1 MALTSAEKK
10 KKQEELNRQGKL
22 YLQAKAKGDKRAM
35 AAARATADKI
45 RKEAGWSY
53 DAKTGTTYEKVS
65 PIQKKGTV
73 VNSKEN
79 LAMAKAGAN
88 PVKAVQQAAKKS
100 SILTNSP
107 ASKSSVQQAKK
118 AADTAAKKKAAPS
131 TNKVLELG
139 RGPIKTDGLTKSSV
153 QKAVD
158 AKRASTLNQLLQKRA
173 QAQGTLPKT
182 SMLAK
187 DQMGP
192 FSAIPV
198 ADALRNLT
206 QGPLQMGKLDDALD
220 DLRKSK
226 RINEE
231 NMGAPEQ
238 ALRAAALG
246 AAGGVG
252 SLYET
257 AKASVGNE
265 IALLLQ
271 NPTRDLSEIGKLY
284 QEQYGDATMDMDSWA
299 ARVMQESG
307 RMRELAT
314 DDMGT
319 VGKFLTDAGIGLAQ
333 NAPGIALSALNPV
346 AGAAYFGANTA
357 GSKAY
362 EVQVNGGS
370 ANEALTRGIVSGLI
384 EGATEKFSIDSF
396 LKAVQGS
403 SSARKVIKNMLRQM
417 GVEASEEGT
426 SYALNYLA
434 DKAAKDPDATFSLAE
449 LAQNMGMGA
458 VSGAVFGGLGS
469 AARSVDA
476 DMLMDTQKNRGQV
489 SIWDSVHE
497 ALGDERFAQ
506 AESEISTKNNK
517 STDPLLL
524 NRLQLPDSM
533 ADDAFVDS
541 SITQGEAESKPVS
554 EALLWAMG
562 KTLPNPVVQRNAYRA
577 QIDAVFSGNMPTSK
591 KIFLGD
597 TPDVVAKY
605 GMQAPL
611 TMTQTTAR
619 KIAYPPGYLGGKHNL
634 GIPALK
640 HLPEQ
645 LADPIAILKSKT
657 EGDSVVVLTAWN
669 DTQGNPVIIPVHFG
683 KDGTLTVENAIP
695 SAYGKRNLEALLGKN
710 GENILY
716 TKNNKSIDQLLSSRL
731 QLPNAMADDTL
742 VAYSI
747 AQGAENANK
756 KTDTVTQAP
765 SARFTEGSTPEATL
779 ASPVSAVS
787 SIAQE
792 SAENNQTGDIL
803 RRVTGQAKQDVPVK
817 TGQATVI
824 YHPYD
829 GKVPQ
834 NRANTPREQPM
845 EISQDAVDKAKQAKA
860 QTSAVEKGKSKL
872 KNMML
877 SVFRSMGGQRKVT
890 MDSVIFEGEPY
901 TVDLNTRLVSKVVSG
916 QDTSPERLAVMYV
929 LDDAVKSA
937 QYVGSGR
944 YGKDKAKAG
953 SVIRYDYFENDLI
966 IDGNPYI
973 MTFDVEVQKGQN
985 NFRTYR
991 VINEINL
998 TPTAAYV
1005 GPLPTASH
1013 VRKSGLS
1020 RENSI
1025 AQNGTADNPIPD
1037 VLRRVT
1043 GIENPP
1049 ETAAEIRAAEQ
1060 SAQAGMQQSMEY
1072 MDAWNAEADRN
1083 TAQSTIPQAEMQADT
1098 QDTTGQES
1106 PGRVK
1111 AAAKDLYR
1119 NFISGQAELEAVA
1132 KAQKKINPNRANAED
1147 LVQMSRTA
1155 DATVDMIAAGHM
1167 VDRAGSRMGDSWNDL
1182 VGALTSEQSR
1192 LLNLYRQH
1200 KHNIDRMS
1208 LKEKAAPALQSV
1220 RDELAALRAQYPGI
1234 AAMTESQLQETA
1246 RTERGHLQATAREFL
1261 DAMEREKQLAAIT
1274 DKPVLGKREEGKSQT
1289 IPYTAEESRK
1299 IVQELEQ
1306 AHPELKKQAE
1316 AIQRFHDDFMQEWA
1330 VGSGLMSQAQW
1341 QALKDKYPDY
1351 VQTFRARDPWGNA
1364 DTVRH
1369 GRVDSMS
1376 PIRQAVGDIS
1386 EIIPF
1391 EDAEMMQVNA
1401 IVKAARRNELFSN
1414 LYEFAKTH
1422 PKQAAPFI
1430 RVRSQ
1435 DDGGIET
1442 GDYDSAIEQIT
1453 QEGMRQENGS
1463 YLITAMIDGK
1473 PVQME
1478 VNAEIYAGLQNLF
1491 GQDKGASDAF
1501 GAKVSKWVTNPFKQL
1516 TTGRNPLFFLSNFPK
1531 DFQTAYINTTSGRKT
1546 MAGYLVDVTGTIRSM
1561 AQNSAE
1567 WQTFQALGGKNSG
1580 FYHNEKGFRE
1590 SAKTAEHRG
1599 VRRALDVAG
1608 TPFEMVSE
1616 NTEALWRFHEYRTA
1630 VRKYGDTPEGR
1641 AKAMQAAADVT
1652 TNFSRSAPM
1661 AKAAENY
1668 CAYLNA
1674 SLQGL
1679 DKMARQIKGHP
1690 FLTTRRAAEII
1701 ALPTILLY
1709 MLNKDDEDYQH
1720 LNDRTKDNYF
1730 CIPIGEGKFF
1740 KVPKSREYG
1749 VAMGAL
1755 LERFMR
1761 LRDGEDPETALDG
1774 IGGQFLTNIAPS
1786 NPFTD
1791 NIAKTIFID
1800 LPTNRDFAGRSIVP
1814 ERLKDLSPENQYD
1827 YTTSKAGMGIS
1838 KAWNATLGRI
1848 LPELS
1853 PIQADYLIDSN
1864 LGFVGDIILGSTQ
1877 QENKSVKD
1885 VLRAV
1890 IAEPVQRKLFAD
1902 PLYQNGVTDAFYKEL
1917 SKAETAAGDRN
1928 ITEDLEERVITPE
1941 EKYLS
1946 ALKKSNSEISE
1957 LRGQERQILS
1967 DRSISKEEQEE
1978 QVREIRREI
1987 NRIALAAKGKAEQE
2001 RDAWTKT
2008 YIPEISHMTDEKQA
2022 QARAAYEQNGTPYTD
2037 FVRYDDRY
2045 RLLQKDKETS
2055 SATDRAKLAGY
2066 LEGDDTLTDEQ
2077 KEGLYEHLLIPYLS
2091 DGRKEDWDNTY
2102 KSKVAPSLFFEI
2114 ANEYSQIGDEL
2125 DDLEKGK
2132 AQAKATAF
2140 SMYLDGMGL
2149 SDDVR
2154 GQVENDFKY
2163 FNMNP
2168 AKSENYTFEMMRKN
2182 GGKNE
2187 QAYAD
2192 ALKQSGLSIE
2202 TYYEIK
2208 DMKNAK
2214 DTDGSYTYKKDDI
2227 VKEMRDKGFTTAQI
2241 GAVCGAFGWKAPS
2254 SGSGKS
2260 SSSKSKSSS
2269 SSSTGNT
2276 LRRLTGLPKLPKIG

>member
-1 MALTSAEKK
+1 MAKK
-10 KKQEELNRQGKL
+10 TKEQLKAELNGWGRAYNAAKRRGDKEAMAEAH
-22 YLQAKAKGDKRAM
+22 AKANA
-35 AAARATADKI
+35 I
-45 RKEAGWSY
+45 RKEAGWDY
-53 DAKTGTTYEKVS
+53 DEKTGVTTQKSSSGKSTTITSATNIENAKVKDPKKLKTFAEEK
-65 PIQKKGTV
+65 
-73 VNSKEN
+73 
-79 LAMAKAGAN
+79 
-88 PVKAVQQAAKKS
+88 KAVAQKQAAKS
-100 SILTNSP
+100 
-107 ASKSSVQQAKK
+107 
-118 AADTAAKKKAAPS
+118 
-131 TNKVLELG
+131 
-139 RGPIKTDGLTKSSV
+139 
-153 QKAVD
+153 
-158 AKRASTLNQLLQKRA
+158 
-173 QAQGTLPKT
+173 LP
-182 SMLAK
+182 
-187 DQMGP
+187 
-192 FSAIPV
+192 
-198 ADALRNLT
+198 
-206 QGPLQMGKLDDALD
+206 
-220 DLRKSK
+220 
-226 RINEE
+226 
-231 NMGAPEQ
+231 
-238 ALRAAALG
+238 ALG
-246 AAGGVG
+246 GLMDKSTQAAVNN
-252 SLYET
+252 L
-257 AKASVGNE
+257 
-265 IALLLQ
+265 
-271 NPTRDLSEIGKLY
+271 
-284 QEQYGDATMDMDSWA
+284 
-299 ARVMQESG
+299 
-307 RMRELAT
+307 
-314 DDMGT
+314 
-319 VGKFLTDAGIGLAQ
+319 
-333 NAPGIALSALNPV
+333 
-346 AGAAYFGANTA
+346 TA
-357 GSKAY
+357 GSKKNISGTLALGNGPVKNALPVAQSAQKSSGSKWTADNIAKGFGY
-362 EVQVNGGS
+362 GAERTLSGAVGAVEDTLRFVSGYGNKLLSGITSLGGLADNSVSDFLAKTAENTLANSFTDQWKQDIQDRYQPDKTAQFIGSLGEAAGAMLPTVAAGLATGGMSAGTAIGKGAAMTAQAAQAAGKVASGAGLATMLPSVMGSSTRQAINEGADIDKALTYGALSGALEVGTESLFAGIPGMKSGTVSDIIKRITQNPVAERALDIAGEGAEEVISGVVSPILQRLTYNENAENAS
-370 ANEALTRGIVSGLI
+370 ANELIAQFLSGALLSGAMQGASGVAARVADVGLMQHGRKNSAPDGTPFAVSDVLPKQTGQKEKTPYMRPVIGLQ
-384 EGATEKFSIDSF
+384 
-396 LKAVQGS
+396 LPKAV
-403 SSARKVIKNMLRQM
+403 AD
-417 GVEASEEGT
+417 GV
-426 SYALNYLA
+426 
-434 DKAAKDPDATFSLAE
+434 F
-449 LAQNMGMGA
+449 
-458 VSGAVFGGLGS
+458 
-469 AARSVDA
+469 
-476 DMLMDTQKNRGQV
+476 
-489 SIWDSVHE
+489 
-497 ALGDERFAQ
+497 DERIPQ
-506 AESEISTKNNK
+506 VESEINTKNNK

-533 ADDAFVDS
+533 ADGTLVTHSIAQEDAKS
-541 SITQGEAESKPVS
+541 NSVS
-554 EALLWAMG
+554 EALRWAMG
-562 KTLPNPVVQRNAYRA
+562 ETLKNPKIQQRNAYRA

-597 TPDVVAKY
+597 TPDVVAEY

-695 SAYGKRNLEALLGKN
+695 SAYGKRNLEALFGEN

-747 AQGAENANK
+747 AQAGAK
-756 KTDTVTQAP
+756 
-765 SARFTEGSTPEATL
+765 
-779 ASPVSAVS
+779 
-787 SIAQE
+787 
-792 SAENNQTGDIL
+792 NNQTGDVL
-803 RRVTGQAKQDVPVK
+803 RRMTGQAEQDVPVK
-817 TGQATVI
+817 AGQATVI

-829 GKVPQ
+829 GKIPQ
-834 NRANTPREQPM
+834 NRANTPREQPL
-845 EISQDAVDKAKQAKA
+845 EISQDAVAKAKQVKA

-890 MDSVIFEGEPY
+890 LDSVIFEGEPY

-916 QDTSPERLAVMYV
+916 QDTSPERLAVIYV

-973 MTFDVEVQKGQN
+973 MAFDVEVQKGQN

-1025 AQNGTADNPIPD
+1025 AQNGVADNPIQD
-1037 VLRRVT
+1037 ILRRVT

-1049 ETAAEIRAAEQ
+1049 ETATEIRAAEQ

-1167 VDRAGSRMGDSWNDL
+1167 VDRAGNRMGDSWNDL
-1182 VGALTSEQSR
+1182 VGALTPEQSE

-1261 DAMEREKQLAAIT
+1261 DVIERERQLAAVT
-1274 DKPVLGKREEGKSQT
+1274 DKPVLGRHEEGKSQT

-1341 QALKDKYPDY
+1341 QVLKDKYPDY
-1351 VQTFRARDPWGNA
+1351 VQTFRARDEWGNA
-1364 DTVRH
+1364 DITRR
-1369 GRVDSMS
+1369 GRIDSMS

-1401 IVKAARRNELFSN
+1401 IVKAVRRNELFRN
-1414 LYEFAKTH
+1414 LYDFAKEH

-1430 RVRSQ
+1430 RIKAQNSATL
-1435 DDGGIET
+1435 ET
-1442 GDYDSAIEQIT
+1442 MAGEYDSIIENVT
-1453 QEGMRQENGS
+1453 QNAMRTENGS
-1463 YLITAMIDGK
+1463 YQITAMIDGK

-1478 VNAEIYAGLQNLF
+1478 VNAEIYAGLQNLY
-1491 GQDKGASDAF
+1491 GQDRGASDAF
-1501 GAKVSKWVTNPFKQL
+1501 GAKVAKGWTNLFKQL

-1709 MLNKDDEDYQH
+1709 MLNRDDEDYQH

-1755 LERFMR
+1755 LERFLR

-1800 LPTNRDFAGRSIVP
+1800 LPTNQDFAGRSIIP
-1814 ERLKDLSPENQYD
+1814 ERLANLSPENQYD
-1827 YTTSKAGMGIS
+1827 YTTSKAGIAAS
-1838 KAWNATLGRI
+1838 KAWNATLGR
-1848 LPELS
+1848 LFPKMA

-1917 SKAETAAGDRN
+1917 SKAETAANDKN
-1928 ITEDLEERVITPE
+1928 LTEGLESRVITPE

-1946 ALKKSNSEISE
+1946 ALQASSSEISE
-1957 LRGQERQILS
+1957 LRKQEREILS
-1967 DRSISKEEQEE
+1967 DTTISKQEQET

-1987 NRIALAAKGKAEQE
+1987 NRIALGAKGQAEQE
-2001 RDAWTKT
+2001 RDAWAKN
-2008 YIPEISHMTDEKQA
+2008 YVPEISHLTDEKQRE
-2022 QARAAYEQNGTPYTD
+2022 ARTAYEQNGTPYAD

-2045 RLLQKDKETS
+2045 NQLKKDKSEA
-2055 SATDRAKLAGY
+2055 SAADRAKLAGY

-2091 DGRKEDWDNTY
+2091 DSRKEDWDKTY
-2102 KSKVAPSLFFEI
+2102 KGKVAPSLFFEI

-2125 DDLEKGK
+2125 DGLEKGK

-2154 GQVENDFKY
+2154 SQVENDFKY

-2192 ALKQSGLSIE
+2192 ALEQSGLSIE

-2214 DTDGSYTYKKDDI
+2214 DADGSYTYKKDDI
-2227 VKEMRDKGFTTAQI
+2227 VQEMRDKGFTTAQI

-2254 SGSGKS
+2254 SSSSGKS
-2260 SSSKSKSSS
+2260 SSSKKTSSSGSKSKSSS
-2269 SSSTGNT
+2269 SSSTENT
-2276 LRRLTGLPKLPKIG
+2276 LRRLTGLPKLPKLGK

>member
-1 MALTSAEKK
+1 MAKK
-10 KKQEELNRQGKL
+10 TKEQLKAELNGWGRAYNAAKRRGDKVAMAEAH
-22 YLQAKAKGDKRAM
+22 AKADA
-35 AAARATADKI
+35 I
-45 RKEAGWSY
+45 RKEAGWNY
-53 DAKTGTTYEKVS
+53 NEKTGVTTQKSSSGKSTTITSATNIENAKVKDPRKLKTFAEEK
-65 PIQKKGTV
+65 
-73 VNSKEN
+73 
-79 LAMAKAGAN
+79 
-88 PVKAVQQAAKKS
+88 KAVAQKQAAKS
-100 SILTNSP
+100 
-107 ASKSSVQQAKK
+107 
-118 AADTAAKKKAAPS
+118 
-131 TNKVLELG
+131 
-139 RGPIKTDGLTKSSV
+139 
-153 QKAVD
+153 
-158 AKRASTLNQLLQKRA
+158 
-173 QAQGTLPKT
+173 LP
-182 SMLAK
+182 
-187 DQMGP
+187 
-192 FSAIPV
+192 
-198 ADALRNLT
+198 
-206 QGPLQMGKLDDALD
+206 
-220 DLRKSK
+220 
-226 RINEE
+226 
-231 NMGAPEQ
+231 
-238 ALRAAALG
+238 ALG
-246 AAGGVG
+246 GLMDK
-252 SLYET
+252 STQT
-257 AKASVGNE
+257 AVNN
-265 IALLLQ
+265 L
-271 NPTRDLSEIGKLY
+271 
-284 QEQYGDATMDMDSWA
+284 
-299 ARVMQESG
+299 
-307 RMRELAT
+307 
-314 DDMGT
+314 
-319 VGKFLTDAGIGLAQ
+319 
-333 NAPGIALSALNPV
+333 
-346 AGAAYFGANTA
+346 TA
-357 GSKAY
+357 GSKKNVSGTLALG
-362 EVQVNGGS
+362 NGPVKNALPVAQSAQKSSGS
-370 ANEALTRGIVSGLI
+370 KWTADNIAKGFGYGAERTLSGAVGAVEDTLRFVSGYGNKLLSGITSLGGLADNPVSDFLAKTAEDTLANSLTDQWKQDIQDRYQPDKTAQFIGSLGEAAGAMLPTIAAGLATGGMSAGTAIGKGAAMTAQAAQAAERTANGIALASMLPSVMESSTRRAMQEGADINEALIYGALSGALETGTESLFAGLPGMKRGTVSDIIQRITQNPAANRALDILG
-384 EGATEKFSIDSF
+384 EGAEEVISGAADPYLQRMTYNENAKNASAGELAGQFATGALLSGVMQGAS
-396 LKAVQGS
+396 AVA
-403 SSARKVIKNMLRQM
+403 ARVADAGLAQRGQKNS
-417 GVEASEEGT
+417 VPEGT
-426 SYALNYLA
+426 PFTVSDILNRLRGQKEKTPYMR
-434 DKAAKDPDATFSLAE
+434 PDAGLQLPSTVAD
-449 LAQNMGMGA
+449 G
-458 VSGAVFGGLGS
+458 VFLDS
-469 AARSVDA
+469 NI
-476 DMLMDTQKNRGQV
+476 TQDHAPVK
-489 SIWDSVHE
+489 
-497 ALGDERFAQ
+497 A
-506 AESEISTKNNK
+506 KNNK

-577 QIDAVFSGNMPTSK
+577 QIDAAFSGQMTK
-591 KIFLGD
+591 GEKITLGD
-597 TPDVVAKY
+597 TPDIVAKY

-695 SAYGKRNLEALLGKN
+695 SAYGKRNLEALFGEN

-742 VAYSI
+742 VAY
-747 AQGAENANK
+747 
-756 KTDTVTQAP
+756 
-765 SARFTEGSTPEATL
+765 
-779 ASPVSAVS
+779 

-1060 SAQAGMQQSMEY
+1060 SAQAGMQQSMKY

-1132 KAQKKINPNRANAED
+1132 KAQKKIDSNRVNAED
-1147 LVQMSRTA
+1147 LAQMARA
-1155 DATVDMIAAGHM
+1155 AGATVDTIASDRL
-1167 VDRAGSRMGDSWNDL
+1167 VSRAGDRMGDGWRAL
-1182 VGALTSEQSR
+1182 VGDLTPEQSR

-1200 KHNIDRMS
+1200 KHNINRMS

-1220 RDELAALRAQYPGI
+1220 RDELAALRAQYPGM
-1234 AAMTESQLQETA
+1234 AAMTESQLQETVH
-1246 RTERGHLQATAREFL
+1246 TERGHLQATAREFL

-1316 AIQRFHDDFMQEWA
+1316 AIQRFHDDFMREWA
-1330 VGSGLMSQAQW
+1330 VGSGLMSEAQW

-1391 EDAEMMQVNA
+1391 EDAEMTQVNA

-1720 LNDRTKDNYF
+1720 LNDRTKDNYY
-1730 CIPIGEGKFF
+1730 CIPTGKGTFI
-1740 KVPKSREYG
+1740 KIPKSREYG

-1890 IAEPVQRKLFAD
+1890 IAEPVQRKLIAD

-2001 RDAWTKT
+2001 RDAWAKT

-2269 SSSTGNT
+2269 SSSTENT
-2276 LRRLTGLPKLPKIG
+2276 LRRLTGLPKLPKLGK

>member
-118 AADTAAKKKAAPS
+118 AADTAAKKKA
-131 TNKVLELG
+131 
-139 RGPIKTDGLTKSSV
+139 DV
-153 QKAVD
+153 QK
-158 AKRASTLNQLLQKRA
+158 
-173 QAQGTLPKT
+173 QAEKSLP
-182 SMLAK
+182 
-187 DQMGP
+187 
-192 FSAIPV
+192 
-198 ADALRNLT
+198 
-206 QGPLQMGKLDDALD
+206 
-220 DLRKSK
+220 
-226 RINEE
+226 
-231 NMGAPEQ
+231 
-238 ALRAAALG
+238 ALG
-246 AAGGVG
+246 GLMDKSTQAAVNN
-252 SLYET
+252 L
-257 AKASVGNE
+257 
-265 IALLLQ
+265 
-271 NPTRDLSEIGKLY
+271 
-284 QEQYGDATMDMDSWA
+284 
-299 ARVMQESG
+299 
-307 RMRELAT
+307 
-314 DDMGT
+314 
-319 VGKFLTDAGIGLAQ
+319 
-333 NAPGIALSALNPV
+333 
-346 AGAAYFGANTA
+346 TA
-357 GSKAY
+357 GSKKNVSGTLALG
-362 EVQVNGGS
+362 NGPVKNALPVAQSAQKSSGS
-370 ANEALTRGIVSGLI
+370 KWTADNIAKGFGYGAERTLSGAVGAVEDTLRFVSGYGNKLLSGITSLGGLADNPVSDFLAKTAEDTLANSLTDQWKQDIQDRYQPDKTAQLIGSLGEAAGAMLPTIAAGLATGGMSAGTAIGKGAAMTAQAAQAAERTANGIALASMLPSVMESSTRRAMQEGADINEALIYGALSGALETGTESLFAGLPGMKRGTVSDIIKRITQNPVAERALDIAG
-384 EGATEKFSIDSF
+384 EGAEEVISGAADPYLQRMTYNENAKNASAGELAGQFATGALLSG
-396 LKAVQGS
+396 VMQGAS
-403 SSARKVIKNMLRQM
+403 GVAARVADAGLAQRGQKNS
-417 GVEASEEGT
+417 VPEGT
-426 SYALNYLA
+426 PFAVSDVLNRLRGQKEKTPYMR
-434 DKAAKDPDATFSLAE
+434 PDAGLQLPSTVAD
-449 LAQNMGMGA
+449 G
-458 VSGAVFGGLGS
+458 VFLGS
-469 AARSVDA
+469 NI
-476 DMLMDTQKNRGQV
+476 TQDHAPVKAKN
-489 SIWDSVHE
+489 D
-497 ALGDERFAQ
+497 
-506 AESEISTKNNK
+506 K

-577 QIDAVFSGNMPTSK
+577 QIDAAFSGQMTK
-591 KIFLGD
+591 GEKITLGD
-597 TPDVVAKY
+597 TPDIVAKY

-695 SAYGKRNLEALLGKN
+695 SAYGKRNLEALFGEN

-742 VAYSI
+742 VAY
-747 AQGAENANK
+747 
-756 KTDTVTQAP
+756 
-765 SARFTEGSTPEATL
+765 
-779 ASPVSAVS
+779 

-1037 VLRRVT
+1037 VLRRVA

-1098 QDTTGQES
+1098 QDTTGQET

-1132 KAQKKINPNRANAED
+1132 KAQKKIDSNRVNAED

-1200 KHNIDRMS
+1200 KHNINRMS

-1220 RDELAALRAQYPGI
+1220 RDELAALRAQYPGM
-1234 AAMTESQLQETA
+1234 AAMTESQLQETVH
-1246 RTERGHLQATAREFL
+1246 TERGHLQATAREFL

-1316 AIQRFHDDFMQEWA
+1316 AIQRFHDDFMREWA
-1330 VGSGLMSQAQW
+1330 VGSGLMSEAQW

-1376 PIRQAVGDIS
+1376 PIRQAVGDVS
-1386 EIIPF
+1386 EIVPF
-1391 EDAEMMQVNA
+1391 EDAEMTQVNS

-1720 LNDRTKDNYF
+1720 LNDRTKDNYY
-1730 CIPIGEGKFF
+1730 CIPTGKGTFI
-1740 KVPKSREYG
+1740 KIPKSREYG

-1890 IAEPVQRKLFAD
+1890 IAEPVQRKLIAD

-2001 RDAWTKT
+2001 RDAWAKT

-2192 ALKQSGLSIE
+2192 ALKQSGVSIE

-2269 SSSTGNT
+2269 SSSTENT
-2276 LRRLTGLPKLPKIG
+2276 LRRLTGLPKLPKLGK

>member
-1 MALTSAEKK
+1 MAKK
-10 KKQEELNRQGKL
+10 TKEQLKAELNGWGRAYNAAKRRGDKVAMAEAH
-22 YLQAKAKGDKRAM
+22 AKADAV
-35 AAARATADKI
+35 
-45 RKEAGWSY
+45 RKEAGWNY
-53 DAKTGTTYEKVS
+53 NEKTGVTTQKSSSGKSTTITSATNIENAKVKDPKKLKTFAEEK
-65 PIQKKGTV
+65 
-73 VNSKEN
+73 
-79 LAMAKAGAN
+79 
-88 PVKAVQQAAKKS
+88 KAVAQKQAAKS
-100 SILTNSP
+100 
-107 ASKSSVQQAKK
+107 
-118 AADTAAKKKAAPS
+118 
-131 TNKVLELG
+131 
-139 RGPIKTDGLTKSSV
+139 
-153 QKAVD
+153 
-158 AKRASTLNQLLQKRA
+158 
-173 QAQGTLPKT
+173 LP
-182 SMLAK
+182 
-187 DQMGP
+187 
-192 FSAIPV
+192 
-198 ADALRNLT
+198 
-206 QGPLQMGKLDDALD
+206 
-220 DLRKSK
+220 
-226 RINEE
+226 
-231 NMGAPEQ
+231 
-238 ALRAAALG
+238 ALG
-246 AAGGVG
+246 GLMDK
-252 SLYET
+252 STQT
-257 AKASVGNE
+257 AVNN
-265 IALLLQ
+265 L
-271 NPTRDLSEIGKLY
+271 
-284 QEQYGDATMDMDSWA
+284 
-299 ARVMQESG
+299 
-307 RMRELAT
+307 
-314 DDMGT
+314 
-319 VGKFLTDAGIGLAQ
+319 
-333 NAPGIALSALNPV
+333 
-346 AGAAYFGANTA
+346 TA
-357 GSKAY
+357 GSKKNVSGTLALG
-362 EVQVNGGS
+362 NGPVKNALPVAQSAQKSSGS
-370 ANEALTRGIVSGLI
+370 KWTADNIAKGFGYGAERTLSGAVGAVEDTLRFVSGYGNKLLSGITSLGGLADNPVSDFLAKTAEDTLANSLTDQWKQDIQDRYQPDKTAQFIGSLGEAAGAMLPTVAAGLATGGMSAGTAIGKGAAMTAQAAQAAERTANGIALASMLPSVMESSTRRAMQEGADINEALIYGALSGALETGTESLFAGIPGMKSGTVSDIIKRITQNPAANRALDILG
-384 EGATEKFSIDSF
+384 EGAEEVISGAADPYLQRMTYNENAKNASAGELAGQFATGALLSG
-396 LKAVQGS
+396 VMQGAS
-403 SSARKVIKNMLRQM
+403 GVAARVADAGLAQRGQKNS
-417 GVEASEEGT
+417 VPEGT
-426 SYALNYLA
+426 PFTVSDVLNRLRGQKEKTPYMR
-434 DKAAKDPDATFSLAE
+434 PDAGLQLPSTVAD
-449 LAQNMGMGA
+449 G
-458 VSGAVFGGLGS
+458 VF
-469 AARSVDA
+469 
-476 DMLMDTQKNRGQV
+476 
-489 SIWDSVHE
+489 
-497 ALGDERFAQ
+497 DERIPQ
-506 AESEISTKNNK
+506 VESEINTKNNK

-577 QIDAVFSGNMPTSK
+577 QIDAAFSGQMTK
-591 KIFLGD
+591 GEKITLGD
-597 TPDVVAKY
+597 TPDIVAKY

-695 SAYGKRNLEALLGKN
+695 SAYGKRNLEALFGEN

-742 VAYSI
+742 VAY
-747 AQGAENANK
+747 
-756 KTDTVTQAP
+756 
-765 SARFTEGSTPEATL
+765 
-779 ASPVSAVS
+779 

-1037 VLRRVT
+1037 VLRRVA

-1098 QDTTGQES
+1098 QDTTGQET

-1132 KAQKKINPNRANAED
+1132 KAQKKIDSNRVNAED
-1147 LVQMSRTA
+1147 LAQMARA
-1155 DATVDMIAAGHM
+1155 AGATVDTIASDRL
-1167 VDRAGSRMGDSWNDL
+1167 VSRAGDRMGDGWRAL
-1182 VGALTSEQSR
+1182 VGDLTPEQSR

-1208 LKEKAAPALQSV
+1208 LKEKAAPGLETV
-1220 RDELAALRAQYPGI
+1220 RNELAALRAQYPGM
-1234 AAMTESQLQETA
+1234 ATLTESQLQEIA

-1351 VQTFRARDPWGNA
+1351 VQTFRARDEWGNA
-1364 DTVRH
+1364 DITRR
-1369 GRVDSMS
+1369 GRIDSMS

-1401 IVKAARRNELFSN
+1401 IVKAARRNELFRN
-1414 LYEFAKTH
+1414 LYDFAKEH

-1430 RVRSQ
+1430 RIKAQ
-1435 DDGGIET
+1435 NNATPET
-1442 GDYDSAIEQIT
+1442 MAGEYDSIIENVT
-1453 QEGMRQENGS
+1453 QNAMRTENGS
-1463 YLITAMIDGK
+1463 YQIIAMIDGK

-1720 LNDRTKDNYF
+1720 LNDRTKDNYY
-1730 CIPIGEGKFF
+1730 CIPTGKGTFI
-1740 KVPKSREYG
+1740 KIPKSREYG

-1928 ITEDLEERVITPE
+1928 ITEDLEERAITPE

-1946 ALKKSNSEISE
+1946 ALKKSKSEISE

-2001 RDAWTKT
+2001 RDAWAKT
-2008 YIPEISHMTDEKQA
+2008 YVPEISHMTDEKQA
-2022 QARAAYEQNGTPYTD
+2022 QARAAYEQNGTPYAD

-2045 RLLQKDKETS
+2045 NQLKKDKSEA
-2055 SATDRAKLAGY
+2055 SAADRAKLAGY
-2066 LEGDDTLTDEQ
+2066 LESDDTLTDAQ

-2091 DGRKEDWDNTY
+2091 DSRKEDWDKTY

-2125 DDLEKGK
+2125 DDLEEDK

-2260 SSSKSKSSS
+2260 SSGSKKASSG
-2269 SSSTGNT
+2269 SSTENT
-2276 LRRLTGLPKLPKIG
+2276 LRRLTGLPKLPKLGK

>member
-22 YLQAKAKGDKRAM
+22 YLEAKAKGDKRAM
-35 AAARATADKI
+35 AAAHATADKI

-139 RGPIKTDGLTKSSV
+139 RGPIKTDGLTKSSI

-158 AKRASTLNQLLQKRA
+158 AKRASTLNQMILGRA
-173 QAQGTLPKT
+173 QTQGTLPKT

-187 DQMGP
+187 DQTGP

-206 QGPLQMGKLDDALD
+206 QGPLQMQKLNDALD

-246 AAGGVG
+246 AAGGIG

-284 QEQYGDATMDMDSWA
+284 QEQYGDAVMDMDSWA
-299 ARVMQESG
+299 ARAMRESA

-346 AGAAYFGANTA
+346 VGAAYFGANTA

-370 ANEALTRGIVSGLI
+370 ADEALTRGIISGLI
-384 EGATEKFSIDSF
+384 EGTTERISLHHLFNLAGNGTGVKQA
-396 LKAVQGS
+396 LK
-403 SSARKVIKNMLRQM
+403 NFLRQM
-417 GVEASEEGT
+417 GVEASEEGA
-426 SYALNYLA
+426 SYTLNYLA
-434 DKAAKDPDATFSLAE
+434 DKAAKDPNATFSVQE
-449 LAQNMGMGA
+449 LLWNMAVGGFTGGVMGA
-458 VSGAVFGGLGS
+458 ASGRLGS
-469 AARSVDA
+469 MARSVNA
-476 DMLMDTQKNRGQV
+476 GVQNNIPQNWRQISTT
-489 SIWDSVHE
+489 DSVHE
-497 ALGDERFAQ
+497 VLSKLTGQKEKTPYMRPVIGLQLPSAVADGVFDEGIPQ
-506 AESEISTKNNK
+506 VESEINTKNNK

-533 ADDAFVDS
+533 AD
-541 SITQGEAESKPVS
+541 
-554 EALLWAMG
+554 
-562 KTLPNPVVQRNAYRA
+562 
-577 QIDAVFSGNMPTSK
+577 
-591 KIFLGD
+591 
-597 TPDVVAKY
+597 
-605 GMQAPL
+605 
-611 TMTQTTAR
+611 
-619 KIAYPPGYLGGKHNL
+619 
-634 GIPALK
+634 
-640 HLPEQ
+640 
-645 LADPIAILKSKT
+645 
-657 EGDSVVVLTAWN
+657 
-669 DTQGNPVIIPVHFG
+669 
-683 KDGTLTVENAIP
+683 GTL
-695 SAYGKRNLEALLGKN
+695 
-710 GENILY
+710 
-716 TKNNKSIDQLLSSRL
+716 
-731 QLPNAMADDTL
+731 
-742 VAYSI
+742 
-747 AQGAENANK
+747 
-756 KTDTVTQAP
+756 VTH
-765 SARFTEGSTPEATL
+765 
-779 ASPVSAVS
+779 

-792 SAENNQTGDIL
+792 DAKNNQTGDVL

-1167 VDRAGSRMGDSWNDL
+1167 VDRAGNRMGDSWNDL
-1182 VGALTSEQSR
+1182 VGALTPEQSE

-1208 LKEKAAPALQSV
+1208 LKEKAAPALETV
-1220 RDELAALRAQYPGI
+1220 RNELAALRAQYPGM
-1234 AAMTESQLQETA
+1234 ATLTESQLQEIA

-1261 DAMEREKQLAAIT
+1261 DVMERERQLAAVT
-1274 DKPVLGKREEGKSQT
+1274 DKPVLGRHEAGKSQT

-1341 QALKDKYPDY
+1341 QVLKDKYPDY
-1351 VQTFRARDPWGNA
+1351 VQTFRVRDEWGNA
-1364 DTVRH
+1364 DITRR
-1369 GRVDSMS
+1369 GRIDSMS

-1401 IVKAARRNELFSN
+1401 IVKAARRNELFRN
-1414 LYEFAKTH
+1414 LYDFAKEH

-1430 RVRSQ
+1430 RIKAQNSAAL
-1435 DDGGIET
+1435 ET
-1442 GDYDSAIEQIT
+1442 MAGEYDSIIENVT
-1453 QEGMRQENGS
+1453 QNAMRTENGS
-1463 YLITAMIDGK
+1463 YQITAMIDGK

-1478 VNAEIYAGLQNLF
+1478 VNAEIYAGLQNLY
-1491 GQDKGASDAF
+1491 GQDRGASDAF
-1501 GAKVSKWVTNPFKQL
+1501 GAKVAKGWTNLFKQL

-1546 MAGYLVDVTGTIRSM
+1546 LAGYLLDVGGTIRSM
-1561 AQNSAE
+1561 AQNSSE

-1599 VRRALDVAG
+1599 VRRAIDMIG
-1608 TPFEMVSE
+1608 RPFEMVSE
-1616 NTEALWRFHEYRTA
+1616 NTEALWRFNEYRA
-1630 VRKYGDTPEGR
+1630 AIRKYGDTQEGR
-1641 AKAMQAAADVT
+1641 VKAMQAAADVT

-1679 DKMARQIKGHP
+1679 DKMARQLKNHP

-1709 MLNKDDEDYQH
+1709 MLNRDDEDYQH
-1720 LNDRTKDNYF
+1720 LNDRTKDNYY
-1730 CIPIGEGKFF
+1730 CIPTGEGTFIKI
-1740 KVPKSREYG
+1740 PKSREYG

-1800 LPTNRDFAGRSIVP
+1800 LPTNQDFAGRSIIP
-1814 ERLKDLSPENQYD
+1814 ERLANLSPENQYD
-1827 YTTSKAGMGIS
+1827 YTTSKAGIAAS
-1838 KAWNATLGRI
+1838 KAWNATLGR
-1848 LPELS
+1848 LFPKMA

-1864 LGFVGDIILGSTQ
+1864 LGFVGDMILGSTQ
-1877 QENKSVKD
+1877 QGSKSVKD
-1885 VLRAV
+1885 VLKAV
-1890 IAEPVQRKLFAD
+1890 IAEPVVQKMTAD

-1917 SKAETAAGDRN
+1917 SKAETAANDKN
-1928 ITEDLEERVITPE
+1928 LTEGLESRVITPE

-1946 ALKKSNSEISE
+1946 ALQASSSEISE
-1957 LRGQERQILS
+1957 LRKQEREILS
-1967 DRSISKEEQEE
+1967 DTTISKQEQEA

-1987 NRIALAAKGKAEQE
+1987 NRIALGAKGKAEQE
-2001 RDAWTKT
+2001 RDAWAQN
-2008 YIPEISHMTDEKQA
+2008 YVPEISHMTEEKQ
-2022 QARAAYEQNGTPYTD
+2022 QEARTAYEQNGTLYTD

-2055 SATDRAKLAGY
+2055 SAADRAKLSGY

-2102 KSKVAPSLFFEI
+2102 KGKVAPSLFFEI

-2187 QAYAD
+2187 QAYAG
-2192 ALKQSGLSIE
+2192 ALEQSGLSIE

-2214 DTDGSYTYKKDDI
+2214 DADGSYTYKKDDI
-2227 VKEMRDKGFTTAQI
+2227 VQEMRDRGFTTAQI

-2254 SGSGKS
+2254 SSGSSKSS

-2276 LRRLTGLPKLPKIG
+2276 LRRLTGLPQLPKLG

>member
-118 AADTAAKKKAAPS
+118 AADTAAKKKA
-131 TNKVLELG
+131 
-139 RGPIKTDGLTKSSV
+139 DV
-153 QKAVD
+153 QK
-158 AKRASTLNQLLQKRA
+158 
-173 QAQGTLPKT
+173 QAEKSLP
-182 SMLAK
+182 
-187 DQMGP
+187 
-192 FSAIPV
+192 
-198 ADALRNLT
+198 
-206 QGPLQMGKLDDALD
+206 
-220 DLRKSK
+220 
-226 RINEE
+226 
-231 NMGAPEQ
+231 
-238 ALRAAALG
+238 ALG
-246 AAGGVG
+246 GLMDK
-252 SLYET
+252 STQT
-257 AKASVGNE
+257 AVNN
-265 IALLLQ
+265 L
-271 NPTRDLSEIGKLY
+271 
-284 QEQYGDATMDMDSWA
+284 
-299 ARVMQESG
+299 
-307 RMRELAT
+307 
-314 DDMGT
+314 
-319 VGKFLTDAGIGLAQ
+319 
-333 NAPGIALSALNPV
+333 
-346 AGAAYFGANTA
+346 TA
-357 GSKAY
+357 GSKKNVSGTLALG
-362 EVQVNGGS
+362 NGPVKNALPVAQSAQKSSGS
-370 ANEALTRGIVSGLI
+370 KWTADNIAKGFGYGAERTLSGAVGAVEDTLRFASGYGNKLLSGITSLGGLADNPVSDFLAKTAEDTLANSLTDQWKQDIQDRYQPDKTAQFIGSLGEAAGAMLPTIAAGLATGGMSAGTAIGKGAAMTAQAAQAAERTANGIALASMLPSVMESSTRRAMQEGADINEALIYGALSGALETGTESLFAGLPGMKRGTVSDIIKRITQNPVAERALDIAG
-384 EGATEKFSIDSF
+384 EGAEEVISGAADPYLQRMTYNENAKNASAGELAGQFATGALLSG
-396 LKAVQGS
+396 VMQGAS
-403 SSARKVIKNMLRQM
+403 GVAARVADAGLAQRGQKNS
-417 GVEASEEGT
+417 VPEGT
-426 SYALNYLA
+426 PFAVSDVLNRLRGQKEKTPYMR
-434 DKAAKDPDATFSLAE
+434 PDAGLQLPSTVAD
-449 LAQNMGMGA
+449 G
-458 VSGAVFGGLGS
+458 VFLGS
-469 AARSVDA
+469 NI
-476 DMLMDTQKNRGQV
+476 TQDHAPVKAKN
-489 SIWDSVHE
+489 D
-497 ALGDERFAQ
+497 
-506 AESEISTKNNK
+506 K

-577 QIDAVFSGNMPTSK
+577 QIDAAFSGQMTK
-591 KIFLGD
+591 GEKITLGD
-597 TPDVVAKY
+597 TPDIVAKY

-695 SAYGKRNLEALLGKN
+695 SAYGKRNLEALFGEN

-742 VAYSI
+742 VAY
-747 AQGAENANK
+747 
-756 KTDTVTQAP
+756 
-765 SARFTEGSTPEATL
+765 
-779 ASPVSAVS
+779 

-1037 VLRRVT
+1037 VLRRVA

-1098 QDTTGQES
+1098 QDTTGQET

-1132 KAQKKINPNRANAED
+1132 KAQKKIDSNRVNAED

-1200 KHNIDRMS
+1200 KHNINRMS

-1220 RDELAALRAQYPGI
+1220 RDELAALRAQYPGM
-1234 AAMTESQLQETA
+1234 AAMTESQLQETVH
-1246 RTERGHLQATAREFL
+1246 TERGHLQATAREFL

-1316 AIQRFHDDFMQEWA
+1316 AIQRFHDDFMREWA
-1330 VGSGLMSQAQW
+1330 VGSGLMSEAQW

-1376 PIRQAVGDIS
+1376 PIRQAVGDVS
-1386 EIIPF
+1386 EIVPF
-1391 EDAEMMQVNA
+1391 EDAEMTQVNS

-1720 LNDRTKDNYF
+1720 LNDRTKDNYY
-1730 CIPIGEGKFF
+1730 CIPTGKGTFI
-1740 KVPKSREYG
+1740 KIPKSREYG

-1890 IAEPVQRKLFAD
+1890 IAEPVQRKLIAD

-2001 RDAWTKT
+2001 RDAWAKT

-2154 GQVENDFKY
+2154 GRVENDFKY

-2269 SSSTGNT
+2269 SSSTENT
-2276 LRRLTGLPKLPKIG
+2276 LRRLTGLPKLPKLGK

>member
-158 AKRASTLNQLLQKRA
+158 AKRASTLNQMILGRA
-173 QAQGTLPKT
+173 QTQGTLPKT

-187 DQMGP
+187 DQAGP

-206 QGPLQMGKLDDALD
+206 QGPLQMQKLNDALD

-246 AAGGVG
+246 AAGGIG

-346 AGAAYFGANTA
+346 AGAVYFGANTA

-370 ANEALTRGIVSGLI
+370 ADEALTRGIISGLI
-384 EGATEKFSIDSF
+384 EGTTERISLHHLFNLAGNGTGAKQA
-396 LKAVQGS
+396 LK
-403 SSARKVIKNMLRQM
+403 NFLRQM

-434 DKAAKDPDATFSLAE
+434 DKAAKDPNATFSVQE
-449 LAQNMGMGA
+449 LLWNMAVGGFTGGVMGA
-458 VSGAVFGGLGS
+458 ASGRVGS
-469 AARSVDA
+469 MARSVNTG
-476 DMLMDTQKNRGQV
+476 MKNNIPQNWRQV
-489 SIWDSVHE
+489 STTDSVHE

-533 ADDAFVDS
+533 ADD
-541 SITQGEAESKPVS
+541 
-554 EALLWAMG
+554 
-562 KTLPNPVVQRNAYRA
+562 TL
-577 QIDAVFSGNMPTSK
+577 I
-591 KIFLGD
+591 
-597 TPDVVAKY
+597 
-605 GMQAPL
+605 
-611 TMTQTTAR
+611 
-619 KIAYPPGYLGGKHNL
+619 
-634 GIPALK
+634 
-640 HLPEQ
+640 
-645 LADPIAILKSKT
+645 
-657 EGDSVVVLTAWN
+657 
-669 DTQGNPVIIPVHFG
+669 
-683 KDGTLTVENAIP
+683 
-695 SAYGKRNLEALLGKN
+695 
-710 GENILY
+710 
-716 TKNNKSIDQLLSSRL
+716 
-731 QLPNAMADDTL
+731 
-742 VAYSI
+742 AYSI
-747 AQGAENANK
+747 AQAG
-756 KTDTVTQAP
+756 V
-765 SARFTEGSTPEATL
+765 R
-779 ASPVSAVS
+779 
-787 SIAQE
+787 
-792 SAENNQTGDIL
+792 NNQTG
-803 RRVTGQAKQDVPVK
+803 
-817 TGQATVI
+817 
-824 YHPYD
+824 
-829 GKVPQ
+829 
-834 NRANTPREQPM
+834 
-845 EISQDAVDKAKQAKA
+845 
-860 QTSAVEKGKSKL
+860 
-872 KNMML
+872 
-877 SVFRSMGGQRKVT
+877 
-890 MDSVIFEGEPY
+890 
-901 TVDLNTRLVSKVVSG
+901 
-916 QDTSPERLAVMYV
+916 
-929 LDDAVKSA
+929 
-937 QYVGSGR
+937 
-944 YGKDKAKAG
+944 
-953 SVIRYDYFENDLI
+953 
-966 IDGNPYI
+966 
-973 MTFDVEVQKGQN
+973 
-985 NFRTYR
+985 
-991 VINEINL
+991 
-998 TPTAAYV
+998 
-1005 GPLPTASH
+1005 
-1013 VRKSGLS
+1013 
-1020 RENSI
+1020 
-1025 AQNGTADNPIPD
+1025 D

-1167 VDRAGSRMGDSWNDL
+1167 VDRAGNRMGDSWNDL
-1182 VGALTSEQSR
+1182 VGALTPEQSE

-1208 LKEKAAPALQSV
+1208 LKEKAAPGLETV
-1220 RDELAALRAQYPGI
+1220 RNELAALRAQYPGM
-1234 AAMTESQLQETA
+1234 ATLTESQLQEIA

-1261 DAMEREKQLAAIT
+1261 DVIERERQLAAVT
-1274 DKPVLGKREEGKSQT
+1274 DKPVLGRHEEGKSQT

-1341 QALKDKYPDY
+1341 QVLKDKYPDY
-1351 VQTFRARDPWGNA
+1351 VQTFRARDEWGNA
-1364 DTVRH
+1364 DITRR

-1401 IVKAARRNELFSN
+1401 IVKAARRNELFRN
-1414 LYEFAKTH
+1414 LYDFATEH

-1430 RVRSQ
+1430 RIKAQNSATL
-1435 DDGGIET
+1435 ET
-1442 GDYDSAIEQIT
+1442 MAGEYDSIIENVT
-1453 QEGMRQENGS
+1453 QNAMRTENGS
-1463 YLITAMIDGK
+1463 YQIIAMIDGK

-1478 VNAEIYAGLQNLF
+1478 VNAEIYAGLQNLY
-1491 GQDKGASDAF
+1491 GQDRGASDAF
-1501 GAKVSKWVTNPFKQL
+1501 GARIAKWVTNPFKQL

-1546 MAGYLVDVTGTIRSM
+1546 LAGYLWDVGGTVRSM
-1561 AQNSAE
+1561 AQNSSE

-1599 VRRALDVAG
+1599 VRRAVDMIG

-1616 NTEALWRFHEYRTA
+1616 NTEALWRFNEYRA
-1630 VRKYGDTPEGR
+1630 AIRKYGDTQEGR

-1679 DKMARQIKGHP
+1679 DKMARQLKNHP

-1720 LNDRTKDNYF
+1720 LNDRTKDNYY
-1730 CIPIGEGKFF
+1730 CIPTGKGTFI
-1740 KVPKSREYG
+1740 KIPKSREYG

-1800 LPTNRDFAGRSIVP
+1800 LPTNQDFAGRSIIP
-1814 ERLKDLSPENQYD
+1814 ERLANLSPENQYD
-1827 YTTSKAGMGIS
+1827 YTTSKAGIAAS
-1838 KAWNATLGRI
+1838 KAWNATLGR
-1848 LPELS
+1848 LFPKMA

-1864 LGFVGDIILGSTQ
+1864 LGFVGDMILGSTQ
-1877 QENKSVKD
+1877 QGSKSVKD
-1885 VLRAV
+1885 VLKAV
-1890 IAEPVQRKLFAD
+1890 IAEPVVRKLTAD

-1917 SKAETAAGDRN
+1917 SKAETAANDKN
-1928 ITEDLEERVITPE
+1928 LTEGLESRVVTPE

-1946 ALKKSNSEISE
+1946 ALKKSSSEISE
-1957 LRGQERQILS
+1957 LRKQEREILS
-1967 DRSISKEEQEE
+1967 DTTISKQEQEA
-1978 QVREIRREI
+1978 QTREIRREI
-1987 NRIALAAKGKAEQE
+1987 NRIALGAKAQAEQE
-2001 RDAWTKT
+2001 RDAWAKT
-2008 YIPEISHMTDEKQA
+2008 YVPEISHLTDEKQKE
-2022 QARAAYEQNGTPYTD
+2022 ARAAYEQNGTPYTD

-2055 SATDRAKLAGY
+2055 SAADRAKLAGY
-2066 LEGDDTLTDEQ
+2066 LESDDTLTDEQ

-2091 DGRKEDWDNTY
+2091 DSRKEDWDKTY

-2187 QAYAD
+2187 QAYAG
-2192 ALKQSGLSIE
+2192 ALEQSGLSIE
-2202 TYYEIK
+2202 RYYEIK

-2214 DTDGSYTYKKDDI
+2214 DADGSYTYKKDDI
-2227 VKEMRDKGFTTAQI
+2227 VQEMRDKGFTTAQI

-2254 SGSGKS
+2254 SSGS
-2260 SSSKSKSSS
+2260 SKSSS
-2269 SSSTGNT
+2269 SSKSTSSSGSTGNT

>member
-35 AAARATADKI
+35 AAAHATADKI

-79 LAMAKAGAN
+79 LSMAKAGAN

-118 AADTAAKKKAAPS
+118 AADTAAKKKADAQKQAAKSLPALGGLMDKS
-131 TNKVLELG
+131 TQAAVNHLTAGGTKNISGTLALG
-139 RGPIKTDGLTKSSV
+139 NGPVKNAFPVAQSAQKSSGS
-153 QKAVD
+153 KWTADNIAKGFGYGAERTLSGAVGAVED
-158 AKRASTLNQLLQKRA
+158 TLRFVSGYGNKLLSGITSLGGLADNPVSDFLAKTAENTLANSFTDQWKQNIQDRYQPDKTAQFIGSLGEAAGAMLPTIAAGLATGGMSAGTAIGKGAAMTA
-173 QAQGTLPKT
+173 QAAQAAGKVASGAGLATMLPSVMGSSTRQAINEGADIDKALTYGALSGALEVGTESLFAGIPGMKSGTVSDIIKRITQNPVAERALDIAGEGAEEVISGVVSPILQRLTYNENAKNASANELLAQFLSGALLSGAMQGA
-182 SMLAK
+182 SGVA
-187 DQMGP
+187 
-192 FSAIPV
+192 ARV
-198 ADALRNLT
+198 ADAGLAQRGQKNSVPEGTPFAVSDVLSKLT
-206 QGPLQMGKLDDALD
+206 GQKERAPYMRPVIGLQLPKAVADDALLNQTIAQD
-220 DLRKSK
+220 NAKVNLGR
-226 RINEE
+226 EE
-231 NMGAPEQ
+231 Y
-238 ALRAAALG
+238 L
-246 AAGGVG
+246 
-252 SLYET
+252 
-257 AKASVGNE
+257 
-265 IALLLQ
+265 
-271 NPTRDLSEIGKLY
+271 
-284 QEQYGDATMDMDSWA
+284 YGDAM
-299 ARVMQESG
+299 E
-307 RMRELAT
+307 
-314 DDMGT
+314 
-319 VGKFLTDAGIGLAQ
+319 
-333 NAPGIALSALNPV
+333 
-346 AGAAYFGANTA
+346 
-357 GSKAY
+357 
-362 EVQVNGGS
+362 
-370 ANEALTRGIVSGLI
+370 
-384 EGATEKFSIDSF
+384 
-396 LKAVQGS
+396 
-403 SSARKVIKNMLRQM
+403 SAR
-417 GVEASEEGT
+417 E
-426 SYALNYLA
+426 
-434 DKAAKDPDATFSLAE
+434 
-449 LAQNMGMGA
+449 
-458 VSGAVFGGLGS
+458 
-469 AARSVDA
+469 
-476 DMLMDTQKNRGQV
+476 
-489 SIWDSVHE
+489 
-497 ALGDERFAQ
+497 
-506 AESEISTKNNK
+506 
-517 STDPLLL
+517 
-524 NRLQLPDSM
+524 
-533 ADDAFVDS
+533 
-541 SITQGEAESKPVS
+541 
-554 EALLWAMG
+554 
-562 KTLPNPVVQRNAYRA
+562 A
-577 QIDAVFSGNMPTSK
+577 QIDQMLTGEAIEHYQNQVDNLFLGRLNSDTYLQ
-591 KIFLGD
+591 LGD
-597 TPDVVAKY
+597 TPQLLQEL
-605 GMQAPL
+605 GAPAHQV
-611 TMTQTTAR
+611 TMPQETAR
-619 KIAYPPGYLGGKHNL
+619 KIAYPSGYLGLKQGHNL

-640 HLPEQ
+640 ALPLQ
-645 LADPIAILKSKT
+645 IANPEAVLRSKT
-657 EGDSVVVLTAWN
+657 QADSMILLTKWQDA
-669 DTQGNPVIIPVHFG
+669 DGNPVIVPIHLG
-683 KDGTLTVENAIP
+683 KNGILTVENQVA
-695 SAYGKRNLEALLGKN
+695 SAYGKRNLEAFFGEN

-716 TKNNKSIDQLLSSRL
+716 TKNNKSINQLLSSRL

-747 AQGAENANK
+747 AQAGAK
-756 KTDTVTQAP
+756 
-765 SARFTEGSTPEATL
+765 
-779 ASPVSAVS
+779 
-787 SIAQE
+787 
-792 SAENNQTGDIL
+792 NNQTGD
-803 RRVTGQAKQDVPVK
+803 
-817 TGQATVI
+817 
-824 YHPYD
+824 
-829 GKVPQ
+829 
-834 NRANTPREQPM
+834 
-845 EISQDAVDKAKQAKA
+845 
-860 QTSAVEKGKSKL
+860 
-872 KNMML
+872 
-877 SVFRSMGGQRKVT
+877 
-890 MDSVIFEGEPY
+890 
-901 TVDLNTRLVSKVVSG
+901 
-916 QDTSPERLAVMYV
+916 
-929 LDDAVKSA
+929 
-937 QYVGSGR
+937 
-944 YGKDKAKAG
+944 
-953 SVIRYDYFENDLI
+953 
-966 IDGNPYI
+966 
-973 MTFDVEVQKGQN
+973 
-985 NFRTYR
+985 
-991 VINEINL
+991 
-998 TPTAAYV
+998 
-1005 GPLPTASH
+1005 
-1013 VRKSGLS
+1013 
-1020 RENSI
+1020 
-1025 AQNGTADNPIPD
+1025 
-1037 VLRRVT
+1037 VLRRVA

-1167 VDRAGSRMGDSWNDL
+1167 VDRAGNRMGDSWNDL
-1182 VGALTSEQSR
+1182 VGALTPEQSE

-1208 LKEKAAPALQSV
+1208 LKEKAAPGLETV
-1220 RDELAALRAQYPGI
+1220 RNELAALRAQHPSM
-1234 AAMTESQLQETA
+1234 ATLTESQLQEIS
-1246 RTERGHLQATAREFL
+1246 RTEHGYLQVTALEFL
-1261 DAMEREKQLAAIT
+1261 DVIERERQLAAVT
-1274 DKPVLGKREEGKSQT
+1274 DKPVLGRREEGKSQT

-1341 QALKDKYPDY
+1341 QVLKDKYPDY
-1351 VQTFRARDPWGNA
+1351 VQTFRARDEWGNA
-1364 DTVRH
+1364 DITRH

-1401 IVKAARRNELFSN
+1401 IVKAARRNELFRN
-1414 LYEFAKTH
+1414 LYDFAKEH

-1430 RVRSQ
+1430 RIKAQNSATL
-1435 DDGGIET
+1435 ET
-1442 GDYDSAIEQIT
+1442 MAGEYDSIIENVT
-1453 QEGMRQENGS
+1453 QNAMRTENGS
-1463 YLITAMIDGK
+1463 YQIIAMIDGK

-1478 VNAEIYAGLQNLF
+1478 VNAEIYAGLQNLY
-1491 GQDKGASDAF
+1491 GQDRGASDAF
-1501 GAKVSKWVTNPFKQL
+1501 GARVAKWVTNPFKQL

-1546 MAGYLVDVTGTIRSM
+1546 LAGYLLDVGGTVRSM
-1561 AQNSAE
+1561 AQNSSE

-1599 VRRALDVAG
+1599 VRRAVDMIG

-1616 NTEALWRFHEYRTA
+1616 NTEALWRFNEYRA
-1630 VRKYGDTPEGR
+1630 AIRKYGDTQEGR

-1679 DKMARQIKGHP
+1679 DKMARQLKNHP

-1709 MLNKDDEDYQH
+1709 MLNRDDEDYQH
-1720 LNDRTKDNYF
+1720 LNDRTKDNYY
-1730 CIPIGEGKFF
+1730 CIPTGKGTFI
-1740 KVPKSREYG
+1740 KIPKSREYG

-1800 LPTNRDFAGRSIVP
+1800 LPTNQDFAGRSIIP
-1814 ERLKDLSPENQYD
+1814 ERLANLSPENQYD
-1827 YTTSKAGMGIS
+1827 YTTSKTGIAAS
-1838 KAWNATLGRI
+1838 KAWNATLGR
-1848 LPELS
+1848 LFPKMA

-1864 LGFVGDIILGSTQ
+1864 LGFVGDMILGSTQ
-1877 QENKSVKD
+1877 QGSKSVKD
-1885 VLRAV
+1885 VLKAV
-1890 IAEPVQRKLFAD
+1890 IAEPVVRKLTAD

-1917 SKAETAAGDRN
+1917 SEAEIAANDKN
-1928 ITEDLEERVITPE
+1928 LTEGLESRVITPE

-1946 ALKKSNSEISE
+1946 ALKKSSSEISE
-1957 LRGQERQILS
+1957 LRKREREILS
-1967 DRSISKEEQEE
+1967 DTTISKQEQEA

-1987 NRIALAAKGKAEQE
+1987 NRIALGAKAQAEQE
-2001 RDAWTKT
+2001 RDAWAKT
-2008 YIPEISHMTDEKQA
+2008 YVPEISHLTDEKQ
-2022 QARAAYEQNGTPYTD
+2022 QEARMAYEQNGTPYTD

-2091 DGRKEDWDNTY
+2091 DSRKEDWDKTY
-2102 KSKVAPSLFFEI
+2102 KGKVAPSLFFEI

-2154 GQVENDFKY
+2154 SQVENDFKY

-2202 TYYEIK
+2202 RYYEIK

-2214 DTDGSYTYKKDDI
+2214 DADGSYTYKKDDI
-2227 VKEMRDKGFTTAQI
+2227 VQEMRDKGFTTAQI

-2254 SGSGKS
+2254 SSGKS
-2260 SSSKSKSSS
+2260 SSSKKTSSSGSKSKSSS
-2269 SSSTGNT
+2269 SSSTENT
-2276 LRRLTGLPKLPKIG
+2276 LRRLTGLPKLPKLGK

>member
-35 AAARATADKI
+35 AAAHATADKI

-79 LAMAKAGAN
+79 LSMAKAGAN

-187 DQMGP
+187 DQAGP

-206 QGPLQMGKLDDALD
+206 QGPLQMQKLNDKLAEQ
-220 DLRKSK
+220 RTYK
-226 RINEE
+226 RQMEE
-231 NMGAPEQ
+231 NLPSVEQ
-238 ALRAAALG
+238 ALRAAI
-246 AAGGVG
+246 AGTKG
-252 SLYET
+252 SLGSAYET

-265 IALLLQ
+265 LAFLLDQGKNSL
-271 NPTRDLSEIGKLY
+271 TRDLSDLGSDYKRK
-284 QEQYGDATMDMDSWA
+284 YGDAAINFDGA
-299 ARVMQESG
+299 ASRAMRESA

-319 VGKFLTDAGIGLAQ
+319 VGKFLTDAGISIAQ
-333 NAPGIALSALNPV
+333 NAPGMALAAFGPLGAA
-346 AGAAYFGANTA
+346 AGAAYMGTSAA

-362 EVQVNGGS
+362 EVQANGGS

-384 EGATEKFSIDSF
+384 EGVTEKFSIDSF
-396 LKAVQGS
+396 LKSVQGTGTG
-403 SSARKVIKNMLRQM
+403 RQMVKNMLRQM
-417 GVEASEEGT
+417 GVEASEEGA

-434 DKAAKDPDATFSLAE
+434 DKAAKDPNATFSLAE

-517 STDPLLL
+517 SIDQLLL

-533 ADDAFVDS
+533 ADGTLVTHSIAQDDAKS
-541 SITQGEAESKPVS
+541 NSVS
-554 EALLWAMG
+554 EALRRAMG
-562 KTLPNPVVQRNAYRA
+562 ETLKNPKIQQRNAYRA
-577 QIDAVFSGNMPTSK
+577 QIDAAFSGQMTK
-591 KIFLGD
+591 GEKITLGD
-597 TPDVVAKY
+597 TPDIVAKY

-695 SAYGKRNLEALLGKN
+695 SAYGKRNLEALFGEN

-747 AQGAENANK
+747 AQVGAK
-756 KTDTVTQAP
+756 
-765 SARFTEGSTPEATL
+765 
-779 ASPVSAVS
+779 
-787 SIAQE
+787 
-792 SAENNQTGDIL
+792 NNQTG
-803 RRVTGQAKQDVPVK
+803 
-817 TGQATVI
+817 
-824 YHPYD
+824 
-829 GKVPQ
+829 
-834 NRANTPREQPM
+834 
-845 EISQDAVDKAKQAKA
+845 
-860 QTSAVEKGKSKL
+860 
-872 KNMML
+872 
-877 SVFRSMGGQRKVT
+877 
-890 MDSVIFEGEPY
+890 
-901 TVDLNTRLVSKVVSG
+901 
-916 QDTSPERLAVMYV
+916 
-929 LDDAVKSA
+929 
-937 QYVGSGR
+937 
-944 YGKDKAKAG
+944 
-953 SVIRYDYFENDLI
+953 
-966 IDGNPYI
+966 
-973 MTFDVEVQKGQN
+973 
-985 NFRTYR
+985 
-991 VINEINL
+991 
-998 TPTAAYV
+998 
-1005 GPLPTASH
+1005 
-1013 VRKSGLS
+1013 
-1020 RENSI
+1020 
-1025 AQNGTADNPIPD
+1025 D

-1167 VDRAGSRMGDSWNDL
+1167 VDRAGKRMGDSWNDL
-1182 VGALTSEQSR
+1182 VGALTPEQSE

-1208 LKEKAAPALQSV
+1208 LKEKAAPGLETV
-1220 RDELAALRAQYPGI
+1220 RNELAALRAQHPSM
-1234 AAMTESQLQETA
+1234 ATLTESQLQEIA
-1246 RTERGHLQATAREFL
+1246 RTEHGYLQVTALEFL
-1261 DAMEREKQLAAIT
+1261 DVIERERQLAAVT
-1274 DKPVLGKREEGKSQT
+1274 DKPVLGRREEGKSQT

-1341 QALKDKYPDY
+1341 QVLKDKYPDY
-1351 VQTFRARDPWGNA
+1351 VQTFRARDEWGNA
-1364 DTVRH
+1364 DITRR

-1401 IVKAARRNELFSN
+1401 IVKAARRNELFRN
-1414 LYEFAKTH
+1414 LYDFATEH

-1430 RVRSQ
+1430 RIKAQNSATL
-1435 DDGGIET
+1435 ET
-1442 GDYDSAIEQIT
+1442 MAGEYDSIIENVT
-1453 QEGMRQENGS
+1453 QNAMRTENGS
-1463 YLITAMIDGK
+1463 YQIIAMIDGK

-1478 VNAEIYAGLQNLF
+1478 VNAEIYAGLQNLY
-1491 GQDKGASDAF
+1491 GQDRGASDAF
-1501 GAKVSKWVTNPFKQL
+1501 GARIAKWVTNPFKQL

-1546 MAGYLVDVTGTIRSM
+1546 LAGYLLDVGGTIRSM
-1561 AQNSAE
+1561 QQNSAE

-1599 VRRALDVAG
+1599 VRRAVDMIG

-1616 NTEALWRFHEYRTA
+1616 NTEALWRFNEYRA
-1630 VRKYGDTPEGR
+1630 AIRKYGDTQEGR

-1679 DKMARQIKGHP
+1679 DKMARQLKNHP

-1709 MLNKDDEDYQH
+1709 MLNRDDEDYQH
-1720 LNDRTKDNYF
+1720 LNDRTKDNYY
-1730 CIPIGEGKFF
+1730 CIPTGKGTFI
-1740 KVPKSREYG
+1740 KIPKSREYG

-1755 LERFMR
+1755 LERFLR

-1800 LPTNRDFAGRSIVP
+1800 LPTNQDFAGRSIIP
-1814 ERLKDLSPENQYD
+1814 ERLANLSPENQYD
-1827 YTTSKAGMGIS
+1827 YTTSKAGIAAS
-1838 KAWNATLGRI
+1838 KAWNATLGR
-1848 LPELS
+1848 LFPKMA

-1864 LGFVGDIILGSTQ
+1864 LGFVGDMILGSTQ
-1877 QENKSVKD
+1877 QGSKSVKD
-1885 VLRAV
+1885 VLKAV
-1890 IAEPVQRKLFAD
+1890 IAEPVVRKLTAD

-1917 SKAETAAGDRN
+1917 SEAETAANDKN
-1928 ITEDLEERVITPE
+1928 LTEGLESRVVTPE

-1946 ALKKSNSEISE
+1946 ALKKSSSEISE
-1957 LRGQERQILS
+1957 LRKQEREILS
-1967 DRSISKEEQEE
+1967 DTTISKQEQEA
-1978 QVREIRREI
+1978 QTREIRREI
-1987 NRIALAAKGKAEQE
+1987 NRIALGAKAQAEQE
-2001 RDAWTKT
+2001 RDAWAKT
-2008 YIPEISHMTDEKQA
+2008 YVPEISHLTDEKQRE
-2022 QARAAYEQNGTPYTD
+2022 ARMAYEQNGTPYTD

-2055 SATDRAKLAGY
+2055 SAADRAKLAGY
-2066 LEGDDTLTDEQ
+2066 LESDDTLTDEQ

-2091 DGRKEDWDNTY
+2091 DSRKEDWDKTY

-2187 QAYAD
+2187 QAYAG
-2192 ALKQSGLSIE
+2192 ALEQSGLSIE
-2202 TYYEIK
+2202 RYYEIK

-2214 DTDGSYTYKKDDI
+2214 DADGSYTYKKDDI
-2227 VKEMRDKGFTTAQI
+2227 VQEMRDKGFTTAQI

-2254 SGSGKS
+2254 SSGKS
-2260 SSSKSKSSS
+2260 SSSKKTSSSGSKSKPSS

-2276 LRRLTGLPKLPKIG
+2276 LRRLTGLPKLPKLGK

>member
-1 MALTSAEKK
+1 
-10 KKQEELNRQGKL
+10 
-22 YLQAKAKGDKRAM
+22 
-35 AAARATADKI
+35 
-45 RKEAGWSY
+45 
-53 DAKTGTTYEKVS
+53 
-65 PIQKKGTV
+65 
-73 VNSKEN
+73 
-79 LAMAKAGAN
+79 
-88 PVKAVQQAAKKS
+88 
-100 SILTNSP
+100 
-107 ASKSSVQQAKK
+107 
-118 AADTAAKKKAAPS
+118 
-131 TNKVLELG
+131 
-139 RGPIKTDGLTKSSV
+139 
-153 QKAVD
+153 
-158 AKRASTLNQLLQKRA
+158 
-173 QAQGTLPKT
+173 
-182 SMLAK
+182 ML
-187 DQMGP
+187 
-192 FSAIPV
+192 I
-198 ADALRNLT
+198 
-206 QGPLQMGKLDDALD
+206 
-220 DLRKSK
+220 
-226 RINEE
+226 
-231 NMGAPEQ
+231 
-238 ALRAAALG
+238 
-246 AAGGVG
+246 
-252 SLYET
+252 
-257 AKASVGNE
+257 
-265 IALLLQ
+265 
-271 NPTRDLSEIGKLY
+271 
-284 QEQYGDATMDMDSWA
+284 
-299 ARVMQESG
+299 
-307 RMRELAT
+307 
-314 DDMGT
+314 
-319 VGKFLTDAGIGLAQ
+319 
-333 NAPGIALSALNPV
+333 
-346 AGAAYFGANTA
+346 
-357 GSKAY
+357 
-362 EVQVNGGS
+362 
-370 ANEALTRGIVSGLI
+370 
-384 EGATEKFSIDSF
+384 
-396 LKAVQGS
+396 
-403 SSARKVIKNMLRQM
+403 
-417 GVEASEEGT
+417 
-426 SYALNYLA
+426 
-434 DKAAKDPDATFSLAE
+434 
-449 LAQNMGMGA
+449 
-458 VSGAVFGGLGS
+458 
-469 AARSVDA
+469 
-476 DMLMDTQKNRGQV
+476 DTQKNRGQV

-517 STDPLLL
+517 SIDQLLL

-533 ADDAFVDS
+533 ADGTLVTHSIAQEDAKNNS
-541 SITQGEAESKPVS
+541 VS
-554 EALLWAMG
+554 EALRWAMG
-562 KTLPNPVVQRNAYRA
+562 ETLKNPKIQQRNAYRA
-577 QIDAVFSGNMPTSK
+577 QIDAVFSGQMTK
-591 KIFLGD
+591 GEKIALGD
-597 TPDVVAKY
+597 TPDIVAKY

-695 SAYGKRNLEALLGKN
+695 SAYGKRNLEALFGEN

-716 TKNNKSIDQLLSSRL
+716 TKNNKSTDQLLSSRL

-747 AQGAENANK
+747 AQEGAK
-756 KTDTVTQAP
+756 
-765 SARFTEGSTPEATL
+765 
-779 ASPVSAVS
+779 
-787 SIAQE
+787 
-792 SAENNQTGDIL
+792 NNQTG
-803 RRVTGQAKQDVPVK
+803 
-817 TGQATVI
+817 
-824 YHPYD
+824 
-829 GKVPQ
+829 
-834 NRANTPREQPM
+834 N
-845 EISQDAVDKAKQAKA
+845 
-860 QTSAVEKGKSKL
+860 
-872 KNMML
+872 
-877 SVFRSMGGQRKVT
+877 
-890 MDSVIFEGEPY
+890 
-901 TVDLNTRLVSKVVSG
+901 
-916 QDTSPERLAVMYV
+916 
-929 LDDAVKSA
+929 
-937 QYVGSGR
+937 
-944 YGKDKAKAG
+944 
-953 SVIRYDYFENDLI
+953 
-966 IDGNPYI
+966 
-973 MTFDVEVQKGQN
+973 
-985 NFRTYR
+985 
-991 VINEINL
+991 
-998 TPTAAYV
+998 
-1005 GPLPTASH
+1005 
-1013 VRKSGLS
+1013 
-1020 RENSI
+1020 
-1025 AQNGTADNPIPD
+1025 

-1060 SAQAGMQQSMEY
+1060 SARAGMQQSMEY

-1083 TAQSTIPQAEMQADT
+1083 TTQSTIPQAEMQIDV
-1098 QDTTGQES
+1098 QDTTGQTS

-1167 VDRAGSRMGDSWNDL
+1167 VDRAGNRTGDSWNDL
-1182 VGALTSEQSR
+1182 VGALTPEQSE

-1208 LKEKAAPALQSV
+1208 LKEKAAPELETV
-1220 RDELAALRAQYPGI
+1220 RNELAALRAQYPGM
-1234 AAMTESQLQETA
+1234 AALTESQLQEIA
-1246 RTERGHLQATAREFL
+1246 RTEHGHLQATAREFL
-1261 DAMEREKQLAAIT
+1261 DAMERERQLAAVT
-1274 DKPVLGKREEGKSQT
+1274 DKPVLGRHEEGKSQT

-1351 VQTFRARDPWGNA
+1351 VQTFRARDEWGNA
-1364 DTVRH
+1364 DITRR

-1401 IVKAARRNELFSN
+1401 IVKAARRNELFHN
-1414 LYEFAKTH
+1414 LYDFAKEH

-1430 RVRSQ
+1430 RIKAQNSATL
-1435 DDGGIET
+1435 ET
-1442 GDYDSAIEQIT
+1442 MAGEYDSIIENVT
-1453 QEGMRQENGS
+1453 QNAMRTENGS
-1463 YLITAMIDGK
+1463 YQITAMIDGK

-1478 VNAEIYAGLQNLF
+1478 VNAEIYAGLQNLY
-1491 GQDKGASDAF
+1491 GQDRGASDAF
-1501 GAKVSKWVTNPFKQL
+1501 GARVAKWVTNPFKQL

-1546 MAGYLVDVTGTIRSM
+1546 LAGYLLDVGGTVRSM
-1561 AQNSAE
+1561 TQNSAE

-1599 VRRALDVAG
+1599 VRRAVDMIG
-1608 TPFEMVSE
+1608 RPFEMISE
-1616 NTEALWRFHEYRTA
+1616 NTEALWRFNEYRA
-1630 VRKYGDTPEGR
+1630 AIRKYGDTQEGR

-1679 DKMARQIKGHP
+1679 DKMARQLKNHP

-1709 MLNKDDEDYQH
+1709 MLNRDDEDYQH
-1720 LNDRTKDNYF
+1720 LNDRTKDNYY
-1730 CIPIGEGKFF
+1730 CIPTGKGTFI
-1740 KVPKSREYG
+1740 KIPKSREYG

-1800 LPTNRDFAGRSIVP
+1800 LPTNQDFAGRSIIP
-1814 ERLKDLSPENQYD
+1814 ERLANLSPENQYD
-1827 YTTSKAGMGIS
+1827 YTTSKAGIAAS
-1838 KAWNATLGRI
+1838 KAWNATLGRL
-1848 LPELS
+1848 LPKMA

-1864 LGFVGDIILGSTQ
+1864 LGFVGDMILGSTQ
-1877 QENKSVKD
+1877 QGSKSVKD
-1885 VLRAV
+1885 VLKAV
-1890 IAEPVQRKLFAD
+1890 IAEPVVRKMTAD

-1917 SKAETAAGDRN
+1917 SKAETAANDKN
-1928 ITEDLEERVITPE
+1928 LTEGLESRVITPE

-1946 ALKKSNSEISE
+1946 ALQASSSEISE
-1957 LRGQERQILS
+1957 LRKQEREILS
-1967 DRSISKEEQEE
+1967 DTTISKQEQET

-1987 NRIALAAKGKAEQE
+1987 NRIALAAKGQAEQE
-2001 RDAWTKT
+2001 RDAWAKN
-2008 YIPEISHMTDEKQA
+2008 YVPEISHLTDEKQ
-2022 QARAAYEQNGTPYTD
+2022 QEARTAYEQNGTPYTD

-2055 SATDRAKLAGY
+2055 SAADRAKLAGY
-2066 LEGDDTLTDEQ
+2066 LESDDTLTDAQ

-2091 DGRKEDWDNTY
+2091 DSRKEDWDKTY

-2114 ANEYSQIGDEL
+2114 ANEYSRIGDEL

-2214 DTDGSYTYKKDDI
+2214 DADGSYTYKKDDI
-2227 VKEMRDKGFTTAQI
+2227 VQEMRDKGFTTAQI

-2254 SGSGKS
+2254 SSGSGKS
-2260 SSSKSKSSS
+2260 SSSKKTSSSGSKSKSSS
-2269 SSSTGNT
+2269 SSSTENT

>member
-1 MALTSAEKK
+1 MAKK
-10 KKQEELNRQGKL
+10 TKEQLKAELNGWGRAYNAAKRRGDKVAMAEAH
-22 YLQAKAKGDKRAM
+22 AKADA
-35 AAARATADKI
+35 I
-45 RKEAGWSY
+45 RKEAGWNY
-53 DAKTGTTYEKVS
+53 NEKTGVTTQKSSSGKSTTITSATNIENAKVKDPKKLKTFAEEK
-65 PIQKKGTV
+65 
-73 VNSKEN
+73 
-79 LAMAKAGAN
+79 
-88 PVKAVQQAAKKS
+88 KAVAQKQAAKS
-100 SILTNSP
+100 
-107 ASKSSVQQAKK
+107 
-118 AADTAAKKKAAPS
+118 
-131 TNKVLELG
+131 
-139 RGPIKTDGLTKSSV
+139 
-153 QKAVD
+153 
-158 AKRASTLNQLLQKRA
+158 
-173 QAQGTLPKT
+173 LP
-182 SMLAK
+182 
-187 DQMGP
+187 
-192 FSAIPV
+192 
-198 ADALRNLT
+198 
-206 QGPLQMGKLDDALD
+206 
-220 DLRKSK
+220 
-226 RINEE
+226 
-231 NMGAPEQ
+231 
-238 ALRAAALG
+238 ALG
-246 AAGGVG
+246 WLMDKSTQAAVNN
-252 SLYET
+252 L
-257 AKASVGNE
+257 
-265 IALLLQ
+265 
-271 NPTRDLSEIGKLY
+271 
-284 QEQYGDATMDMDSWA
+284 
-299 ARVMQESG
+299 
-307 RMRELAT
+307 
-314 DDMGT
+314 
-319 VGKFLTDAGIGLAQ
+319 
-333 NAPGIALSALNPV
+333 
-346 AGAAYFGANTA
+346 TA
-357 GSKAY
+357 GSKKNVSGTLALG
-362 EVQVNGGS
+362 NGPVKNALPVAQSAQKSSGS
-370 ANEALTRGIVSGLI
+370 KWTADNIAKGFGYGAERTLSGAVGAVEDTLRFVSGYGNKLLSGITSLGGLADNPVSDFLAKTAEDTLANSLTDQWKQDIQDRYQPDKTAQFIGSLGEAAGAMLPTIAAGLATGGMSAGTAIGKGAAMTAQAAQAAERTANGIALASMLPSVMESSTRRAMQEGADINEALIYGALSGALETGTESLFAGIPGMKSGTVSDIIKRITQNPVAERALDIAG
-384 EGATEKFSIDSF
+384 EGAEEVISGAADPYLQRMTYNENAKNASAGELAGQFATGALLSG
-396 LKAVQGS
+396 VMQGAS
-403 SSARKVIKNMLRQM
+403 GVAARVADAGLAQRGQKNS
-417 GVEASEEGT
+417 VPEGT
-426 SYALNYLA
+426 PFTVSDVLNRLRGQKEKTPYMR
-434 DKAAKDPDATFSLAE
+434 PDAGLQLPSTVAD
-449 LAQNMGMGA
+449 G
-458 VSGAVFGGLGS
+458 VFLDS
-469 AARSVDA
+469 NI
-476 DMLMDTQKNRGQV
+476 TQDHAPVKAKN
-489 SIWDSVHE
+489 D
-497 ALGDERFAQ
+497 
-506 AESEISTKNNK
+506 K

-577 QIDAVFSGNMPTSK
+577 QIDAAFSGQMTK
-591 KIFLGD
+591 GEKITLGD
-597 TPDVVAKY
+597 TPDIVAKY

-695 SAYGKRNLEALLGKN
+695 SAYGKRNLEALFGEN

-742 VAYSI
+742 VAY
-747 AQGAENANK
+747 
-756 KTDTVTQAP
+756 
-765 SARFTEGSTPEATL
+765 
-779 ASPVSAVS
+779 

-1132 KAQKKINPNRANAED
+1132 KAQKKIDSNRVNAED
-1147 LVQMSRTA
+1147 LAQMARA
-1155 DATVDMIAAGHM
+1155 AGATVDTIASDRL
-1167 VDRAGSRMGDSWNDL
+1167 VSRAGDRMGDGWRAL
-1182 VGALTSEQSR
+1182 VGDLTPEQSR

-1200 KHNIDRMS
+1200 KHNINRMS

-1234 AAMTESQLQETA
+1234 TAMTESQLQETA

-1316 AIQRFHDDFMQEWA
+1316 AIQRFHDDFMREWA
-1330 VGSGLMSQAQW
+1330 VGSGLMSEAQW

-1561 AQNSAE
+1561 AQNSSE

-1679 DKMARQIKGHP
+1679 DKMARQLKNHP

-2001 RDAWTKT
+2001 RDAWAKT
-2008 YIPEISHMTDEKQA
+2008 YVPEISHLTDEKQKE
-2022 QARAAYEQNGTPYTD
+2022 ARAAYEQNGTPYTD

-2055 SATDRAKLAGY
+2055 SAADRAKLAGY
-2066 LEGDDTLTDEQ
+2066 LESDDTLTDAQ

-2091 DGRKEDWDNTY
+2091 DSRKEDWDKTY

-2125 DDLEKGK
+2125 DDLEEDK

-2260 SSSKSKSSS
+2260 SSGSKKASSG
-2269 SSSTGNT
+2269 SSTENT
-2276 LRRLTGLPKLPKIG
+2276 LRRLTGLPKLPKLGK

>member
-35 AAARATADKI
+35 AAAHTTADKI

-79 LAMAKAGAN
+79 LSMAKAGAN

-118 AADTAAKKKAAPS
+118 AADTAAKKKADVQKQAEKSLPALSGLMDKS
-131 TNKVLELG
+131 TQTVLNKLTSGRTKDINRTLALG
-139 RGPIKTDGLTKSSV
+139 NGPVKSALPVAQSAQKSSGS
-153 QKAVD
+153 KWTADNIAKGFGYGAERTLSGAVGAVED
-158 AKRASTLNQLLQKRA
+158 TLRFVSGYGNKLLSGITSLGGLADNPVSDFLAKTAEDTLANSLTDQWKQDIESRYQPDKTAQFIGSLGEAAGAMLPTIAAGLASGGASAGTAIGKGAAMTA
-173 QAQGTLPKT
+173 QAAQAAGKVSSGAGLVTMLPSVMGSSTRQAINEGADIDKALTYGALSGALEVGTESLFAGIPGMKSGT
-182 SMLAK
+182 VSDIIK
-187 DQMGP
+187 RITQN
-192 FSAIPV
+192 PV
-198 ADALRNLT
+198 AER
-206 QGPLQMGKLDDALD
+206 ALD
-220 DLRKSK
+220 IAGEGAEEVISGVVSPILQRLTY
-226 RINEE
+226 NENAE
-231 NMGAPEQ
+231 N
-238 ALRAAALG
+238 
-246 AAGGVG
+246 
-252 SLYET
+252 
-257 AKASVGNE
+257 ASANE
-265 IALLLQ
+265 LLAQFLSGALLSGAMQ
-271 NPTRDLSEIGKLY
+271 GASGV
-284 QEQYGDATMDMDSWA
+284 A
-299 ARVMQESG
+299 ARVADVGLMQHG
-307 RMRELAT
+307 RKNSAPDGTPFAASDVLPKQTGQKEKTPYMRPNP
-314 DDMGT
+314 
-319 VGKFLTDAGIGLAQ
+319 GLQ
-333 NAPGIALSALNPV
+333 LPSAV
-346 AGAAYFGANTA
+346 A
-357 GSKAY
+357 
-362 EVQVNGGS
+362 
-370 ANEALTRGIVSGLI
+370 
-384 EGATEKFSIDSF
+384 D
-396 LKAVQGS
+396 
-403 SSARKVIKNMLRQM
+403 
-417 GVEASEEGT
+417 GV
-426 SYALNYLA
+426 
-434 DKAAKDPDATFSLAE
+434 F
-449 LAQNMGMGA
+449 
-458 VSGAVFGGLGS
+458 
-469 AARSVDA
+469 
-476 DMLMDTQKNRGQV
+476 
-489 SIWDSVHE
+489 
-497 ALGDERFAQ
+497 DERIPQ
-506 AESEISTKNNK
+506 VESEINTKNNK

-533 ADDAFVDS
+533 ADGTLVAHSIAQEDAKS
-541 SITQGEAESKPVS
+541 NSVS
-554 EALLWAMG
+554 EALRWAMG
-562 KTLPNPVVQRNAYRA
+562 ETLKNPKIQQRNAYRA

-695 SAYGKRNLEALLGKN
+695 SAYGKRNLGALLGKN

-731 QLPNAMADDTL
+731 QLPNVIADDTL
-742 VAYSI
+742 IAYSI
-747 AQGAENANK
+747 AQAG
-756 KTDTVTQAP
+756 V
-765 SARFTEGSTPEATL
+765 R
-779 ASPVSAVS
+779 
-787 SIAQE
+787 
-792 SAENNQTGDIL
+792 NNQTG
-803 RRVTGQAKQDVPVK
+803 
-817 TGQATVI
+817 
-824 YHPYD
+824 
-829 GKVPQ
+829 
-834 NRANTPREQPM
+834 
-845 EISQDAVDKAKQAKA
+845 
-860 QTSAVEKGKSKL
+860 
-872 KNMML
+872 
-877 SVFRSMGGQRKVT
+877 
-890 MDSVIFEGEPY
+890 
-901 TVDLNTRLVSKVVSG
+901 
-916 QDTSPERLAVMYV
+916 
-929 LDDAVKSA
+929 
-937 QYVGSGR
+937 
-944 YGKDKAKAG
+944 
-953 SVIRYDYFENDLI
+953 
-966 IDGNPYI
+966 
-973 MTFDVEVQKGQN
+973 
-985 NFRTYR
+985 
-991 VINEINL
+991 
-998 TPTAAYV
+998 
-1005 GPLPTASH
+1005 
-1013 VRKSGLS
+1013 
-1020 RENSI
+1020 
-1025 AQNGTADNPIPD
+1025 D

-1167 VDRAGSRMGDSWNDL
+1167 VDRTGNRMGDSWNDL
-1182 VGALTSEQSR
+1182 VGALTPEQSE

-1208 LKEKAAPALQSV
+1208 LKEKAAPGLETV
-1220 RDELAALRAQYPGI
+1220 RNELAALRAQHPSM
-1234 AAMTESQLQETA
+1234 ATLTESQLQEIA
-1246 RTERGHLQATAREFL
+1246 RTEHGYLQVTALEFL
-1261 DAMEREKQLAAIT
+1261 DVIERERQLAAVT
-1274 DKPVLGKREEGKSQT
+1274 DKPVLGRHEEGKSQT

-1341 QALKDKYPDY
+1341 QVLKDKYPDY
-1351 VQTFRARDPWGNA
+1351 VQTFRARDEWGNA
-1364 DTVRH
+1364 DITRR

-1401 IVKAARRNELFSN
+1401 IVKAARRNELFRN
-1414 LYEFAKTH
+1414 LYDFAKEH

-1430 RVRSQ
+1430 RIKAQNSATL
-1435 DDGGIET
+1435 ET
-1442 GDYDSAIEQIT
+1442 MAGEYDSIIENIT
-1453 QEGMRQENGS
+1453 QNTMRTENGS
-1463 YLITAMIDGK
+1463 YQITAMIDGK

-1478 VNAEIYAGLQNLF
+1478 VNAEIYAGLQNLY
-1491 GQDKGASDAF
+1491 GQDRGASDAF
-1501 GAKVSKWVTNPFKQL
+1501 GAKVAKGWTNLFKQL

-1546 MAGYLVDVTGTIRSM
+1546 LAGYLLDVGGTVRSM
-1561 AQNSAE
+1561 AQNSSE

-1599 VRRALDVAG
+1599 VRRAVDMIG

-1616 NTEALWRFHEYRTA
+1616 NTEALWRFNEYRA
-1630 VRKYGDTPEGR
+1630 AIRKYGDTQEGR

-1679 DKMARQIKGHP
+1679 DKMARQLKNHP

-1720 LNDRTKDNYF
+1720 LNDRTKDNYY
-1730 CIPIGEGKFF
+1730 CIPTGKGTFI
-1740 KVPKSREYG
+1740 KIPKSREYG

-1800 LPTNRDFAGRSIVP
+1800 LPTNQDFAGRSIIP
-1814 ERLKDLSPENQYD
+1814 ERLANLSPENQYD
-1827 YTTSKAGMGIS
+1827 YTTSKAGIAAS
-1838 KAWNATLGRI
+1838 KAWNATLGR
-1848 LPELS
+1848 LFPKMA

-1864 LGFVGDIILGSTQ
+1864 LGFVGDMILGSTQ
-1877 QENKSVKD
+1877 QGSKSVGD
-1885 VLRAV
+1885 VLKAV
-1890 IAEPVQRKLFAD
+1890 IAEPVVRKLTAD

-1917 SKAETAAGDRN
+1917 SEAETAANDKN
-1928 ITEDLEERVITPE
+1928 LTEGLESRVITPE

-1946 ALKKSNSEISE
+1946 ALKKSSSEISE
-1957 LRGQERQILS
+1957 LHKQEREILS
-1967 DRSISKEEQEE
+1967 DTTISKQEQEA

-1987 NRIALAAKGKAEQE
+1987 NRIALGAKGQAEQE
-2001 RDAWTKT
+2001 RDAWAKN
-2008 YIPEISHMTDEKQA
+2008 YVPEISHLTDEKQRE
-2022 QARAAYEQNGTPYTD
+2022 ARTAYEQNGTPYTD

-2045 RLLQKDKETS
+2045 RLLQKDKKTS
-2055 SATDRAKLAGY
+2055 SAADQAKLAGY
-2066 LEGDDTLTDEQ
+2066 LESDDTLTDAQ

-2091 DGRKEDWDNTY
+2091 DSRKEDWDNTY
-2102 KSKVAPSLFFEI
+2102 KGKVAPSLFFEI

-2125 DDLEKGK
+2125 DDLEEDK

-2154 GQVENDFKY
+2154 SQVENDFKY
-2163 FNMNP
+2163 FNQYPANP
-2168 AKSENYTFEMMRKN
+2168 ENYTFEMMRKN

-2192 ALKQSGLSIE
+2192 ALEQSGLSIE

-2241 GAVCGAFGWKAPS
+2241 NAVCGAFGWKAPS

-2269 SSSTGNT
+2269 SSSTENT
-2276 LRRLTGLPKLPKIG
+2276 LRRLTGLPKLPKLGK

>member
-35 AAARATADKI
+35 AAAHTTADKI

-79 LAMAKAGAN
+79 LSMAKAGAN

-118 AADTAAKKKAAPS
+118 AADTAAKKKADVQKQAEKSLPALSGLMDKS
-131 TNKVLELG
+131 TQTVLNKLTSGSTKDINRTLALG
-139 RGPIKTDGLTKSSV
+139 NGPVKNDLPVAQSAQKSSGS
-153 QKAVD
+153 KWTADNIAKGFGYGAERTLSGAVGAVED
-158 AKRASTLNQLLQKRA
+158 TLRFVSGYGNKLLSGITSLGGLADNPVSDFLAKTAEDTLANSLTDQWKQDIESRYQPDKTAQFIGSLGEAAGAMLPTIAAGLASGGASAGTAIGKGAAMTA
-173 QAQGTLPKT
+173 QAAQAAGKVSSGAGLVTMLPSVMGSSTRQAINEGADIDKALTYGALSGALEVGTESLFAGIPGVKSGT
-182 SMLAK
+182 VSDIIK
-187 DQMGP
+187 RITQN
-192 FSAIPV
+192 PV
-198 ADALRNLT
+198 AER
-206 QGPLQMGKLDDALD
+206 ALD
-220 DLRKSK
+220 IAGEGAEEVISGAVSPILQRLTY
-226 RINEE
+226 NE
-231 NMGAPEQ
+231 N
-238 ALRAAALG
+238 
-246 AAGGVG
+246 
-252 SLYET
+252 
-257 AKASVGNE
+257 AKNASANE
-265 IALLLQ
+265 LLAQFLSGALLSGAMQ
-271 NPTRDLSEIGKLY
+271 GASGV
-284 QEQYGDATMDMDSWA
+284 A
-299 ARVMQESG
+299 ARVADVGLMQHG
-307 RMRELAT
+307 RKNSAPDGTPFAASDVLPKQTGQKEKTPYMRPNP
-314 DDMGT
+314 
-319 VGKFLTDAGIGLAQ
+319 GLQ
-333 NAPGIALSALNPV
+333 LPSAV
-346 AGAAYFGANTA
+346 A
-357 GSKAY
+357 
-362 EVQVNGGS
+362 
-370 ANEALTRGIVSGLI
+370 
-384 EGATEKFSIDSF
+384 D
-396 LKAVQGS
+396 
-403 SSARKVIKNMLRQM
+403 
-417 GVEASEEGT
+417 GV
-426 SYALNYLA
+426 
-434 DKAAKDPDATFSLAE
+434 F
-449 LAQNMGMGA
+449 
-458 VSGAVFGGLGS
+458 
-469 AARSVDA
+469 
-476 DMLMDTQKNRGQV
+476 
-489 SIWDSVHE
+489 
-497 ALGDERFAQ
+497 DERIPQ
-506 AESEISTKNNK
+506 VESEINTKNNK

-533 ADDAFVDS
+533 ADGTLVAHSIAQEDAKS
-541 SITQGEAESKPVS
+541 NSVS
-554 EALLWAMG
+554 EALRWAMG
-562 KTLPNPVVQRNAYRA
+562 ETLKNPKIQQRNAYRA

-731 QLPNAMADDTL
+731 QLPNVIADDTL
-742 VAYSI
+742 IAYSI
-747 AQGAENANK
+747 AQAG
-756 KTDTVTQAP
+756 V
-765 SARFTEGSTPEATL
+765 R
-779 ASPVSAVS
+779 
-787 SIAQE
+787 
-792 SAENNQTGDIL
+792 NNQTG
-803 RRVTGQAKQDVPVK
+803 
-817 TGQATVI
+817 
-824 YHPYD
+824 
-829 GKVPQ
+829 
-834 NRANTPREQPM
+834 
-845 EISQDAVDKAKQAKA
+845 
-860 QTSAVEKGKSKL
+860 
-872 KNMML
+872 
-877 SVFRSMGGQRKVT
+877 
-890 MDSVIFEGEPY
+890 
-901 TVDLNTRLVSKVVSG
+901 
-916 QDTSPERLAVMYV
+916 
-929 LDDAVKSA
+929 
-937 QYVGSGR
+937 
-944 YGKDKAKAG
+944 
-953 SVIRYDYFENDLI
+953 
-966 IDGNPYI
+966 
-973 MTFDVEVQKGQN
+973 
-985 NFRTYR
+985 
-991 VINEINL
+991 
-998 TPTAAYV
+998 
-1005 GPLPTASH
+1005 
-1013 VRKSGLS
+1013 
-1020 RENSI
+1020 
-1025 AQNGTADNPIPD
+1025 D

-1167 VDRAGSRMGDSWNDL
+1167 VDRTGNRMGDSWNDL
-1182 VGALTSEQSR
+1182 VGALTPEQSE

-1208 LKEKAAPALQSV
+1208 LKEKAAPGLETV
-1220 RDELAALRAQYPGI
+1220 RNELAALRAQHPSM
-1234 AAMTESQLQETA
+1234 ATLTESQLQEIA
-1246 RTERGHLQATAREFL
+1246 RTEHGYLQVTALEFL
-1261 DAMEREKQLAAIT
+1261 DVIERERQLAAVT
-1274 DKPVLGKREEGKSQT
+1274 DKPVLGRHEEGKSQT

-1316 AIQRFHDDFMQEWA
+1316 AIQRFHDEFMQEWA

-1341 QALKDKYPDY
+1341 QVLKDKYPDY
-1351 VQTFRARDPWGNA
+1351 VQTFRARDEWGNA
-1364 DTVRH
+1364 DITRR

-1401 IVKAARRNELFSN
+1401 IVKAARRNELFRN
-1414 LYEFAKTH
+1414 LYDFAKEH

-1430 RVRSQ
+1430 RIKAQNSATL
-1435 DDGGIET
+1435 ET
-1442 GDYDSAIEQIT
+1442 MAGEYDSIIENVT
-1453 QEGMRQENGS
+1453 QNAMRTENGS
-1463 YLITAMIDGK
+1463 YQIIAMIDGK

-1478 VNAEIYAGLQNLF
+1478 VNAEIYAGLQNLY
-1491 GQDKGASDAF
+1491 GQDRGASDAF
-1501 GAKVSKWVTNPFKQL
+1501 GARVAKWVTNPFKQL

-1546 MAGYLVDVTGTIRSM
+1546 LAGYLWDVGGTVRSM

-1599 VRRALDVAG
+1599 VRRAIDMIG

-1616 NTEALWRFHEYRTA
+1616 NTEALWRFNEYRA
-1630 VRKYGDTPEGR
+1630 AIRKYGDTQEGR

-1661 AKAAENY
+1661 AKATENY

-1679 DKMARQIKGHP
+1679 DKMARQLKNHP
-1690 FLTTRRAAEII
+1690 FLTTWRAAEII

-1720 LNDRTKDNYF
+1720 LNDRTKDNYY
-1730 CIPIGEGKFF
+1730 CIPTGKGTFI
-1740 KVPKSREYG
+1740 KIPKSREYG

-1800 LPTNRDFAGRSIVP
+1800 LPTNQDFAGRSIIP
-1814 ERLKDLSPENQYD
+1814 ERLANLSPENQYD
-1827 YTTSKAGMGIS
+1827 YTTSKAGIAAS
-1838 KAWNATLGRI
+1838 KAWNATLGR
-1848 LPELS
+1848 LFPKMA

-1864 LGFVGDIILGSTQ
+1864 LGFVGDMILGSTQ
-1877 QENKSVKD
+1877 QGSKSVGD
-1885 VLRAV
+1885 VLKAV
-1890 IAEPVQRKLFAD
+1890 IAEPVVRKMTAD

-1917 SKAETAAGDRN
+1917 SEAETAANDKN
-1928 ITEDLEERVITPE
+1928 LTEGLESRVITPE

-1946 ALKKSNSEISE
+1946 ALQASSSEISE
-1957 LRGQERQILS
+1957 LRKREREILS
-1967 DRSISKEEQEE
+1967 DTTISKQEQEA
-1978 QVREIRREI
+1978 QAREIRREI
-1987 NRIALAAKGKAEQE
+1987 NRIALGAKGQAEQE
-2001 RDAWTKT
+2001 RDAWAKN
-2008 YIPEISHMTDEKQA
+2008 YVPEISHLTDEKQRE
-2022 QARAAYEQNGTPYTD
+2022 ARTAYEQNGTPYTD

-2055 SATDRAKLAGY
+2055 SAADRAKLAGY
-2066 LEGDDTLTDEQ
+2066 LESDDTLTDAQ
-2077 KEGLYEHLLIPYLS
+2077 KEGLYEHLLIPYLGDS
-2091 DGRKEDWDNTY
+2091 RKEDWDNTY
-2102 KSKVAPSLFFEI
+2102 KGKVAPSLFFEI

-2182 GGKNE
+2182 GGKSE

-2227 VKEMRDKGFTTAQI
+2227 VQEMRDKGFTTAQI
-2241 GAVCGAFGWKAPS
+2241 NAVCGAFGWKAPS

-2269 SSSTGNT
+2269 GSSTGNT
-2276 LRRLTGLPKLPKIG
+2276 LRRLTGLPKLPKLGK

>member
-118 AADTAAKKKAAPS
+118 AADTAAKKKADAQ
-131 TNKVLELG
+131 KQAA
-139 RGPIKTDGLTKSSV
+139 KS
-153 QKAVD
+153 
-158 AKRASTLNQLLQKRA
+158 
-173 QAQGTLPKT
+173 LP
-182 SMLAK
+182 
-187 DQMGP
+187 
-192 FSAIPV
+192 
-198 ADALRNLT
+198 
-206 QGPLQMGKLDDALD
+206 
-220 DLRKSK
+220 
-226 RINEE
+226 
-231 NMGAPEQ
+231 
-238 ALRAAALG
+238 ALG
-246 AAGGVG
+246 GLMDKSTQAAVNN
-252 SLYET
+252 L
-257 AKASVGNE
+257 
-265 IALLLQ
+265 
-271 NPTRDLSEIGKLY
+271 
-284 QEQYGDATMDMDSWA
+284 
-299 ARVMQESG
+299 
-307 RMRELAT
+307 
-314 DDMGT
+314 
-319 VGKFLTDAGIGLAQ
+319 
-333 NAPGIALSALNPV
+333 
-346 AGAAYFGANTA
+346 TA
-357 GSKAY
+357 GSKKNISGTLALGNGPVKNVLPVAQSAQKSRGSKWTADNIAKGFGY
-362 EVQVNGGS
+362 GAERTLSGAVGAVEDTLRFVSGYGNKLLSGITSLGGLADNPVSDFLAKTAENTLANSFTDQWKQNIQDRYQPDKTAQFIGSLGEAAGAILPTIAAGLATGGMSAGTAIGKGAAMTAQAAQAAGKVSSGAGLVTMLPSVMGSSTRQAINEGADIDKALTYGALSGALEVGTESLFAGIPGMKSGTVSDIIKRITQNPVTERALDIAGEGAEEVISGVVSPILQRLTYNENAENAS
-370 ANEALTRGIVSGLI
+370 ANEL
-384 EGATEKFSIDSF
+384 
-396 LKAVQGS
+396 
-403 SSARKVIKNMLRQM
+403 
-417 GVEASEEGT
+417 
-426 SYALNYLA
+426 
-434 DKAAKDPDATFSLAE
+434 
-449 LAQNMGMGA
+449 LAQFLSGALLSGAMQGASGVAARVADVGLMQHGRKNSAPDGAPFA
-458 VSGAVFGGLGS
+458 VSDVLPKLTG
-469 AARSVDA
+469 
-476 DMLMDTQKNRGQV
+476 QK
-489 SIWDSVHE
+489 
-497 ALGDERFAQ
+497 ERAPYMHPV
-506 AESEISTKNNK
+506 IG
-517 STDPLLL
+517 
-524 NRLQLPDSM
+524 LQLPKAV
-533 ADDAFVDS
+533 ADDALLNQTIAQDNAKVNLGREEYLYGD
-541 SITQGEAESKPVS
+541 AMESAR
-554 EALLWAMG
+554 E
-562 KTLPNPVVQRNAYRA
+562 A
-577 QIDAVFSGNMPTSK
+577 QIDQMLTGEAIEHYQNQVDNLFLGRLNSDTYLQ
-591 KIFLGD
+591 LGD
-597 TPDVVAKY
+597 TPQLLQEL
-605 GMQAPL
+605 GAPAHQV
-611 TMTQTTAR
+611 TMPQETAR
-619 KIAYPPGYLGGKHNL
+619 KIAYPSGYLGLKQGHNL

-640 HLPEQ
+640 ALPLQ
-645 LADPIAILKSKT
+645 IANPEAVLRSKT
-657 EGDSVVVLTAWN
+657 QADSMILLTKWQDA
-669 DTQGNPVIIPVHFG
+669 DGNPVIVPIHLG
-683 KDGTLTVENAIP
+683 KNGILTVENQVA
-695 SAYGKRNLEALLGKN
+695 SAYGKRNLEALLGEN

-747 AQGAENANK
+747 AQAGAK
-756 KTDTVTQAP
+756 
-765 SARFTEGSTPEATL
+765 
-779 ASPVSAVS
+779 
-787 SIAQE
+787 
-792 SAENNQTGDIL
+792 NNQTGDVL
-803 RRVTGQAKQDVPVK
+803 RRMTGQAEQDVPVK
-817 TGQATVI
+817 AGQATVI

-829 GKVPQ
+829 GKIPQ
-834 NRANTPREQPM
+834 NRANTPREQPL
-845 EISQDAVDKAKQAKA
+845 EISQDAVAKAKQVKA

-890 MDSVIFEGEPY
+890 LDSVIFEGEPY

-916 QDTSPERLAVMYV
+916 QDTSPERLAVIYV
-929 LDDAVKSA
+929 LDDTVKSA

-973 MTFDVEVQKGQN
+973 MAFDVEVQKGQN

-1025 AQNGTADNPIPD
+1025 AQNGVADNPIQD

-1049 ETAAEIRAAEQ
+1049 ETATEIRAAEQ
-1060 SAQAGMQQSMEY
+1060 SAQAGMQQSMKY

-1167 VDRAGSRMGDSWNDL
+1167 VDRAGNRMGDSWNDL
-1182 VGALTSEQSR
+1182 VGALTPEQSE

-1341 QALKDKYPDY
+1341 QVLKDKYPDY
-1351 VQTFRARDPWGNA
+1351 VQTFRARDEWGNA
-1364 DTVRH
+1364 DITRR
-1369 GRVDSMS
+1369 GRIDSMS

-1391 EDAEMMQVNA
+1391 EDAEMTQVNS

-1414 LYEFAKTH
+1414 LYEFAKEH

-1430 RVRSQ
+1430 RIKAQNSATL
-1435 DDGGIET
+1435 ET
-1442 GDYDSAIEQIT
+1442 MAGEYDSIIENVT
-1453 QEGMRQENGS
+1453 QNTMRTENGS
-1463 YLITAMIDGK
+1463 YQITAMIDGK

-1478 VNAEIYAGLQNLF
+1478 VNAEIYAGLQNLY
-1491 GQDKGASDAF
+1491 GQDRGASDAF
-1501 GAKVSKWVTNPFKQL
+1501 GAKVAKGWTNLFKQL

-1616 NTEALWRFHEYRTA
+1616 NTEALWRFHEYRA
-1630 VRKYGDTPEGR
+1630 AIRKYGDTQEGR

-1709 MLNKDDEDYQH
+1709 MLNRDDEDYQH

-1755 LERFMR
+1755 LERFLR

-1800 LPTNRDFAGRSIVP
+1800 LPTNQDFAGRSIIP
-1814 ERLKDLSPENQYD
+1814 ERLANLSPENQYD
-1827 YTTSKAGMGIS
+1827 YTTSKAGIAAS
-1838 KAWNATLGRI
+1838 KAWNATLGR
-1848 LPELS
+1848 LFPKMA

-1864 LGFVGDIILGSTQ
+1864 LGFVGDMILGSTQ
-1877 QENKSVKD
+1877 QGSKSVKD
-1885 VLRAV
+1885 VLKAV
-1890 IAEPVQRKLFAD
+1890 IAEPVVRKLTAD

-1917 SKAETAAGDRN
+1917 SKAETAANDKN
-1928 ITEDLEERVITPE
+1928 LTEGLESRVITPE

-1946 ALKKSNSEISE
+1946 ALQASSSEISE
-1957 LRGQERQILS
+1957 LRKREREILS
-1967 DRSISKEEQEE
+1967 DTTISKQEQEA
-1978 QVREIRREI
+1978 QTREIRREI
-1987 NRIALAAKGKAEQE
+1987 NRIALGAKGQAEQE
-2001 RDAWTKT
+2001 RDAWAKN
-2008 YIPEISHMTDEKQA
+2008 YVPEISHLTDEKQRE
-2022 QARAAYEQNGTPYTD
+2022 ARTAYEQNGTPYAD

-2045 RLLQKDKETS
+2045 NQLKKDKSEA
-2055 SATDRAKLAGY
+2055 SAADRAKLAGY
-2066 LEGDDTLTDEQ
+2066 LESDDTLTDAQ

-2091 DGRKEDWDNTY
+2091 DSRKEDWDNTY
-2102 KSKVAPSLFFEI
+2102 KGKVAPSLFFEI

-2125 DDLEKGK
+2125 DDLKEDK

-2154 GQVENDFKY
+2154 SQVENDFKY
-2163 FNMNP
+2163 FNQYPANP
-2168 AKSENYTFEMMRKN
+2168 ENYTFEMMRKN

-2202 TYYEIK
+2202 AYYEIK
-2208 DMKNAK
+2208 DMKDAENA
-2214 DTDGSYTYKKDDI
+2214 DGSHTYKKDDI
-2227 VKEMRDKGFTTAQI
+2227 VQAMRDKGFTTAQI
-2241 GAVCGAFGWKAPS
+2241 NAVCGAFDWKAPSS

-2260 SSSKSKSSS
+2260 SSSKKTSSSGSKSKSSS
-2269 SSSTGNT
+2269 SSSTENT

>member
-1 MALTSAEKK
+1 
-10 KKQEELNRQGKL
+10 
-22 YLQAKAKGDKRAM
+22 
-35 AAARATADKI
+35 
-45 RKEAGWSY
+45 
-53 DAKTGTTYEKVS
+53 
-65 PIQKKGTV
+65 
-73 VNSKEN
+73 
-79 LAMAKAGAN
+79 
-88 PVKAVQQAAKKS
+88 
-100 SILTNSP
+100 
-107 ASKSSVQQAKK
+107 
-118 AADTAAKKKAAPS
+118 
-131 TNKVLELG
+131 
-139 RGPIKTDGLTKSSV
+139 
-153 QKAVD
+153 
-158 AKRASTLNQLLQKRA
+158 
-173 QAQGTLPKT
+173 
-182 SMLAK
+182 
-187 DQMGP
+187 
-192 FSAIPV
+192 
-198 ADALRNLT
+198 
-206 QGPLQMGKLDDALD
+206 
-220 DLRKSK
+220 
-226 RINEE
+226 
-231 NMGAPEQ
+231 
-238 ALRAAALG
+238 
-246 AAGGVG
+246 
-252 SLYET
+252 
-257 AKASVGNE
+257 
-265 IALLLQ
+265 
-271 NPTRDLSEIGKLY
+271 
-284 QEQYGDATMDMDSWA
+284 
-299 ARVMQESG
+299 
-307 RMRELAT
+307 
-314 DDMGT
+314 
-319 VGKFLTDAGIGLAQ
+319 
-333 NAPGIALSALNPV
+333 
-346 AGAAYFGANTA
+346 
-357 GSKAY
+357 
-362 EVQVNGGS
+362 
-370 ANEALTRGIVSGLI
+370 
-384 EGATEKFSIDSF
+384 
-396 LKAVQGS
+396 
-403 SSARKVIKNMLRQM
+403 
-417 GVEASEEGT
+417 
-426 SYALNYLA
+426 
-434 DKAAKDPDATFSLAE
+434 
-449 LAQNMGMGA
+449 
-458 VSGAVFGGLGS
+458 
-469 AARSVDA
+469 
-476 DMLMDTQKNRGQV
+476 
-489 SIWDSVHE
+489 
-497 ALGDERFAQ
+497 
-506 AESEISTKNNK
+506 
-517 STDPLLL
+517 
-524 NRLQLPDSM
+524 
-533 ADDAFVDS
+533 
-541 SITQGEAESKPVS
+541 
-554 EALLWAMG
+554 
-562 KTLPNPVVQRNAYRA
+562 
-577 QIDAVFSGNMPTSK
+577 
-591 KIFLGD
+591 
-597 TPDVVAKY
+597 
-605 GMQAPL
+605 
-611 TMTQTTAR
+611 
-619 KIAYPPGYLGGKHNL
+619 
-634 GIPALK
+634 
-640 HLPEQ
+640 
-645 LADPIAILKSKT
+645 
-657 EGDSVVVLTAWN
+657 
-669 DTQGNPVIIPVHFG
+669 
-683 KDGTLTVENAIP
+683 
-695 SAYGKRNLEALLGKN
+695 
-710 GENILY
+710 
-716 TKNNKSIDQLLSSRL
+716 
-731 QLPNAMADDTL
+731 
-742 VAYSI
+742 
-747 AQGAENANK
+747 
-756 KTDTVTQAP
+756 
-765 SARFTEGSTPEATL
+765 
-779 ASPVSAVS
+779 
-787 SIAQE
+787 
-792 SAENNQTGDIL
+792 
-803 RRVTGQAKQDVPVK
+803 
-817 TGQATVI
+817 
-824 YHPYD
+824 
-829 GKVPQ
+829 
-834 NRANTPREQPM
+834 
-845 EISQDAVDKAKQAKA
+845 
-860 QTSAVEKGKSKL
+860 
-872 KNMML
+872 MML

-890 MDSVIFEGEPY
+890 LDSVIFEGEPY

-916 QDTSPERLAVMYV
+916 QDTSPERLAVIYV

-973 MTFDVEVQKGQN
+973 MAFDVEVQKGQN

-1025 AQNGTADNPIPD
+1025 AQNGVADNPIQD
-1037 VLRRVT
+1037 ILRRVT

-1049 ETAAEIRAAEQ
+1049 ETATEIRAAEQ
-1060 SAQAGMQQSMEY
+1060 SAQAGMQQSMKY

-1167 VDRAGSRMGDSWNDL
+1167 VDRAGNRMGDGWRAL
-1182 VGALTSEQSR
+1182 VGDLTPEQSR

-1200 KHNIDRMS
+1200 KHNINRMS

-1341 QALKDKYPDY
+1341 QALKNKYPDY
-1351 VQTFRARDPWGNA
+1351 VQTFRARDEWGNA
-1364 DTVRH
+1364 DITRR
-1369 GRVDSMS
+1369 GRIDSMS

-1391 EDAEMMQVNA
+1391 EDAEMTQVNS

-1478 VNAEIYAGLQNLF
+1478 VNAEIYAGLQNLY
-1491 GQDKGASDAF
+1491 GQDRGASDAF
-1501 GAKVSKWVTNPFKQL
+1501 GAKVAKGWTNLFKQL

-1546 MAGYLVDVTGTIRSM
+1546 LAGYLWDVGGTVRSM

-1709 MLNKDDEDYQH
+1709 MLNRDDEDYQH

-1755 LERFMR
+1755 LERFLR

-1800 LPTNRDFAGRSIVP
+1800 LPTNQDFAGRSIIP
-1814 ERLKDLSPENQYD
+1814 ERLANLSPENQYD
-1827 YTTSKAGMGIS
+1827 YTTSKAGIAAS
-1838 KAWNATLGRI
+1838 KAWNATLGR
-1848 LPELS
+1848 LFPKMA

-1864 LGFVGDIILGSTQ
+1864 LGFVGDMILGSTQ
-1877 QENKSVKD
+1877 QGSKSVKD
-1885 VLRAV
+1885 VLKAV
-1890 IAEPVQRKLFAD
+1890 IIEPVARKMTAD

-1917 SKAETAAGDRN
+1917 SKAETAANDKN
-1928 ITEDLEERVITPE
+1928 LTEGLESRVITPE

-1946 ALKKSNSEISE
+1946 ALQASSSEISE
-1957 LRGQERQILS
+1957 LRKREREILS
-1967 DRSISKEEQEE
+1967 DTTISKQEQEA
-1978 QVREIRREI
+1978 QTREIRREI
-1987 NRIALAAKGKAEQE
+1987 NRIALGAKGQAEQE
-2001 RDAWTKT
+2001 RDAWAKT

-2022 QARAAYEQNGTPYTD
+2022 QARAAYEQNGTPYAD

-2045 RLLQKDKETS
+2045 NQLKKDKSEA
-2055 SATDRAKLAGY
+2055 SAADRAKLAGY
-2066 LEGDDTLTDEQ
+2066 LESDDTLTDAQ

-2091 DGRKEDWDNTY
+2091 DSRKEDWDNTY
-2102 KSKVAPSLFFEI
+2102 KGKVAPSLFFEI

-2125 DDLEKGK
+2125 DDLEEDK

-2154 GQVENDFKY
+2154 SQVENDFKY

-2192 ALKQSGLSIE
+2192 ALEQSGLSIE

-2214 DTDGSYTYKKDDI
+2214 DADGSYTYKKDDI
-2227 VKEMRDKGFTTAQI
+2227 VQEMRDKGFTTAQI

-2254 SGSGKS
+2254 SSSSGKS
-2260 SSSKSKSSS
+2260 SSSKKTSSSGSKSKSSS
-2269 SSSTGNT
+2269 SSSTENT
-2276 LRRLTGLPKLPKIG
+2276 LRRLTGLPKLPKLGK

>member
-35 AAARATADKI
+35 AAAHATADKI

-53 DAKTGTTYEKVS
+53 DAKTGMTYEKVS

-79 LAMAKAGAN
+79 LSMAKAGAN

-187 DQMGP
+187 DQAGP

-206 QGPLQMGKLDDALD
+206 QGPLQMQKLNDALD

-226 RINEE
+226 RLNEE
-231 NMGAPEQ
+231 NTWTSEQ
-238 ALRAAALG
+238 AFRAAALG
-246 AAGGVG
+246 AVGGVG

-265 IALLLQ
+265 ISLLLQ

-284 QEQYGDATMDMDSWA
+284 QEQYGNATMDMDSWA
-299 ARVMQESG
+299 ARAMRESA

-319 VGKFLTDAGIGLAQ
+319 VGKFLTDAGISIAQ
-333 NAPGIALSALNPV
+333 NAPGMALAALGPLGAA
-346 AGAAYFGANTA
+346 AGAAYMGTSAA

-362 EVQVNGGS
+362 EVQADGGS

-396 LKAVQGS
+396 LKSVQDTGT
-403 SSARKVIKNMLRQM
+403 ARQMIKNMLRQM
-417 GVEASEEGT
+417 GVEASEEGA
-426 SYALNYLA
+426 SYALNYLS
-434 DKAAKDPDATFSLAE
+434 DKVAKDPNATFSLAE

-533 ADDAFVDS
+533 ADGTLVTHSIAQDDAKS
-541 SITQGEAESKPVS
+541 NSVS
-554 EALLWAMG
+554 EALRRAMG
-562 KTLPNPVVQRNAYRA
+562 ETLKNPKIQQRNAYRA
-577 QIDAVFSGNMPTSK
+577 QIDAAFSGKMTK
-591 KIFLGD
+591 GEKITLGD
-597 TPDVVAKY
+597 TPDIVAKY

-640 HLPEQ
+640 YLPEQ

-695 SAYGKRNLEALLGKN
+695 SAYGKRNLEALFGEN

-716 TKNNKSIDQLLSSRL
+716 TKNNKSINQLLSSRL

-747 AQGAENANK
+747 AQEDAK
-756 KTDTVTQAP
+756 
-765 SARFTEGSTPEATL
+765 
-779 ASPVSAVS
+779 
-787 SIAQE
+787 
-792 SAENNQTGDIL
+792 NNQTG
-803 RRVTGQAKQDVPVK
+803 
-817 TGQATVI
+817 
-824 YHPYD
+824 
-829 GKVPQ
+829 
-834 NRANTPREQPM
+834 
-845 EISQDAVDKAKQAKA
+845 
-860 QTSAVEKGKSKL
+860 
-872 KNMML
+872 
-877 SVFRSMGGQRKVT
+877 
-890 MDSVIFEGEPY
+890 
-901 TVDLNTRLVSKVVSG
+901 
-916 QDTSPERLAVMYV
+916 
-929 LDDAVKSA
+929 
-937 QYVGSGR
+937 
-944 YGKDKAKAG
+944 
-953 SVIRYDYFENDLI
+953 
-966 IDGNPYI
+966 
-973 MTFDVEVQKGQN
+973 
-985 NFRTYR
+985 
-991 VINEINL
+991 
-998 TPTAAYV
+998 
-1005 GPLPTASH
+1005 
-1013 VRKSGLS
+1013 
-1020 RENSI
+1020 
-1025 AQNGTADNPIPD
+1025 D

-1167 VDRAGSRMGDSWNDL
+1167 VDRAGNRMGDSWNDL
-1182 VGALTSEQSR
+1182 VGALTPEQSE

-1208 LKEKAAPALQSV
+1208 LKEKAAPGLETV
-1220 RDELAALRAQYPGI
+1220 RNELAALRAQHPSM
-1234 AAMTESQLQETA
+1234 ATLTESQLQEIA
-1246 RTERGHLQATAREFL
+1246 RTEHGYLQVTALEFL
-1261 DAMEREKQLAAIT
+1261 DVIERERQLAAVT
-1274 DKPVLGKREEGKSQT
+1274 DKPVLGRHEEGKSQT

-1341 QALKDKYPDY
+1341 QALKNKYPDY
-1351 VQTFRARDPWGNA
+1351 VQTFRARDEWGNA
-1364 DTVRH
+1364 DITRR
-1369 GRVDSMS
+1369 GRIDSMS

-1401 IVKAARRNELFSN
+1401 IVKAARRNELFRN
-1414 LYEFAKTH
+1414 LYDFAKEH

-1430 RVRSQ
+1430 RIKAQNSATL
-1435 DDGGIET
+1435 ET
-1442 GDYDSAIEQIT
+1442 MAGEYDSIIENVT
-1453 QEGMRQENGS
+1453 QNAMRTENGS
-1463 YLITAMIDGK
+1463 YQIIAMIDGK

-1478 VNAEIYAGLQNLF
+1478 VNAEIYAGLQNLY
-1491 GQDKGASDAF
+1491 GQDRGASDAF
-1501 GAKVSKWVTNPFKQL
+1501 GARVAKWVTNPFKQL

-1546 MAGYLVDVTGTIRSM
+1546 LAGYLLDVGGTIRSM
-1561 AQNSAE
+1561 QQNSAE

-1599 VRRALDVAG
+1599 VRRAVDMIG

-1616 NTEALWRFHEYRTA
+1616 NTEALWRFNEYRA
-1630 VRKYGDTPEGR
+1630 AIRKYGDTQEGR

-1679 DKMARQIKGHP
+1679 DKMARQLKNHP

-1709 MLNKDDEDYQH
+1709 MLNRDDEDYQH
-1720 LNDRTKDNYF
+1720 LNDRTKDNYY
-1730 CIPIGEGKFF
+1730 CIPTGKGTFI
-1740 KVPKSREYG
+1740 KIPKSREYG

-1800 LPTNRDFAGRSIVP
+1800 LPTNQDFAGRSIIP
-1814 ERLKDLSPENQYD
+1814 ERLANLSPENQYD
-1827 YTTSKAGMGIS
+1827 YTTSKAGIAAS
-1838 KAWNATLGRI
+1838 KAWNATLGR
-1848 LPELS
+1848 LFPKMA

-1864 LGFVGDIILGSTQ
+1864 LGFVGDMILGSTQ
-1877 QENKSVKD
+1877 QGSKSVGD
-1885 VLRAV
+1885 VLKAV
-1890 IAEPVQRKLFAD
+1890 IIEPVARKMTAD

-1917 SKAETAAGDRN
+1917 SKAETAANDKN
-1928 ITEDLEERVITPE
+1928 LTEGLESRVITPE

-1946 ALKKSNSEISE
+1946 ALQASSSEISE
-1957 LRGQERQILS
+1957 LRKQEREILS
-1967 DRSISKEEQEE
+1967 DTTISKQEQEA

-1987 NRIALAAKGKAEQE
+1987 NRIALGAKGQAEQE
-2001 RDAWTKT
+2001 RDAWAKN
-2008 YIPEISHMTDEKQA
+2008 YVPEISHLTDEKQRE
-2022 QARAAYEQNGTPYTD
+2022 ARTAYEQDGTPYTD

-2055 SATDRAKLAGY
+2055 SAADRAKLAGY
-2066 LEGDDTLTDEQ
+2066 LEDDDTLTDEQ
-2077 KEGLYEHLLIPYLS
+2077 KEGLYAHLLIPYLS

-2102 KSKVAPSLFFEI
+2102 KGKIAPSLFFEI

-2154 GQVENDFKY
+2154 SQVENDFKY

-2192 ALKQSGLSIE
+2192 ALEQSGLSIE

-2214 DTDGSYTYKKDDI
+2214 DADGSYTYKKDDI
-2227 VKEMRDKGFTTAQI
+2227 VQEMRDKGFTTAQI

-2254 SGSGKS
+2254 SSSSGKS
-2260 SSSKSKSSS
+2260 SSSKKTSSSGSKSKSSS
-2269 SSSTGNT
+2269 SSSTENT

>member
-35 AAARATADKI
+35 AAAHATADKI

-79 LAMAKAGAN
+79 LSMAKAGAN

-187 DQMGP
+187 DQAGP

-206 QGPLQMGKLDDALD
+206 QGPLQMQKLNDKLAEQ
-220 DLRKSK
+220 RTYK
-226 RINEE
+226 RQMEE
-231 NMGAPEQ
+231 NLPSVEQ
-238 ALRAAALG
+238 ALRAAI
-246 AAGGVG
+246 AGTKG
-252 SLYET
+252 SLGSAYET

-265 IALLLQ
+265 LAFLLDQGKNSL
-271 NPTRDLSEIGKLY
+271 TRDLSDLGSDYKRK
-284 QEQYGDATMDMDSWA
+284 YGDATINFDGA
-299 ARVMQESG
+299 ASRAMRESA

-319 VGKFLTDAGIGLAQ
+319 VGKFLTDAGISIAQ
-333 NAPGIALSALNPV
+333 NAPSMALAALGPLGAA
-346 AGAAYFGANTA
+346 AGAAYMGTSAA

-362 EVQVNGGS
+362 EVQANGGS

-384 EGATEKFSIDSF
+384 EGVTEKFSIDSF
-396 LKAVQGS
+396 LKSVQGTGT
-403 SSARKVIKNMLRQM
+403 ARQMIKNMLRQM
-417 GVEASEEGT
+417 GVEASEEGA
-426 SYALNYLA
+426 SYALNYLS
-434 DKAAKDPDATFSLAE
+434 DKVAKDPNATFSLAE

-533 ADDAFVDS
+533 ADGTLVTHSIAQEDAKS
-541 SITQGEAESKPVS
+541 NSVS
-554 EALLWAMG
+554 EALRWAMG
-562 KTLPNPVVQRNAYRA
+562 ETLKNPKIQQRNAYRA

-695 SAYGKRNLEALLGKN
+695 SAYGKRNLEALFGEN

-716 TKNNKSIDQLLSSRL
+716 TKNNKSINQLLSSRL

-747 AQGAENANK
+747 AQAG
-756 KTDTVTQAP
+756 V
-765 SARFTEGSTPEATL
+765 R
-779 ASPVSAVS
+779 
-787 SIAQE
+787 
-792 SAENNQTGDIL
+792 NNQTG
-803 RRVTGQAKQDVPVK
+803 
-817 TGQATVI
+817 
-824 YHPYD
+824 
-829 GKVPQ
+829 
-834 NRANTPREQPM
+834 
-845 EISQDAVDKAKQAKA
+845 
-860 QTSAVEKGKSKL
+860 
-872 KNMML
+872 
-877 SVFRSMGGQRKVT
+877 
-890 MDSVIFEGEPY
+890 
-901 TVDLNTRLVSKVVSG
+901 
-916 QDTSPERLAVMYV
+916 
-929 LDDAVKSA
+929 
-937 QYVGSGR
+937 
-944 YGKDKAKAG
+944 
-953 SVIRYDYFENDLI
+953 
-966 IDGNPYI
+966 
-973 MTFDVEVQKGQN
+973 
-985 NFRTYR
+985 
-991 VINEINL
+991 
-998 TPTAAYV
+998 
-1005 GPLPTASH
+1005 
-1013 VRKSGLS
+1013 
-1020 RENSI
+1020 
-1025 AQNGTADNPIPD
+1025 D

-1060 SAQAGMQQSMEY
+1060 SAQAGMQKSMDY
-1072 MDAWNAEADRN
+1072 MEAWNAEAEQN
-1083 TAQSTIPQAEMQADT
+1083 AAQNGIPQAEIQADA
-1098 QDTTGQES
+1098 QDTTGQTS

-1167 VDRAGSRMGDSWNDL
+1167 VDRAGNRMGDSWNDL
-1182 VGALTSEQSR
+1182 VGALTPEHSE

-1208 LKEKAAPALQSV
+1208 LKEKAAPGLETV
-1220 RDELAALRAQYPGI
+1220 RNELAALRAQHPSM
-1234 AAMTESQLQETA
+1234 ATLTESQLQEIA
-1246 RTERGHLQATAREFL
+1246 RTEHGYLQVTALEFL
-1261 DAMEREKQLAAIT
+1261 DVIERERQLAAVT
-1274 DKPVLGKREEGKSQT
+1274 DKPVLGRREEGKSQT

-1341 QALKDKYPDY
+1341 QVLKDKYPDY
-1351 VQTFRARDPWGNA
+1351 VQTFRARDEWGNA
-1364 DTVRH
+1364 DITRR

-1401 IVKAARRNELFSN
+1401 IVKAARRNELFRN
-1414 LYEFAKTH
+1414 LYDFATEH

-1430 RVRSQ
+1430 RIKAQNSATL
-1435 DDGGIET
+1435 ET
-1442 GDYDSAIEQIT
+1442 MAGEYDSIIENVT
-1453 QEGMRQENGS
+1453 QNAMRTENGS
-1463 YLITAMIDGK
+1463 YQIIAMIDGK

-1478 VNAEIYAGLQNLF
+1478 VNAEIYAGLQNLY
-1491 GQDKGASDAF
+1491 GQDRGASDAF
-1501 GAKVSKWVTNPFKQL
+1501 GARIAKWVTNPFKQL

-1546 MAGYLVDVTGTIRSM
+1546 LAGYLLDVGGTIRSM
-1561 AQNSAE
+1561 QQNSAE

-1599 VRRALDVAG
+1599 VRRAVDMIG

-1616 NTEALWRFHEYRTA
+1616 NTEALWRFNEYRA
-1630 VRKYGDTPEGR
+1630 AIRKYGDTQEGR

-1679 DKMARQIKGHP
+1679 DKMARQLKNHP

-1709 MLNKDDEDYQH
+1709 MLNRDDEDYQH
-1720 LNDRTKDNYF
+1720 LNDRTKDNYY
-1730 CIPIGEGKFF
+1730 CIPTGKGTFI
-1740 KVPKSREYG
+1740 KIPKSREYG

-1755 LERFMR
+1755 LERFLR

-1800 LPTNRDFAGRSIVP
+1800 LPTNQDFAGRSIIP
-1814 ERLKDLSPENQYD
+1814 ERLANLSPENQYD
-1827 YTTSKAGMGIS
+1827 YTTSKAGIAAS
-1838 KAWNATLGRI
+1838 KAWNATLGR
-1848 LPELS
+1848 LFPKMA

-1864 LGFVGDIILGSTQ
+1864 LGFVGDMILGSTQ
-1877 QENKSVKD
+1877 QGSKSVKD
-1885 VLRAV
+1885 VLKAV
-1890 IAEPVQRKLFAD
+1890 IAEPVARKMTAD
-1902 PLYQNGVTDAFYKEL
+1902 PLYQSGVTDAFYKEL
-1917 SKAETAAGDRN
+1917 SEAETAANDKN
-1928 ITEDLEERVITPE
+1928 LTEGLESRVITPE

-1946 ALKKSNSEISE
+1946 ALQASSSEISE
-1957 LRGQERQILS
+1957 LRKREREILS
-1967 DRSISKEEQEE
+1967 DTTISKQEQEA
-1978 QVREIRREI
+1978 QTREIRREI
-1987 NRIALAAKGKAEQE
+1987 NRIALGAKGKAEQE
-2001 RDAWTKT
+2001 RDAWAKT
-2008 YIPEISHMTDEKQA
+2008 YVPEISHLTDEKQRE
-2022 QARAAYEQNGTPYTD
+2022 ARTAYEQNGTPYTD

-2055 SATDRAKLAGY
+2055 SAADRAKLAGY

-2091 DGRKEDWDNTY
+2091 DSRKEDWDKTY
-2102 KSKVAPSLFFEI
+2102 KGKVAPSLFFEI

-2154 GQVENDFKY
+2154 SQVENDFKY

-2192 ALKQSGLSIE
+2192 ALEQSGLSIE

-2214 DTDGSYTYKKDDI
+2214 DADGSYTYKKDDI
-2227 VKEMRDKGFTTAQI
+2227 VQEMRDKGFTTAQI

-2254 SGSGKS
+2254 SSGSGKS
-2260 SSSKSKSSS
+2260 SSSKKTSSSGSKSKSSS
-2269 SSSTGNT
+2269 SSSTENT
-2276 LRRLTGLPKLPKIG
+2276 LRRLTGLPKLPKLGK

>member
-1 MALTSAEKK
+1 MAKK
-10 KKQEELNRQGKL
+10 TKEQLKAELNGWGRAYNAAKRRGDKEAMAEAH
-22 YLQAKAKGDKRAM
+22 AKANA
-35 AAARATADKI
+35 I
-45 RKEAGWSY
+45 RKEAGWDY
-53 DAKTGTTYEKVS
+53 DEKTGVTTQKSSSGKSTTITSATNIENAKVKDPKKLKTFAEEKKAVAQKQAAKSLPALGGLMDKSTQAAVNNLTAGSTKDINRTLALGNGPVKNALPVAQSTQKSSGSKWTADNIAKGFGYGAERTLSGTAGAVEDTLRFVSGYGNKLLSGITSLGGLADNPVSDFLAKTAEDTLANSLTDRWKQDIQDRYQPDKTAQFIGSLGEAAGAMLPTIAAGLATGGMSAGTAIGKGAAMTAQAAQAAGKVASGAGLAAMLPSVMDSSTRQAINEGADIDKALTYGALSGALEVGTESLFAGIPGMKSGTVSDIIKRITQNPVAERALDIAGEGAEEVISGVVS
-65 PIQKKGTV
+65 PILQRLTY
-73 VNSKEN
+73 NEN
-79 LAMAKAGAN
+79 AENASANELLAQFLSG
-88 PVKAVQQAAKKS
+88 
-100 SILTNSP
+100 
-107 ASKSSVQQAKK
+107 
-118 AADTAAKKKAAPS
+118 
-131 TNKVLELG
+131 
-139 RGPIKTDGLTKSSV
+139 
-153 QKAVD
+153 
-158 AKRASTLNQLLQKRA
+158 
-173 QAQGTLPKT
+173 
-182 SMLAK
+182 
-187 DQMGP
+187 
-192 FSAIPV
+192 
-198 ADALRNLT
+198 
-206 QGPLQMGKLDDALD
+206 
-220 DLRKSK
+220 
-226 RINEE
+226 
-231 NMGAPEQ
+231 
-238 ALRAAALG
+238 
-246 AAGGVG
+246 
-252 SLYET
+252 
-257 AKASVGNE
+257 
-265 IALLLQ
+265 ALLSGAMQ
-271 NPTRDLSEIGKLY
+271 GASGV
-284 QEQYGDATMDMDSWA
+284 A
-299 ARVMQESG
+299 ARVADEGLMQHG
-307 RMRELAT
+307 RKNSAPDGTPFAASDVLPKQTGQKEKTPYMRPNP
-314 DDMGT
+314 
-319 VGKFLTDAGIGLAQ
+319 GLQ
-333 NAPGIALSALNPV
+333 LPSAV
-346 AGAAYFGANTA
+346 A
-357 GSKAY
+357 
-362 EVQVNGGS
+362 
-370 ANEALTRGIVSGLI
+370 
-384 EGATEKFSIDSF
+384 D
-396 LKAVQGS
+396 
-403 SSARKVIKNMLRQM
+403 
-417 GVEASEEGT
+417 GV
-426 SYALNYLA
+426 
-434 DKAAKDPDATFSLAE
+434 F
-449 LAQNMGMGA
+449 
-458 VSGAVFGGLGS
+458 
-469 AARSVDA
+469 
-476 DMLMDTQKNRGQV
+476 
-489 SIWDSVHE
+489 
-497 ALGDERFAQ
+497 DERIPQ
-506 AESEISTKNNK
+506 VESEINTKNNK
-517 STDPLLL
+517 SIDQLLL

-533 ADDAFVDS
+533 ADGTLVTHSIAQEDAKS
-541 SITQGEAESKPVS
+541 NSVS
-554 EALLWAMG
+554 EALRWAMG
-562 KTLPNPVVQRNAYRA
+562 ETLKNPKIQQRNAYRA
-577 QIDAVFSGNMPTSK
+577 QIDAAFSGQMTK
-591 KIFLGD
+591 GEKITLGD
-597 TPDVVAKY
+597 TPDIVAKY

-695 SAYGKRNLEALLGKN
+695 SAYGKRNLEALFGEN

-747 AQGAENANK
+747 AQAGAK
-756 KTDTVTQAP
+756 
-765 SARFTEGSTPEATL
+765 
-779 ASPVSAVS
+779 
-787 SIAQE
+787 
-792 SAENNQTGDIL
+792 NNQTGD
-803 RRVTGQAKQDVPVK
+803 
-817 TGQATVI
+817 
-824 YHPYD
+824 
-829 GKVPQ
+829 
-834 NRANTPREQPM
+834 
-845 EISQDAVDKAKQAKA
+845 
-860 QTSAVEKGKSKL
+860 
-872 KNMML
+872 
-877 SVFRSMGGQRKVT
+877 
-890 MDSVIFEGEPY
+890 
-901 TVDLNTRLVSKVVSG
+901 
-916 QDTSPERLAVMYV
+916 
-929 LDDAVKSA
+929 
-937 QYVGSGR
+937 
-944 YGKDKAKAG
+944 
-953 SVIRYDYFENDLI
+953 
-966 IDGNPYI
+966 
-973 MTFDVEVQKGQN
+973 
-985 NFRTYR
+985 
-991 VINEINL
+991 
-998 TPTAAYV
+998 
-1005 GPLPTASH
+1005 
-1013 VRKSGLS
+1013 
-1020 RENSI
+1020 
-1025 AQNGTADNPIPD
+1025 
-1037 VLRRVT
+1037 VLRRVV

-1167 VDRAGSRMGDSWNDL
+1167 VDRTGNRMGDSWNDL
-1182 VGALTSEQSR
+1182 VGALTPEQSE

-1208 LKEKAAPALQSV
+1208 LKEKAAPGLETV
-1220 RDELAALRAQYPGI
+1220 RNELAALRAQHPSM
-1234 AAMTESQLQETA
+1234 ATLTESQLQEIA
-1246 RTERGHLQATAREFL
+1246 RTEHGYLQVTALEFL
-1261 DAMEREKQLAAIT
+1261 DVIERERQLAAVT
-1274 DKPVLGKREEGKSQT
+1274 DKPVLGRREEGKSQT

-1341 QALKDKYPDY
+1341 QVLKEKYPDY
-1351 VQTFRARDPWGNA
+1351 VQTFRARDEWGNA
-1364 DTVRH
+1364 DITRR
-1369 GRVDSMS
+1369 GRIDSMS

-1401 IVKAARRNELFSN
+1401 IVKAARRNELFRN
-1414 LYEFAKTH
+1414 LYDFAKEH

-1430 RVRSQ
+1430 RIKAQ
-1435 DDGGIET
+1435 NNATPET
-1442 GDYDSAIEQIT
+1442 MAGEYDSIIENVT
-1453 QEGMRQENGS
+1453 QNAMRTENGS
-1463 YLITAMIDGK
+1463 YQIIAMIDGK

-1478 VNAEIYAGLQNLF
+1478 VNAEIYAGLQNLY
-1491 GQDKGASDAF
+1491 GQDRGASDAF
-1501 GAKVSKWVTNPFKQL
+1501 GAKVAKGWTNLFKQL

-1546 MAGYLVDVTGTIRSM
+1546 LAGYLLDVGGTVRSM
-1561 AQNSAE
+1561 AQNSSE

-1599 VRRALDVAG
+1599 VRRAVDMIG

-1616 NTEALWRFHEYRTA
+1616 NTEALWRFNEYRA
-1630 VRKYGDTPEGR
+1630 VIRKYGDTQEGR

-1679 DKMARQIKGHP
+1679 DKMARQLKNHP

-1709 MLNKDDEDYQH
+1709 MLNRDDEDYQH
-1720 LNDRTKDNYF
+1720 LNDRTKDNYY
-1730 CIPIGEGKFF
+1730 CIPTGKGTFI
-1740 KVPKSREYG
+1740 KIPKSREYG

-1800 LPTNRDFAGRSIVP
+1800 LPTNQDFAGRSIIP
-1814 ERLKDLSPENQYD
+1814 ERLANLSPENQYD
-1827 YTTSKAGMGIS
+1827 YTTSKAGIAAS
-1838 KAWNATLGRI
+1838 KAWNATLGR
-1848 LPELS
+1848 LFPKMA

-1864 LGFVGDIILGSTQ
+1864 LGFVGDMILGSTQ
-1877 QENKSVKD
+1877 QGSKSVKD
-1885 VLRAV
+1885 VLKAV
-1890 IAEPVQRKLFAD
+1890 IAEPVVRKLTAD

-1917 SKAETAAGDRN
+1917 SKAEIAANDKN
-1928 ITEDLEERVITPE
+1928 LTEGLESRVITPE

-1946 ALKKSNSEISE
+1946 ALKKSSSEISE
-1957 LRGQERQILS
+1957 LRKREREILS
-1967 DRSISKEEQEE
+1967 DTTISKQEQEA
-1978 QVREIRREI
+1978 QTREIRREI
-1987 NRIALAAKGKAEQE
+1987 NRIALGAKGQAEQE
-2001 RDAWTKT
+2001 RDAWAKT
-2008 YIPEISHMTDEKQA
+2008 YVPEISHLTDEKQRE
-2022 QARAAYEQNGTPYTD
+2022 ARTAYEQNGTPYTD

-2055 SATDRAKLAGY
+2055 SAADRAKLAGY
-2066 LEGDDTLTDEQ
+2066 LEDDDTLTDAQ

-2091 DGRKEDWDNTY
+2091 DSRKEDWDNTY
-2102 KSKVAPSLFFEI
+2102 KGKVAPSLFFEI

-2214 DTDGSYTYKKDDI
+2214 DADGSYTYKKDDI
-2227 VKEMRDKGFTTAQI
+2227 VQEMRDKGFTTAQI
-2241 GAVCGAFGWKAPS
+2241 NAVCGAFGWKAPS

-2269 SSSTGNT
+2269 SSSTENT
-2276 LRRLTGLPKLPKIG
+2276 LRRLTGLPKLPKLGK

>member
-1 MALTSAEKK
+1 MAKK
-10 KKQEELNRQGKL
+10 TKEQLKAELNGWGRAYNAAKRRGDKEAMAEAH
-22 YLQAKAKGDKRAM
+22 AKANA
-35 AAARATADKI
+35 I
-45 RKEAGWSY
+45 RKEAGWDY
-53 DAKTGTTYEKVS
+53 DEKTGVTTQKSSSGKSTTITSATNIENAKVKDPKKLKTFAEEKKAVAQKQAAKSLPALSGLMDKSTQAAVNNLTAGGAKNISGTLALGNGPVKNALPAAQSTQKSSGSKWTADNIAKGFGYGAERTLSGTAGAVEDTLRFVSGYGNKLLSGITSLGGLADNPVSDFLAKTAEDTLANSLTDQWKQDIQDRYQPDKTAQFIGSLGEAAGAMIPTIAAGLASGGMSAGTAIGKGAAMTAQAAQAAGKVSSGAGLAAMLPSVMGSSTRQAINEGADIDKALTYGALSGALEVGTESLFAGIPGMKSGTVSDIIKRITQNPVAERALDIAGEGAEEVISGAVS
-65 PIQKKGTV
+65 PILQRLTY
-73 VNSKEN
+73 NEN
-79 LAMAKAGAN
+79 AKNASANELLAQFLSG
-88 PVKAVQQAAKKS
+88 
-100 SILTNSP
+100 
-107 ASKSSVQQAKK
+107 
-118 AADTAAKKKAAPS
+118 
-131 TNKVLELG
+131 
-139 RGPIKTDGLTKSSV
+139 
-153 QKAVD
+153 
-158 AKRASTLNQLLQKRA
+158 
-173 QAQGTLPKT
+173 
-182 SMLAK
+182 
-187 DQMGP
+187 
-192 FSAIPV
+192 
-198 ADALRNLT
+198 
-206 QGPLQMGKLDDALD
+206 
-220 DLRKSK
+220 
-226 RINEE
+226 
-231 NMGAPEQ
+231 
-238 ALRAAALG
+238 
-246 AAGGVG
+246 
-252 SLYET
+252 
-257 AKASVGNE
+257 
-265 IALLLQ
+265 ALLSGAMQ
-271 NPTRDLSEIGKLY
+271 GASGV
-284 QEQYGDATMDMDSWA
+284 A
-299 ARVMQESG
+299 ARVADEGLMQHG
-307 RMRELAT
+307 RKNSAPDGTPFAASDVLPKQTGQKEKTPYMRPNP
-314 DDMGT
+314 
-319 VGKFLTDAGIGLAQ
+319 GLQ
-333 NAPGIALSALNPV
+333 LPSAV
-346 AGAAYFGANTA
+346 A
-357 GSKAY
+357 
-362 EVQVNGGS
+362 
-370 ANEALTRGIVSGLI
+370 
-384 EGATEKFSIDSF
+384 D
-396 LKAVQGS
+396 
-403 SSARKVIKNMLRQM
+403 
-417 GVEASEEGT
+417 GV
-426 SYALNYLA
+426 
-434 DKAAKDPDATFSLAE
+434 F
-449 LAQNMGMGA
+449 
-458 VSGAVFGGLGS
+458 
-469 AARSVDA
+469 
-476 DMLMDTQKNRGQV
+476 
-489 SIWDSVHE
+489 
-497 ALGDERFAQ
+497 DERIPQ
-506 AESEISTKNNK
+506 VESEINTKNNK

-533 ADDAFVDS
+533 ADGTLVAHSIAQEDAKS
-541 SITQGEAESKPVS
+541 NSVS
-554 EALLWAMG
+554 EALRWAMG
-562 KTLPNPVVQRNAYRA
+562 ETLKNPKIQQRNAYRA
-577 QIDAVFSGNMPTSK
+577 QIDAAFSGQMTK
-591 KIFLGD
+591 GEKITLGD

-695 SAYGKRNLEALLGKN
+695 SAYGKRNLEALFGEN

-747 AQGAENANK
+747 AQAGAK
-756 KTDTVTQAP
+756 
-765 SARFTEGSTPEATL
+765 
-779 ASPVSAVS
+779 
-787 SIAQE
+787 
-792 SAENNQTGDIL
+792 NNQTG
-803 RRVTGQAKQDVPVK
+803 
-817 TGQATVI
+817 
-824 YHPYD
+824 
-829 GKVPQ
+829 
-834 NRANTPREQPM
+834 
-845 EISQDAVDKAKQAKA
+845 
-860 QTSAVEKGKSKL
+860 
-872 KNMML
+872 
-877 SVFRSMGGQRKVT
+877 
-890 MDSVIFEGEPY
+890 
-901 TVDLNTRLVSKVVSG
+901 
-916 QDTSPERLAVMYV
+916 
-929 LDDAVKSA
+929 
-937 QYVGSGR
+937 
-944 YGKDKAKAG
+944 
-953 SVIRYDYFENDLI
+953 
-966 IDGNPYI
+966 
-973 MTFDVEVQKGQN
+973 
-985 NFRTYR
+985 
-991 VINEINL
+991 
-998 TPTAAYV
+998 
-1005 GPLPTASH
+1005 
-1013 VRKSGLS
+1013 
-1020 RENSI
+1020 
-1025 AQNGTADNPIPD
+1025 D

-1167 VDRAGSRMGDSWNDL
+1167 VDRTGNRMGDSWNDL
-1182 VGALTSEQSR
+1182 VGALTPEQSE

-1208 LKEKAAPALQSV
+1208 LKEKAAPGLETV
-1220 RDELAALRAQYPGI
+1220 RNELAALRAQHPSM
-1234 AAMTESQLQETA
+1234 ATLTESQLQEIA
-1246 RTERGHLQATAREFL
+1246 RTEHGYLQVTALEFL
-1261 DAMEREKQLAAIT
+1261 DVIERERQLAAVT
-1274 DKPVLGKREEGKSQT
+1274 DKPVLGRREEGKSQT

-1341 QALKDKYPDY
+1341 QVLKDKYPDY
-1351 VQTFRARDPWGNA
+1351 VQTFRARDEWGNA
-1364 DTVRH
+1364 DITRR
-1369 GRVDSMS
+1369 GRIDSMS

-1401 IVKAARRNELFSN
+1401 IVKAARRNELFRN
-1414 LYEFAKTH
+1414 LYDFAKEH

-1430 RVRSQ
+1430 RIKAQNSATP
-1435 DDGGIET
+1435 ET
-1442 GDYDSAIEQIT
+1442 MAGEYDSTIENVT
-1453 QEGMRQENGS
+1453 QNTMRTENGS
-1463 YLITAMIDGK
+1463 YQIIAMIDGK

-1478 VNAEIYAGLQNLF
+1478 VNAEIYAGLQNLY
-1491 GQDKGASDAF
+1491 GQDRGASDAF
-1501 GAKVSKWVTNPFKQL
+1501 GAKVAKGWTNLFKQL

-1546 MAGYLVDVTGTIRSM
+1546 LAGYLWDVGGTVRSM
-1561 AQNSAE
+1561 AQNSSE

-1599 VRRALDVAG
+1599 VRRAVDMIG

-1616 NTEALWRFHEYRTA
+1616 NTEALWRFNEYRA
-1630 VRKYGDTPEGR
+1630 AIRKYGDTQEGR

-1679 DKMARQIKGHP
+1679 DKMARQLKNHP

-1720 LNDRTKDNYF
+1720 LNDRTKDNYY
-1730 CIPIGEGKFF
+1730 CIPTGKGTFI
-1740 KVPKSREYG
+1740 KIPKSREYG

-1800 LPTNRDFAGRSIVP
+1800 LPTNQDFAGRSIIP
-1814 ERLKDLSPENQYD
+1814 ERLANLSPENQYD
-1827 YTTSKAGMGIS
+1827 YTTSKAGIAAS
-1838 KAWNATLGRI
+1838 KAWNATLGR
-1848 LPELS
+1848 LFPKMA

-1864 LGFVGDIILGSTQ
+1864 LGFVGDMILGSTQ
-1877 QENKSVKD
+1877 QGSKSVKD
-1885 VLRAV
+1885 VLKAV
-1890 IAEPVQRKLFAD
+1890 IAEPVVRKLTAD

-1917 SKAETAAGDRN
+1917 SKAETAANDKN
-1928 ITEDLEERVITPE
+1928 LTEGLESRVITPE

-1946 ALKKSNSEISE
+1946 ALKKSSSEISE
-1957 LRGQERQILS
+1957 LRKREREILS
-1967 DRSISKEEQEE
+1967 DTTISKQEQEA
-1978 QVREIRREI
+1978 QTREIRREI
-1987 NRIALAAKGKAEQE
+1987 NRIALGAKGQAEQE
-2001 RDAWTKT
+2001 RDAWAKN
-2008 YIPEISHMTDEKQA
+2008 YVPEISHLTDKKQKE
-2022 QARAAYEQNGTPYTD
+2022 ARAAYEQNGTPYTD

-2055 SATDRAKLAGY
+2055 SAADRAKLAGY
-2066 LEGDDTLTDEQ
+2066 LEGDDTLTDAQ

-2091 DGRKEDWDNTY
+2091 DSRKEDWDNTY
-2102 KSKVAPSLFFEI
+2102 KGKVAPSLFFEI

-2125 DDLEKGK
+2125 DDLEEDK

-2154 GQVENDFKY
+2154 SQVENDFKY

-2214 DTDGSYTYKKDDI
+2214 DADGSYTYKKDDI
-2227 VKEMRDKGFTTAQI
+2227 VQEMRDKGFTTAQI
-2241 GAVCGAFGWKAPS
+2241 NAVCGAFGWKAPS
-2254 SGSGKS
+2254 SRGSKKTS
-2260 SSSKSKSSS
+2260 SG
-2269 SSSTGNT
+2269 SSTENT
-2276 LRRLTGLPKLPKIG
+2276 LRRLTGLPKLPKLGK

>member
-79 LAMAKAGAN
+79 LAMAKTGAN

-187 DQMGP
+187 DQAGP

-206 QGPLQMGKLDDALD
+206 QGPLQMQKLNDALD

-246 AAGGVG
+246 TAGGIG

-370 ANEALTRGIVSGLI
+370 ADEALTRGIISGLI
-384 EGATEKFSIDSF
+384 EGTTERISLHHLFNLAGNGTGAKQA
-396 LKAVQGS
+396 LK
-403 SSARKVIKNMLRQM
+403 NFLRQM

-434 DKAAKDPDATFSLAE
+434 DKAAKDPNATFSVQE
-449 LAQNMGMGA
+449 LLWNMAVGGFTGGVMGA
-458 VSGAVFGGLGS
+458 ASGRVGSISGGIS
-469 AARSVDA
+469 TNV
-476 DMLMDTQKNRGQV
+476 QKNSAPDGTPFAVSDILNRLRGQKEKTPYMRPDAGLQLPSTV
-489 SIWDSVHE
+489 ADGVFLDSNITQDHAPVK
-497 ALGDERFAQ
+497 A
-506 AESEISTKNNK
+506 KNDK

-577 QIDAVFSGNMPTSK
+577 QIDAAFSGQMTK
-591 KIFLGD
+591 GEKITLGD
-597 TPDVVAKY
+597 TPDIVAKY

-695 SAYGKRNLEALLGKN
+695 SAYGKRNLEALFGEN

-742 VAYSI
+742 VAY
-747 AQGAENANK
+747 
-756 KTDTVTQAP
+756 
-765 SARFTEGSTPEATL
+765 
-779 ASPVSAVS
+779 

-1132 KAQKKINPNRANAED
+1132 KAQKKIDSNRVNAED
-1147 LVQMSRTA
+1147 LAQMARA
-1155 DATVDMIAAGHM
+1155 AGATVDTIASDRL
-1167 VDRAGSRMGDSWNDL
+1167 VSRAGDRMGDGWRAL
-1182 VGALTSEQSR
+1182 VGDLTPEQSR

-1200 KHNIDRMS
+1200 KHNINRMS

-1316 AIQRFHDDFMQEWA
+1316 AIQRFHDDFMREWA
-1330 VGSGLMSQAQW
+1330 VGSGLMSEAQW

-1478 VNAEIYAGLQNLF
+1478 VNAEIYAGLQNLY
-1491 GQDKGASDAF
+1491 GQDRGASDAF
-1501 GAKVSKWVTNPFKQL
+1501 GAKVAKGWTNLFKQL

-1599 VRRALDVAG
+1599 VRRAVDMIG

-1928 ITEDLEERVITPE
+1928 ITEDLEERAITPE

-1946 ALKKSNSEISE
+1946 ALKKSKSEISE

-2001 RDAWTKT
+2001 RDAWAKT
-2008 YIPEISHMTDEKQA
+2008 YVPEISHMTDEKQA
-2022 QARAAYEQNGTPYTD
+2022 QARAAYEQNGTPYAD

-2045 RLLQKDKETS
+2045 NQLKKDKSEA
-2055 SATDRAKLAGY
+2055 SAADRAKLAGY
-2066 LEGDDTLTDEQ
+2066 LESDDTLTDAQ

-2091 DGRKEDWDNTY
+2091 DSRKEDWDKTY

-2125 DDLEKGK
+2125 DDLEEDK

-2260 SSSKSKSSS
+2260 SSGSKKASSG
-2269 SSSTGNT
+2269 SSTENT
-2276 LRRLTGLPKLPKIG
+2276 LRRLTGLPKLPKLGK

>member
-158 AKRASTLNQLLQKRA
+158 AKRASTLNQLLQQRA
-173 QAQGTLPKT
+173 QAQGTLHKT

-187 DQMGP
+187 DQAGP

-265 IALLLQ
+265 ISLLLQ

-284 QEQYGDATMDMDSWA
+284 QEQYGNATMDMDSWA
-299 ARVMQESG
+299 ARAMRESA

-333 NAPGIALSALNPV
+333 NAPGIALSALSPV

-370 ANEALTRGIVSGLI
+370 ADEALTRGIISGLI
-384 EGATEKFSIDSF
+384 EGTTERISLHHLFNLAGNGTGAKQA
-396 LKAVQGS
+396 LK
-403 SSARKVIKNMLRQM
+403 NFLRQM

-434 DKAAKDPDATFSLAE
+434 DKAAKDPNATFSVQE
-449 LAQNMGMGA
+449 LLWNMAVGGFTGGVMGA
-458 VSGAVFGGLGS
+458 ASGRVGS
-469 AARSVDA
+469 MARSVDA
-476 DMLMDTQKNRGQV
+476 DMLIDTQKNRGQV

-533 ADDAFVDS
+533 ADGTLVTHSIAQEDAKS
-541 SITQGEAESKPVS
+541 NSVS
-554 EALLWAMG
+554 EALRRAMG
-562 KTLPNPVVQRNAYRA
+562 ETLKNPKIQQRNAYRA

-695 SAYGKRNLEALLGKN
+695 SAYGKRNLEALFGEN

-716 TKNNKSIDQLLSSRL
+716 TKNNKSINQLLSSRL

-747 AQGAENANK
+747 AQAGAK
-756 KTDTVTQAP
+756 
-765 SARFTEGSTPEATL
+765 
-779 ASPVSAVS
+779 
-787 SIAQE
+787 
-792 SAENNQTGDIL
+792 NNQTGD
-803 RRVTGQAKQDVPVK
+803 
-817 TGQATVI
+817 
-824 YHPYD
+824 
-829 GKVPQ
+829 
-834 NRANTPREQPM
+834 
-845 EISQDAVDKAKQAKA
+845 
-860 QTSAVEKGKSKL
+860 
-872 KNMML
+872 
-877 SVFRSMGGQRKVT
+877 
-890 MDSVIFEGEPY
+890 
-901 TVDLNTRLVSKVVSG
+901 
-916 QDTSPERLAVMYV
+916 
-929 LDDAVKSA
+929 
-937 QYVGSGR
+937 
-944 YGKDKAKAG
+944 
-953 SVIRYDYFENDLI
+953 
-966 IDGNPYI
+966 
-973 MTFDVEVQKGQN
+973 
-985 NFRTYR
+985 
-991 VINEINL
+991 
-998 TPTAAYV
+998 
-1005 GPLPTASH
+1005 
-1013 VRKSGLS
+1013 
-1020 RENSI
+1020 
-1025 AQNGTADNPIPD
+1025 
-1037 VLRRVT
+1037 VLRRVA

-1167 VDRAGSRMGDSWNDL
+1167 VDRAGNRMGDSWNDL
-1182 VGALTSEQSR
+1182 VGALTPEQSE

-1200 KHNIDRMS
+1200 KHNINRMS

-1341 QALKDKYPDY
+1341 QALKNKYPDY
-1351 VQTFRARDPWGNA
+1351 VQTFRARDEWGNA
-1364 DTVRH
+1364 DITRR
-1369 GRVDSMS
+1369 GRIDSMS

-1391 EDAEMMQVNA
+1391 EDAEMTQVNS

-1478 VNAEIYAGLQNLF
+1478 VNAEIYAGLQNLY
-1491 GQDKGASDAF
+1491 GQDRGASDAF
-1501 GAKVSKWVTNPFKQL
+1501 GARVAKWVTNPFKQL

-1679 DKMARQIKGHP
+1679 DRMARQIKGHP

-1709 MLNKDDEDYQH
+1709 MLNRDDEDYQH

-1800 LPTNRDFAGRSIVP
+1800 LP
-1814 ERLKDLSPENQYD
+1814 
-1827 YTTSKAGMGIS
+1827 
-1838 KAWNATLGRI
+1838 
-1848 LPELS
+1848 
-1853 PIQADYLIDSN
+1853 
-1864 LGFVGDIILGSTQ
+1864 
-1877 QENKSVKD
+1877 
-1885 VLRAV
+1885 
-1890 IAEPVQRKLFAD
+1890 
-1902 PLYQNGVTDAFYKEL
+1902 
-1917 SKAETAAGDRN
+1917 KAETAAGDRN

-2001 RDAWTKT
+2001 RDAWAKN
-2008 YIPEISHMTDEKQA
+2008 YVPEISHLTDEKQ
-2022 QARAAYEQNGTPYTD
+2022 QEARTAYEQNGTPYAD

-2045 RLLQKDKETS
+2045 NQLKKDKSEA
-2055 SATDRAKLAGY
+2055 SAADRAKLAGY
-2066 LEGDDTLTDEQ
+2066 LESDDTLTDAQ

-2091 DGRKEDWDNTY
+2091 DSRKEDWDNTY

-2125 DDLEKGK
+2125 DDLEEDK

-2154 GQVENDFKY
+2154 SQVENDFKY
-2163 FNMNP
+2163 FNQYPANP
-2168 AKSENYTFEMMRKN
+2168 ENYTFEMMRKN

-2202 TYYEIK
+2202 AYYEIK
-2208 DMKNAK
+2208 DMKDAENA
-2214 DTDGSYTYKKDDI
+2214 DGSHTYKKDDI
-2227 VKEMRDKGFTTAQI
+2227 VQAMRDKGFTTAQI
-2241 GAVCGAFGWKAPS
+2241 NAVCGAFDWKAPS
-2254 SGSGKS
+2254 SGSSGKS
-2260 SSSKSKSSS
+2260 SSSKKTSSSGSKSKSSS
-2269 SSSTGNT
+2269 SSSTENT

>member
-10 KKQEELNRQGKL
+10 KKQEDLNRQGKL

-35 AAARATADKI
+35 AAAHATADKI

-79 LAMAKAGAN
+79 LSMAKAGAN

-158 AKRASTLNQLLQKRA
+158 AKRASTLNQMILGRA

-182 SMLAK
+182 SMLVR
-187 DQMGP
+187 DQAGP

-299 ARVMQESG
+299 ARAMRESA

-370 ANEALTRGIVSGLI
+370 ADEALTRGIISGLI
-384 EGATEKFSIDSF
+384 EGTTERISLHHLFNLAGNGTGAKQA
-396 LKAVQGS
+396 LK
-403 SSARKVIKNMLRQM
+403 NFLRQM

-434 DKAAKDPDATFSLAE
+434 DKAAKDPNATFSVQE
-449 LAQNMGMGA
+449 LLWNMAVGGFTGGVMGA
-458 VSGAVFGGLGS
+458 ASGRVGS
-469 AARSVDA
+469 MARSVNTG
-476 DMLMDTQKNRGQV
+476 MKNNIPQNWRQV
-489 SIWDSVHE
+489 STTDSVHE
-497 ALGDERFAQ
+497 VLSKLTDNNEKPTDDALPPAPYVLPEAYIYAPQ
-506 AESEISTKNNK
+506 A
-517 STDPLLL
+517 
-524 NRLQLPDSM
+524 QLPLPQ
-533 ADDAFVDS
+533 
-541 SITQGEAESKPVS
+541 TQSPATVEQILKMVTGESQSTVTPTQSKTPKMFDGNWFAE
-554 EALLWAMG
+554 
-562 KTLPNPVVQRNAYRA
+562 
-577 QIDAVFSGNMPTSK
+577 
-591 KIFLGD
+591 
-597 TPDVVAKY
+597 TP
-605 GMQAPL
+605 
-611 TMTQTTAR
+611 TTAS
-619 KIAYPPGYLGGKHNL
+619 ILG
-634 GIPALK
+634 
-640 HLPEQ
+640 
-645 LADPIAILKSKT
+645 
-657 EGDSVVVLTAWN
+657 
-669 DTQGNPVIIPVHFG
+669 
-683 KDGTLTVENAIP
+683 
-695 SAYGKRNLEALLGKN
+695 
-710 GENILY
+710 
-716 TKNNKSIDQLLSSRL
+716 RL
-731 QLPNAMADDTL
+731 
-742 VAYSI
+742 
-747 AQGAENANK
+747 
-756 KTDTVTQAP
+756 
-765 SARFTEGSTPEATL
+765 
-779 ASPVSAVS
+779 
-787 SIAQE
+787 
-792 SAENNQTGDIL
+792 
-803 RRVTGQAKQDVPVK
+803 
-817 TGQATVI
+817 
-824 YHPYD
+824 
-829 GKVPQ
+829 
-834 NRANTPREQPM
+834 
-845 EISQDAVDKAKQAKA
+845 
-860 QTSAVEKGKSKL
+860 
-872 KNMML
+872 
-877 SVFRSMGGQRKVT
+877 
-890 MDSVIFEGEPY
+890 
-901 TVDLNTRLVSKVVSG
+901 
-916 QDTSPERLAVMYV
+916 
-929 LDDAVKSA
+929 
-937 QYVGSGR
+937 
-944 YGKDKAKAG
+944 
-953 SVIRYDYFENDLI
+953 
-966 IDGNPYI
+966 
-973 MTFDVEVQKGQN
+973 
-985 NFRTYR
+985 
-991 VINEINL
+991 
-998 TPTAAYV
+998 
-1005 GPLPTASH
+1005 
-1013 VRKSGLS
+1013 
-1020 RENSI
+1020 
-1025 AQNGTADNPIPD
+1025 
-1037 VLRRVT
+1037 T

-1049 ETAAEIRAAEQ
+1049 QTAAEIRAAEQ

-1106 PGRVK
+1106 SGRVK

-1167 VDRAGSRMGDSWNDL
+1167 VDRTGNRMGDSWNDL
-1182 VGALTSEQSR
+1182 VGALTPEQSE

-1208 LKEKAAPALQSV
+1208 LKEKAAPGLETV
-1220 RDELAALRAQYPGI
+1220 RNELAALRAQHPSM
-1234 AAMTESQLQETA
+1234 ATLTESQLQEIA
-1246 RTERGHLQATAREFL
+1246 RTEHGYLQVTALEFL
-1261 DAMEREKQLAAIT
+1261 DVIERERQLAAVT
-1274 DKPVLGKREEGKSQT
+1274 DKPVLGRREEGKSQT

-1341 QALKDKYPDY
+1341 QVLKEKYPDY
-1351 VQTFRARDPWGNA
+1351 VQTFRARDEWGNA
-1364 DTVRH
+1364 DITRR
-1369 GRVDSMS
+1369 GRIDSMS

-1401 IVKAARRNELFSN
+1401 IVKAARRNELFRN
-1414 LYEFAKTH
+1414 LYDFAKEH

-1430 RVRSQ
+1430 RIKAQNSAML
-1435 DDGGIET
+1435 ET
-1442 GDYDSAIEQIT
+1442 MAGEYDSIIENVT
-1453 QEGMRQENGS
+1453 QNAMRTENGS
-1463 YLITAMIDGK
+1463 YQIIAMIDGK

-1478 VNAEIYAGLQNLF
+1478 VNAEIYAGLQNLY
-1491 GQDKGASDAF
+1491 GQDRGASDAF
-1501 GAKVSKWVTNPFKQL
+1501 GARVAKWVTNPFKQL

-1546 MAGYLVDVTGTIRSM
+1546 LAGYLLDVGGTVRSM
-1561 AQNSAE
+1561 AQNSSE

-1599 VRRALDVAG
+1599 VRRAVDMIG

-1616 NTEALWRFHEYRTA
+1616 NTEALWRFNEYRA
-1630 VRKYGDTPEGR
+1630 AIRKYGDTQEGR

-1679 DKMARQIKGHP
+1679 DKMARQLKNHP

-1720 LNDRTKDNYF
+1720 LNDRTKDNYY
-1730 CIPIGEGKFF
+1730 CIPTGKGTFL
-1740 KVPKSREYG
+1740 KIPKSREYG

-1755 LERFMR
+1755 LERFLR

-1800 LPTNRDFAGRSIVP
+1800 LPTNQDFAGRSIIP
-1814 ERLKDLSPENQYD
+1814 ERLANLSPENQYD
-1827 YTTSKAGMGIS
+1827 YTTSKAGIAAS
-1838 KAWNATLGRI
+1838 KAWNATLGR
-1848 LPELS
+1848 LFPKMA

-1864 LGFVGDIILGSTQ
+1864 LGFVGDMILGSTQ
-1877 QENKSVKD
+1877 QGSKSVKD
-1885 VLRAV
+1885 VLKAV
-1890 IAEPVQRKLFAD
+1890 IAEPVARKMTAD

-1917 SKAETAAGDRN
+1917 SKAETAANDKN
-1928 ITEDLEERVITPE
+1928 LTEGLESRVITPE

-1946 ALKKSNSEISE
+1946 ALKKSSSEISE
-1957 LRGQERQILS
+1957 LRKREREILS
-1967 DRSISKEEQEE
+1967 DTTISKQEQEA
-1978 QVREIRREI
+1978 QTREIRREI
-1987 NRIALAAKGKAEQE
+1987 NRIALGAKGQAEQE
-2001 RDAWTKT
+2001 RDAWAKT
-2008 YIPEISHMTDEKQA
+2008 YVPEISHLTDEKQRE
-2022 QARAAYEQNGTPYTD
+2022 ARTAYEQNGTPYTD

-2055 SATDRAKLAGY
+2055 SAADRAKLAGY
-2066 LEGDDTLTDEQ
+2066 LEDDDTLTDAQ

-2091 DGRKEDWDNTY
+2091 DSRKEDWDNTY
-2102 KSKVAPSLFFEI
+2102 KGKVAPSLFFEI

-2187 QAYAD
+2187 QVYAD

-2214 DTDGSYTYKKDDI
+2214 DADGSYTYKKDDI
-2227 VKEMRDKGFTTAQI
+2227 VQEMRDKGFTTAQI
-2241 GAVCGAFGWKAPS
+2241 NAVCGAFGWKAPS

-2269 SSSTGNT
+2269 SSSTENT
-2276 LRRLTGLPKLPKIG
+2276 LRRLTGLPKLPKLGK

>member
-1 MALTSAEKK
+1 MAKK
-10 KKQEELNRQGKL
+10 TKEQLKAELNGWGRAYNAAKRREDKEAMAEAH
-22 YLQAKAKGDKRAM
+22 AKANA
-35 AAARATADKI
+35 I
-45 RKEAGWSY
+45 RKEAGWDY
-53 DAKTGTTYEKVS
+53 DEKTGVTTQKSSSGKSTTITSATNIENAKVKDPKKLKTFAEEK
-65 PIQKKGTV
+65 
-73 VNSKEN
+73 
-79 LAMAKAGAN
+79 
-88 PVKAVQQAAKKS
+88 KAVAQKQAEKSLPALSGLMDKSTQAAV
-100 SILTNSP
+100 N
-107 ASKSSVQQAKK
+107 
-118 AADTAAKKKAAPS
+118 
-131 TNKVLELG
+131 
-139 RGPIKTDGLTKSSV
+139 
-153 QKAVD
+153 
-158 AKRASTLNQLLQKRA
+158 
-173 QAQGTLPKT
+173 
-182 SMLAK
+182 
-187 DQMGP
+187 
-192 FSAIPV
+192 
-198 ADALRNLT
+198 NL
-206 QGPLQMGKLDDALD
+206 
-220 DLRKSK
+220 
-226 RINEE
+226 
-231 NMGAPEQ
+231 
-238 ALRAAALG
+238 
-246 AAGGVG
+246 
-252 SLYET
+252 
-257 AKASVGNE
+257 
-265 IALLLQ
+265 
-271 NPTRDLSEIGKLY
+271 
-284 QEQYGDATMDMDSWA
+284 
-299 ARVMQESG
+299 
-307 RMRELAT
+307 
-314 DDMGT
+314 
-319 VGKFLTDAGIGLAQ
+319 
-333 NAPGIALSALNPV
+333 
-346 AGAAYFGANTA
+346 TA
-357 GSKAY
+357 GSKKNVSGTLALGNGPVKNALPVAQSTQKSSGSKWTADNIAKGFGY
-362 EVQVNGGS
+362 GAERTLSGTVGAVEDTLRFVSGYGNKLLSGITSLGGLADNPVSDFLAKTAEDTLANSLTDQWKQDIESRYQPDKTAQFIGSLGEAAGAMLPTIAAGLATGGMSAGTAIGKGAAMTAQAAQAAGKVSSGAGLVTMLPSVMGSSTRQAINEGADIDKALTYGALSGALEVGTESLFAGIPGMKSGTVSDIIKRITQNPVAERALDIAGEGAEEVISGAVSPILQRLTYNENAKNAS
-370 ANEALTRGIVSGLI
+370 ANEL
-384 EGATEKFSIDSF
+384 
-396 LKAVQGS
+396 
-403 SSARKVIKNMLRQM
+403 
-417 GVEASEEGT
+417 
-426 SYALNYLA
+426 
-434 DKAAKDPDATFSLAE
+434 
-449 LAQNMGMGA
+449 LAQFL
-458 VSGAVFGGLGS
+458 SGALLSGAMQGASGV
-469 AARSVDA
+469 AARVA
-476 DMLMDTQKNRGQV
+476 DEGLMQHGRKNSAPDGTPFAASDVLPKQTGQKEKTPYMRPNPGLQLPSAV
-489 SIWDSVHE
+489 ADGVF
-497 ALGDERFAQ
+497 DERIPQ
-506 AESEISTKNNK
+506 VESEINTKNNK

-533 ADDAFVDS
+533 ADGTLVTHSIAQEDAKS
-541 SITQGEAESKPVS
+541 NSVS
-554 EALLWAMG
+554 EALRWAMG
-562 KTLPNPVVQRNAYRA
+562 ETLKNPKIQQRNAYRA
-577 QIDAVFSGNMPTSK
+577 QIDAAFSGQMTK
-591 KIFLGD
+591 GEKITLGD
-597 TPDVVAKY
+597 TPDIVAKY

-695 SAYGKRNLEALLGKN
+695 SAYGKRNLEALFGEN

-747 AQGAENANK
+747 AQAGAK
-756 KTDTVTQAP
+756 
-765 SARFTEGSTPEATL
+765 
-779 ASPVSAVS
+779 
-787 SIAQE
+787 
-792 SAENNQTGDIL
+792 NNQTGD
-803 RRVTGQAKQDVPVK
+803 
-817 TGQATVI
+817 
-824 YHPYD
+824 
-829 GKVPQ
+829 
-834 NRANTPREQPM
+834 
-845 EISQDAVDKAKQAKA
+845 
-860 QTSAVEKGKSKL
+860 
-872 KNMML
+872 
-877 SVFRSMGGQRKVT
+877 
-890 MDSVIFEGEPY
+890 
-901 TVDLNTRLVSKVVSG
+901 
-916 QDTSPERLAVMYV
+916 
-929 LDDAVKSA
+929 
-937 QYVGSGR
+937 
-944 YGKDKAKAG
+944 
-953 SVIRYDYFENDLI
+953 
-966 IDGNPYI
+966 
-973 MTFDVEVQKGQN
+973 
-985 NFRTYR
+985 
-991 VINEINL
+991 
-998 TPTAAYV
+998 
-1005 GPLPTASH
+1005 
-1013 VRKSGLS
+1013 
-1020 RENSI
+1020 
-1025 AQNGTADNPIPD
+1025 
-1037 VLRRVT
+1037 VLRRVV

-1072 MDAWNAEADRN
+1072 MDTWNAEADRN

-1167 VDRAGSRMGDSWNDL
+1167 VDRTGNRMGDSWNDL
-1182 VGALTSEQSR
+1182 VGVLTPEQSE

-1208 LKEKAAPALQSV
+1208 LKEKAAPGLETV
-1220 RDELAALRAQYPGI
+1220 RNELAALRAQHPSM
-1234 AAMTESQLQETA
+1234 ATLTESQLQEIA
-1246 RTERGHLQATAREFL
+1246 RTEHGYLQVTALEFL
-1261 DAMEREKQLAAIT
+1261 DVIERERQLAAVT
-1274 DKPVLGKREEGKSQT
+1274 DKPVLGRREEGKSQT

-1341 QALKDKYPDY
+1341 QVLKDKYPDY
-1351 VQTFRARDPWGNA
+1351 VQTFRARDEWGNA
-1364 DTVRH
+1364 DITRR
-1369 GRVDSMS
+1369 GRIDSMS

-1401 IVKAARRNELFSN
+1401 IVKAARRNELFRN
-1414 LYEFAKTH
+1414 LYDFAKEH

-1430 RVRSQ
+1430 RIKAQNSATP
-1435 DDGGIET
+1435 ET
-1442 GDYDSAIEQIT
+1442 MAGEYDSIIENVT
-1453 QEGMRQENGS
+1453 QNTMRTENGS
-1463 YLITAMIDGK
+1463 YQIIAMIDGK

-1478 VNAEIYAGLQNLF
+1478 VNAEIYAGLQNLY
-1491 GQDKGASDAF
+1491 GQDRGASDAF
-1501 GAKVSKWVTNPFKQL
+1501 GARVAQWVTNPFKQL

-1546 MAGYLVDVTGTIRSM
+1546 LAGYLWDVGGTVRSM
-1561 AQNSAE
+1561 AQNSSE

-1599 VRRALDVAG
+1599 VRRAVDMIG

-1616 NTEALWRFHEYRTA
+1616 NTEALWRFNEYRA
-1630 VRKYGDTPEGR
+1630 AIRKYGDTQEGR

-1661 AKAAENY
+1661 AKATENY

-1679 DKMARQIKGHP
+1679 DKMARQLKNHP

-1720 LNDRTKDNYF
+1720 LNDRTKDNYY
-1730 CIPIGEGKFF
+1730 CIPTGKGTFI
-1740 KVPKSREYG
+1740 KIPKSREYG

-1755 LERFMR
+1755 LERFLR

-1800 LPTNRDFAGRSIVP
+1800 LPTNQDFAGRSIIP
-1814 ERLKDLSPENQYD
+1814 ERLANLSPENQYD
-1827 YTTSKAGMGIS
+1827 YTTSKAGIAAS
-1838 KAWNATLGRI
+1838 KAWNATLGR
-1848 LPELS
+1848 LFPKMA

-1864 LGFVGDIILGSTQ
+1864 LGFVGDMILGSTQ
-1877 QENKSVKD
+1877 QGSKSVKD
-1885 VLRAV
+1885 VLKAV
-1890 IAEPVQRKLFAD
+1890 IAEPVVRKLTAD

-1917 SKAETAAGDRN
+1917 SEAETAANDKN
-1928 ITEDLEERVITPE
+1928 LTEGLESRVITPE

-1946 ALKKSNSEISE
+1946 ALKKSSSEISE
-1957 LRGQERQILS
+1957 LRKREREILS
-1967 DRSISKEEQEE
+1967 DTTISKQEQEA

-1987 NRIALAAKGKAEQE
+1987 NRIALGAKGQAEQE
-2001 RDAWTKT
+2001 RDAWAKN
-2008 YIPEISHMTDEKQA
+2008 YVPEISHLTDKKQKE
-2022 QARAAYEQNGTPYTD
+2022 ARAAYEQNGTPYTD

-2055 SATDRAKLAGY
+2055 SAADRAKLAGY
-2066 LEGDDTLTDEQ
+2066 LEGDDTLTDAQ

-2091 DGRKEDWDNTY
+2091 DSRKEDWDNTY
-2102 KSKVAPSLFFEI
+2102 KGKVAPSLFFEI

-2125 DDLEKGK
+2125 DDLEEDK

-2154 GQVENDFKY
+2154 SQVENDFKY
-2163 FNMNP
+2163 FNQYPANP
-2168 AKSENYTFEMMRKN
+2168 ENYTFEMMRKN

-2192 ALKQSGLSIE
+2192 ALEQSGLSIE

-2241 GAVCGAFGWKAPS
+2241 NAVCGAFGWKAPS

-2269 SSSTGNT
+2269 SSSTENT
-2276 LRRLTGLPKLPKIG
+2276 LRRLTGLPKLPKLGK

>member
-118 AADTAAKKKAAPS
+118 AADTAAKKKA
-131 TNKVLELG
+131 
-139 RGPIKTDGLTKSSV
+139 DV
-153 QKAVD
+153 QK
-158 AKRASTLNQLLQKRA
+158 
-173 QAQGTLPKT
+173 QAEKSLP
-182 SMLAK
+182 
-187 DQMGP
+187 
-192 FSAIPV
+192 
-198 ADALRNLT
+198 
-206 QGPLQMGKLDDALD
+206 
-220 DLRKSK
+220 
-226 RINEE
+226 
-231 NMGAPEQ
+231 
-238 ALRAAALG
+238 ALG
-246 AAGGVG
+246 GLMDKSTQAAVNN
-252 SLYET
+252 L
-257 AKASVGNE
+257 
-265 IALLLQ
+265 
-271 NPTRDLSEIGKLY
+271 
-284 QEQYGDATMDMDSWA
+284 
-299 ARVMQESG
+299 
-307 RMRELAT
+307 
-314 DDMGT
+314 
-319 VGKFLTDAGIGLAQ
+319 
-333 NAPGIALSALNPV
+333 
-346 AGAAYFGANTA
+346 TA
-357 GSKAY
+357 GSKKNVSGTLALG
-362 EVQVNGGS
+362 NGPVKNALPVAQSAQKSSGS
-370 ANEALTRGIVSGLI
+370 KWTADNIAKGFGYGAERTLSGAVGAVEDTLRFVSGYGNKLLSGITSLGGLADNPVSDFLAKTAEDTLANSLTDQWKQDIQDRYQPDKTAQFIGSLGEAAGAMLPTIAAGLATGGMSAGTAIGKGAAMTAQAAQAAERTANGIALAPMLPSVMESSTRRAMQEGADINEALIYGALSGALETGTESLFAGLPGMKRGTVSDIIKRITQNPVAERALDIAG
-384 EGATEKFSIDSF
+384 EGAEEVISGAADPYLQRMTYNENAKNASAGELAGQFATGALLSG
-396 LKAVQGS
+396 VMQGAS
-403 SSARKVIKNMLRQM
+403 GVAARVADAGLAQRGQKNS
-417 GVEASEEGT
+417 VPEGT
-426 SYALNYLA
+426 PFAVSDVLNRLRGQKEKTPYMR
-434 DKAAKDPDATFSLAE
+434 PDAGLQLPSTVAD
-449 LAQNMGMGA
+449 G
-458 VSGAVFGGLGS
+458 VFLGS
-469 AARSVDA
+469 NI
-476 DMLMDTQKNRGQV
+476 TQDHAPVKAKN
-489 SIWDSVHE
+489 D
-497 ALGDERFAQ
+497 
-506 AESEISTKNNK
+506 K

-577 QIDAVFSGNMPTSK
+577 QIDAAFSGQMTK
-591 KIFLGD
+591 GEKITLGD
-597 TPDVVAKY
+597 TPDIVAKY

-695 SAYGKRNLEALLGKN
+695 SAYGKRNLEALFGEN

-742 VAYSI
+742 VAY
-747 AQGAENANK
+747 
-756 KTDTVTQAP
+756 
-765 SARFTEGSTPEATL
+765 
-779 ASPVSAVS
+779 

-1037 VLRRVT
+1037 VLRRVA

-1060 SAQAGMQQSMEY
+1060 SAQAGMQQSMKY

-1132 KAQKKINPNRANAED
+1132 KAQKKIDSNRVNAED
-1147 LVQMSRTA
+1147 LAQMARA
-1155 DATVDMIAAGHM
+1155 AGATVDTIASDRL
-1167 VDRAGSRMGDSWNDL
+1167 VSRAGDRMGDGWRAL
-1182 VGALTSEQSR
+1182 VGDLAPEQSR

-1200 KHNIDRMS
+1200 KHNINRMS

-1220 RDELAALRAQYPGI
+1220 RDELAALRAQYPGM
-1234 AAMTESQLQETA
+1234 AAMTESQLQEIA

-1351 VQTFRARDPWGNA
+1351 VQTFRARDEWGNA
-1364 DTVRH
+1364 DITRR
-1369 GRVDSMS
+1369 GRIDSMS

-1401 IVKAARRNELFSN
+1401 IVKAARRNELFRN
-1414 LYEFAKTH
+1414 LYDFAKEH

-1430 RVRSQ
+1430 RIKAQ
-1435 DDGGIET
+1435 NNATPET
-1442 GDYDSAIEQIT
+1442 MAGEYDSIIENVT
-1453 QEGMRQENGS
+1453 QNAMRTENGS
-1463 YLITAMIDGK
+1463 YQIIAMIDGK

-1478 VNAEIYAGLQNLF
+1478 VNAEIYAGLQNLY
-1491 GQDKGASDAF
+1491 GQDRGASDAF
-1501 GAKVSKWVTNPFKQL
+1501 GAKVAKGWTNLFKQL

-1599 VRRALDVAG
+1599 VRRAVDMIG

-1661 AKAAENY
+1661 AKATENY

-1679 DKMARQIKGHP
+1679 DKMARQLKNHP

-1709 MLNKDDEDYQH
+1709 MLNRDDEDYQH

-1800 LPTNRDFAGRSIVP
+1800 LPTNQDFAGRSIIP
-1814 ERLKDLSPENQYD
+1814 ERLANLSPENQYD

-2001 RDAWTKT
+2001 RDAWAKT
-2008 YIPEISHMTDEKQA
+2008 YVPEISHLTDEKQKE
-2022 QARAAYEQNGTPYTD
+2022 ARAAYEQNGTPYTD

-2055 SATDRAKLAGY
+2055 SAADRAKLAGY
-2066 LEGDDTLTDEQ
+2066 LESDDTLTDAQ

-2091 DGRKEDWDNTY
+2091 DSRKEDWDKTY

-2125 DDLEKGK
+2125 DDLEEDK

-2202 TYYEIK
+2202 AYYEIK
-2208 DMKNAK
+2208 DMKDAENA
-2214 DTDGSYTYKKDDI
+2214 DGSHTYKKDDI
-2227 VKEMRDKGFTTAQI
+2227 VQAMRDKGFTTAQI
-2241 GAVCGAFGWKAPS
+2241 NAVCGAFDWKAPS

-2260 SSSKSKSSS
+2260 SSGSKKASSG
-2269 SSSTGNT
+2269 SSTENT
-2276 LRRLTGLPKLPKIG
+2276 LRRLTGLPKLPKLGK

>member
-35 AAARATADKI
+35 AAAHATADKI

-118 AADTAAKKKAAPS
+118 AADTAAKKKTAPS

-182 SMLAK
+182 SMLVK
-187 DQMGP
+187 DQAGP

-206 QGPLQMGKLDDALD
+206 QGPLQMQKLNDKLAEQ
-220 DLRKSK
+220 RTYK
-226 RINEE
+226 RQMEE
-231 NMGAPEQ
+231 NLPSVEQ
-238 ALRAAALG
+238 ALRAAI
-246 AAGGVG
+246 AGTKG
-252 SLYET
+252 SLGSAYET

-265 IALLLQ
+265 LAFLLDQGKNSL
-271 NPTRDLSEIGKLY
+271 TRDLSDLGSDYKRK
-284 QEQYGDATMDMDSWA
+284 YGDAAINFDGA
-299 ARVMQESG
+299 ASRAMRESA

-319 VGKFLTDAGIGLAQ
+319 VGKFLTDAGISIAQ
-333 NAPGIALSALNPV
+333 NAPGMALAAFGPLGAA
-346 AGAAYFGANTA
+346 AGAAYMGTSAA

-362 EVQVNGGS
+362 EVQANGGS

-384 EGATEKFSIDSF
+384 EGVTEKFSIDSF
-396 LKAVQGS
+396 LKSVQGTGTG
-403 SSARKVIKNMLRQM
+403 RQMIKNMLRQM
-417 GVEASEEGT
+417 GVETSEEGA
-426 SYALNYLA
+426 SYALNYLS
-434 DKAAKDPDATFSLAE
+434 DKVAKDPNATFSLAE

-517 STDPLLL
+517 S
-524 NRLQLPDSM
+524 
-533 ADDAFVDS
+533 
-541 SITQGEAESKPVS
+541 
-554 EALLWAMG
+554 
-562 KTLPNPVVQRNAYRA
+562 
-577 QIDAVFSGNMPTSK
+577 
-591 KIFLGD
+591 
-597 TPDVVAKY
+597 
-605 GMQAPL
+605 
-611 TMTQTTAR
+611 
-619 KIAYPPGYLGGKHNL
+619 
-634 GIPALK
+634 
-640 HLPEQ
+640 
-645 LADPIAILKSKT
+645 
-657 EGDSVVVLTAWN
+657 
-669 DTQGNPVIIPVHFG
+669 
-683 KDGTLTVENAIP
+683 
-695 SAYGKRNLEALLGKN
+695 
-710 GENILY
+710 
-716 TKNNKSIDQLLSSRL
+716 IDQLLSSRL

-747 AQGAENANK
+747 AQAGAK
-756 KTDTVTQAP
+756 
-765 SARFTEGSTPEATL
+765 
-779 ASPVSAVS
+779 
-787 SIAQE
+787 
-792 SAENNQTGDIL
+792 NNQTGD
-803 RRVTGQAKQDVPVK
+803 
-817 TGQATVI
+817 
-824 YHPYD
+824 
-829 GKVPQ
+829 
-834 NRANTPREQPM
+834 
-845 EISQDAVDKAKQAKA
+845 
-860 QTSAVEKGKSKL
+860 
-872 KNMML
+872 
-877 SVFRSMGGQRKVT
+877 
-890 MDSVIFEGEPY
+890 
-901 TVDLNTRLVSKVVSG
+901 
-916 QDTSPERLAVMYV
+916 
-929 LDDAVKSA
+929 
-937 QYVGSGR
+937 
-944 YGKDKAKAG
+944 
-953 SVIRYDYFENDLI
+953 
-966 IDGNPYI
+966 
-973 MTFDVEVQKGQN
+973 
-985 NFRTYR
+985 
-991 VINEINL
+991 
-998 TPTAAYV
+998 
-1005 GPLPTASH
+1005 
-1013 VRKSGLS
+1013 
-1020 RENSI
+1020 
-1025 AQNGTADNPIPD
+1025 
-1037 VLRRVT
+1037 VLRRVA

-1167 VDRAGSRMGDSWNDL
+1167 VDRAGNRMGDSWNDL
-1182 VGALTSEQSR
+1182 VGALTPEQSE

-1208 LKEKAAPALQSV
+1208 LKEKAAPGLETV
-1220 RDELAALRAQYPGI
+1220 RNELAALRAQHPSM
-1234 AAMTESQLQETA
+1234 ATLTESQLQEIA
-1246 RTERGHLQATAREFL
+1246 RTEHGYLQVTALEFL
-1261 DAMEREKQLAAIT
+1261 DVIERERQLAAVT
-1274 DKPVLGKREEGKSQT
+1274 DKPVLGRHEEGKSQT

-1341 QALKDKYPDY
+1341 QVLKDKYPDY
-1351 VQTFRARDPWGNA
+1351 VQTFRARDEWGNA
-1364 DTVRH
+1364 DITRR
-1369 GRVDSMS
+1369 GRIDSMS

-1401 IVKAARRNELFSN
+1401 IVKAVRRNELFRN
-1414 LYEFAKTH
+1414 LYDFAKEH

-1430 RVRSQ
+1430 RIKAQNSATP
-1435 DDGGIET
+1435 ET
-1442 GDYDSAIEQIT
+1442 MAGEYDSIIENVT
-1453 QEGMRQENGS
+1453 QNAMRTENGS
-1463 YLITAMIDGK
+1463 YQIIAMIDGK

-1478 VNAEIYAGLQNLF
+1478 VNAEIYAGLQNLY
-1491 GQDKGASDAF
+1491 GQDRGASDAF
-1501 GAKVSKWVTNPFKQL
+1501 GARVAKWVTNPFKQL

-1546 MAGYLVDVTGTIRSM
+1546 LAGYLLDVGGTIRSM
-1561 AQNSAE
+1561 QQNSAE

-1599 VRRALDVAG
+1599 VRRAVDMIG

-1616 NTEALWRFHEYRTA
+1616 NTEALWRFNEYRA
-1630 VRKYGDTPEGR
+1630 AIRKYGDTQEGR

-1679 DKMARQIKGHP
+1679 DKMARQLKNHP

-1709 MLNKDDEDYQH
+1709 MLNRDDEDYQH
-1720 LNDRTKDNYF
+1720 LNDRTKDNYY
-1730 CIPIGEGKFF
+1730 CIPTGKGTFI
-1740 KVPKSREYG
+1740 KIPKSREYG

-1755 LERFMR
+1755 LERFLR

-1800 LPTNRDFAGRSIVP
+1800 LPTNQDFAGRSIIP
-1814 ERLKDLSPENQYD
+1814 ERLANLSPENQYD
-1827 YTTSKAGMGIS
+1827 YTTSKAGIAAS
-1838 KAWNATLGRI
+1838 KAWNATLGR
-1848 LPELS
+1848 LFPKMA

-1864 LGFVGDIILGSTQ
+1864 LGFVGDMILGSTQ
-1877 QENKSVKD
+1877 QGSKSVKD
-1885 VLRAV
+1885 VLKAV
-1890 IAEPVQRKLFAD
+1890 IAEPVVRKLTAD
-1902 PLYQNGVTDAFYKEL
+1902 PLYQSGVTDAFYKEL
-1917 SKAETAAGDRN
+1917 SEAETAANDKN
-1928 ITEDLEERVITPE
+1928 LTEGLESRVITPE

-1946 ALKKSNSEISE
+1946 ALKKSSSEISE
-1957 LRGQERQILS
+1957 LRKREREILS
-1967 DRSISKEEQEE
+1967 DTTISKQEQEA

-2001 RDAWTKT
+2001 RDVWAKN
-2008 YIPEISHMTDEKQA
+2008 YVPEISHLTDEKQ
-2022 QARAAYEQNGTPYTD
+2022 QEARMAYEQNGTPYTD

-2055 SATDRAKLAGY
+2055 SAADQAKLAGY
-2066 LEGDDTLTDEQ
+2066 LESDDTLTDAQ

-2091 DGRKEDWDNTY
+2091 DSRKEDWDKTY

-2114 ANEYSQIGDEL
+2114 ANEYSRIGDEL

-2214 DTDGSYTYKKDDI
+2214 DADGSYTYKKDDI
-2227 VKEMRDKGFTTAQI
+2227 VQEMRDKGFTTAQI

-2254 SGSGKS
+2254 SSGSGKS
-2260 SSSKSKSSS
+2260 SSSKKTSSSGSKSKSSS
-2269 SSSTGNT
+2269 SSSTENT
-2276 LRRLTGLPKLPKIG
+2276 LRRLTGLPKLPKLGK

>member
-1 MALTSAEKK
+1 MAKK
-10 KKQEELNRQGKL
+10 TKKQLQAELNGWGRAYNAAKRRGDKEAMAEAH
-22 YLQAKAKGDKRAM
+22 AKANA
-35 AAARATADKI
+35 I
-45 RKEAGWSY
+45 RKEAGWDY
-53 DAKTGTTYEKVS
+53 DEKTGVTTQKSSSGKSTTITSATNIENAKVKDPKKLKTFAEEKKAVAQKQAAKSLPALGGLMDKSTQAAVNNLTAGSTKDINRTLALGNGPVKNALPVAQSAQKNSGGKWTADNIAKGFGYGAERTLSGTVGAVEDTLRFVSGYGNKLLSGITSLGGLADNPVSDFLAKTAEDTLANSLTDRWKQDIESRYQPDKTAQFIGSLGEAAGAMIPTIAAGLATGGMSAGTAIGKGTAMTAQAAQAAGKVASGAGLAAMLPSVMGSSTRQAINEGADIDKALTYGALSGALEVGTESLFAGIPGMKSGTVSDIIKRITQNPVAERALDIAGEGAEEVISGAVS
-65 PIQKKGTV
+65 PILQRLTY
-73 VNSKEN
+73 NEN
-79 LAMAKAGAN
+79 AKNASANELLAQFLSG
-88 PVKAVQQAAKKS
+88 
-100 SILTNSP
+100 
-107 ASKSSVQQAKK
+107 
-118 AADTAAKKKAAPS
+118 
-131 TNKVLELG
+131 
-139 RGPIKTDGLTKSSV
+139 
-153 QKAVD
+153 
-158 AKRASTLNQLLQKRA
+158 
-173 QAQGTLPKT
+173 
-182 SMLAK
+182 
-187 DQMGP
+187 
-192 FSAIPV
+192 
-198 ADALRNLT
+198 
-206 QGPLQMGKLDDALD
+206 
-220 DLRKSK
+220 
-226 RINEE
+226 
-231 NMGAPEQ
+231 
-238 ALRAAALG
+238 
-246 AAGGVG
+246 
-252 SLYET
+252 
-257 AKASVGNE
+257 
-265 IALLLQ
+265 ALLSGAMQ
-271 NPTRDLSEIGKLY
+271 GASGV
-284 QEQYGDATMDMDSWA
+284 A
-299 ARVMQESG
+299 ARVADVGLMQHG
-307 RMRELAT
+307 RKNSAPDGTPFAASDVLPKQTGQKEKTPYMRPNP
-314 DDMGT
+314 
-319 VGKFLTDAGIGLAQ
+319 GLQ
-333 NAPGIALSALNPV
+333 LPSAV
-346 AGAAYFGANTA
+346 A
-357 GSKAY
+357 
-362 EVQVNGGS
+362 
-370 ANEALTRGIVSGLI
+370 
-384 EGATEKFSIDSF
+384 D
-396 LKAVQGS
+396 
-403 SSARKVIKNMLRQM
+403 
-417 GVEASEEGT
+417 GV
-426 SYALNYLA
+426 
-434 DKAAKDPDATFSLAE
+434 F
-449 LAQNMGMGA
+449 
-458 VSGAVFGGLGS
+458 
-469 AARSVDA
+469 
-476 DMLMDTQKNRGQV
+476 
-489 SIWDSVHE
+489 
-497 ALGDERFAQ
+497 DERIPQ
-506 AESEISTKNNK
+506 VESEINTKNNK

-533 ADDAFVDS
+533 ADGTLVAHSIAQEDAKS
-541 SITQGEAESKPVS
+541 NSVS
-554 EALLWAMG
+554 EALRWAMG
-562 KTLPNPVVQRNAYRA
+562 ETLKNPKIQQRNAYRA
-577 QIDAVFSGNMPTSK
+577 QIDAAFSGQMTK
-591 KIFLGD
+591 GEKITLGD
-597 TPDVVAKY
+597 TPDIVAKY

-695 SAYGKRNLEALLGKN
+695 SAYGKRNLEALFGEN

-747 AQGAENANK
+747 AQAGAK
-756 KTDTVTQAP
+756 
-765 SARFTEGSTPEATL
+765 
-779 ASPVSAVS
+779 
-787 SIAQE
+787 
-792 SAENNQTGDIL
+792 NNQTG
-803 RRVTGQAKQDVPVK
+803 
-817 TGQATVI
+817 
-824 YHPYD
+824 
-829 GKVPQ
+829 
-834 NRANTPREQPM
+834 
-845 EISQDAVDKAKQAKA
+845 
-860 QTSAVEKGKSKL
+860 
-872 KNMML
+872 
-877 SVFRSMGGQRKVT
+877 
-890 MDSVIFEGEPY
+890 
-901 TVDLNTRLVSKVVSG
+901 
-916 QDTSPERLAVMYV
+916 
-929 LDDAVKSA
+929 
-937 QYVGSGR
+937 
-944 YGKDKAKAG
+944 
-953 SVIRYDYFENDLI
+953 
-966 IDGNPYI
+966 
-973 MTFDVEVQKGQN
+973 
-985 NFRTYR
+985 
-991 VINEINL
+991 
-998 TPTAAYV
+998 
-1005 GPLPTASH
+1005 
-1013 VRKSGLS
+1013 
-1020 RENSI
+1020 
-1025 AQNGTADNPIPD
+1025 D

-1167 VDRAGSRMGDSWNDL
+1167 VDRTGNRMGDSWNDL
-1182 VGALTSEQSR
+1182 VGALTPEQSE

-1208 LKEKAAPALQSV
+1208 LKEKAAPGLETV
-1220 RDELAALRAQYPGI
+1220 RNELAALRAQHPSM
-1234 AAMTESQLQETA
+1234 ATLTESQLQEIA
-1246 RTERGHLQATAREFL
+1246 RTEHGYLQVTALEFL
-1261 DAMEREKQLAAIT
+1261 DVIERERQLAAVT
-1274 DKPVLGKREEGKSQT
+1274 DKPVLGKREKGKSQT

-1341 QALKDKYPDY
+1341 QVLKDKYPDY
-1351 VQTFRARDPWGNA
+1351 VQTFRARDEWGNA
-1364 DTVRH
+1364 DITRR
-1369 GRVDSMS
+1369 GRIDSMS

-1401 IVKAARRNELFSN
+1401 IVKAARRNELFRN
-1414 LYEFAKTH
+1414 LYDFAKEH

-1430 RVRSQ
+1430 RIKAQNSATP
-1435 DDGGIET
+1435 ET
-1442 GDYDSAIEQIT
+1442 MAGEYDSIIENVT
-1453 QEGMRQENGS
+1453 QNAMRTENGS
-1463 YLITAMIDGK
+1463 YQIIAMIDGK

-1478 VNAEIYAGLQNLF
+1478 VNAEIYAGLQNLY
-1491 GQDKGASDAF
+1491 GQDRGASDAF
-1501 GAKVSKWVTNPFKQL
+1501 GAKVAKGWTNLFKQL

-1546 MAGYLVDVTGTIRSM
+1546 LAGYLWDVGGTVRSM
-1561 AQNSAE
+1561 AQNSSE

-1599 VRRALDVAG
+1599 VRRAVDMIG

-1616 NTEALWRFHEYRTA
+1616 NTEALWRFNEYRA
-1630 VRKYGDTPEGR
+1630 AIRKYGDTQEGR

-1661 AKAAENY
+1661 AKATENY

-1679 DKMARQIKGHP
+1679 DKMARQLKNHP

-1720 LNDRTKDNYF
+1720 LNDRTKDNYY
-1730 CIPIGEGKFF
+1730 CIPTGKGTFI
-1740 KVPKSREYG
+1740 KIPKSREYG

-1800 LPTNRDFAGRSIVP
+1800 LPTNQDFAGRSIIP
-1814 ERLKDLSPENQYD
+1814 ERLANLSPENQYD
-1827 YTTSKAGMGIS
+1827 YTTSKAGIAAS
-1838 KAWNATLGRI
+1838 KAWNATLGR
-1848 LPELS
+1848 LFPKMA

-1864 LGFVGDIILGSTQ
+1864 LGFVGDMILGSTQ
-1877 QENKSVKD
+1877 QGSKSVGD
-1885 VLRAV
+1885 VLKAV
-1890 IAEPVQRKLFAD
+1890 IAEPVVRKLTAD

-1917 SKAETAAGDRN
+1917 SEAETAANDKN
-1928 ITEDLEERVITPE
+1928 LTEGLESRVITPE

-1946 ALKKSNSEISE
+1946 ALKKSSSEISE
-1957 LRGQERQILS
+1957 LRKREREILS
-1967 DRSISKEEQEE
+1967 DTTISKQEQEA
-1978 QVREIRREI
+1978 QTREIRREI
-1987 NRIALAAKGKAEQE
+1987 NRIALGAKGQAEQE
-2001 RDAWTKT
+2001 RDAWAKT
-2008 YIPEISHMTDEKQA
+2008 YVPEISHLTDEKQKE
-2022 QARAAYEQNGTPYTD
+2022 ARAAYEQNGTPYTD

-2055 SATDRAKLAGY
+2055 SAADRAKLAGY
-2066 LEGDDTLTDEQ
+2066 LEDDDTLTDAQ

-2091 DGRKEDWDNTY
+2091 DSRKEDWDNTY
-2102 KSKVAPSLFFEI
+2102 KGKVAPSLFFEI

-2154 GQVENDFKY
+2154 SQVENDFKY

-2214 DTDGSYTYKKDDI
+2214 DADGSYTYKKDDI
-2227 VKEMRDKGFTTAQI
+2227 VQEMRDKGFTTAQI

-2254 SGSGKS
+2254 SGRGKS
-2260 SSSKSKSSS
+2260 SSGSKKTSSG
-2269 SSSTGNT
+2269 SSTENT
-2276 LRRLTGLPKLPKIG
+2276 LRRLTGLPKLPKLGK

>member
-118 AADTAAKKKAAPS
+118 AADTAAKKKADVQKQAEKSLPALGGLMDKS
-131 TNKVLELG
+131 TQTVLNKLTSGSTKDINRTLALG
-139 RGPIKTDGLTKSSV
+139 NGPVKNALPVAQSAQKSSGS
-153 QKAVD
+153 KWTADNIAKGFGYGAERTLSGAVGAVED
-158 AKRASTLNQLLQKRA
+158 TLRFVSGYGNKLLSGITSLGGLADNPFSDFLAKTAEDTLANSLTDQWKQDIQDRYQPDKTAQFIGSLGEAAGAMLPTIAAGLATGGMSAGTAIGKGAAMTA
-173 QAQGTLPKT
+173 QAAQAAERTANGIALA
-182 SMLAK
+182 SMLPSVMESSTRRAMQEGADINEALIYGALSGALETGTESLFAGLPGMKRGTVSDIIKRITQNPVAERALDIAGEGAEEVISGAADPYLQRMTYNENAK
-187 DQMGP
+187 NA
-192 FSAIPV
+192 SAGELAGQFATGALLSGVMQGASGVAARV
-198 ADALRNLT
+198 ADA
-206 QGPLQMGKLDDALD
+206 
-220 DLRKSK
+220 
-226 RINEE
+226 
-231 NMGAPEQ
+231 
-238 ALRAAALG
+238 
-246 AAGGVG
+246 
-252 SLYET
+252 
-257 AKASVGNE
+257 
-265 IALLLQ
+265 
-271 NPTRDLSEIGKLY
+271 
-284 QEQYGDATMDMDSWA
+284 
-299 ARVMQESG
+299 
-307 RMRELAT
+307 
-314 DDMGT
+314 
-319 VGKFLTDAGIGLAQ
+319 GLAQ
-333 NAPGIALSALNPV
+333 
-346 AGAAYFGANTA
+346 
-357 GSKAY
+357 
-362 EVQVNGGS
+362 
-370 ANEALTRGIVSGLI
+370 RG
-384 EGATEKFSIDSF
+384 
-396 LKAVQGS
+396 Q
-403 SSARKVIKNMLRQM
+403 KNS
-417 GVEASEEGT
+417 VPEGT
-426 SYALNYLA
+426 PFAVSDVLNRLRGQKEKTPYMR
-434 DKAAKDPDATFSLAE
+434 PDAGLQLPSTVAD
-449 LAQNMGMGA
+449 G
-458 VSGAVFGGLGS
+458 VFLDS
-469 AARSVDA
+469 NI
-476 DMLMDTQKNRGQV
+476 TQDHAPVKAKN
-489 SIWDSVHE
+489 D
-497 ALGDERFAQ
+497 
-506 AESEISTKNNK
+506 K

-577 QIDAVFSGNMPTSK
+577 QIDAAFSGQMTK
-591 KIFLGD
+591 GEKITLGD
-597 TPDVVAKY
+597 TPDIVAKY

-695 SAYGKRNLEALLGKN
+695 SAYGKRNLEALFGEN

-742 VAYSI
+742 VAY
-747 AQGAENANK
+747 
-756 KTDTVTQAP
+756 
-765 SARFTEGSTPEATL
+765 
-779 ASPVSAVS
+779 

-1037 VLRRVT
+1037 VLRRVA

-1060 SAQAGMQQSMEY
+1060 SAQAGMQQSMKY

-1132 KAQKKINPNRANAED
+1132 KAQKKIDSNRVNAED
-1147 LVQMSRTA
+1147 LAQMARA
-1155 DATVDMIAAGHM
+1155 AGATVDTIASDRL
-1167 VDRAGSRMGDSWNDL
+1167 VSRAGDRMGDGWRAL
-1182 VGALTSEQSR
+1182 VGDLAPEQSR

-1200 KHNIDRMS
+1200 KHNINRMS

-1220 RDELAALRAQYPGI
+1220 RDELAALRAQYPGM
-1234 AAMTESQLQETA
+1234 AAMTESQLQETVH
-1246 RTERGHLQATAREFL
+1246 TERGHLQATAREFL

-1316 AIQRFHDDFMQEWA
+1316 AIQRFHDDFMREWA
-1330 VGSGLMSQAQW
+1330 VGSGLMSEAQW

-1478 VNAEIYAGLQNLF
+1478 VNAEIYAGLQNLY
-1491 GQDKGASDAF
+1491 GQDRGASDAF

-1567 WQTFQALGGKNSG
+1567 
-1580 FYHNEKGFRE
+1580 
-1590 SAKTAEHRG
+1590 
-1599 VRRALDVAG
+1599 
-1608 TPFEMVSE
+1608 
-1616 NTEALWRFHEYRTA
+1616 
-1630 VRKYGDTPEGR
+1630 
-1641 AKAMQAAADVT
+1641 
-1652 TNFSRSAPM
+1652 
-1661 AKAAENY
+1661 
-1668 CAYLNA
+1668 
-1674 SLQGL
+1674 
-1679 DKMARQIKGHP
+1679 
-1690 FLTTRRAAEII
+1690 
-1701 ALPTILLY
+1701 
-1709 MLNKDDEDYQH
+1709 
-1720 LNDRTKDNYF
+1720 
-1730 CIPIGEGKFF
+1730 
-1740 KVPKSREYG
+1740 
-1749 VAMGAL
+1749 
-1755 LERFMR
+1755 
-1761 LRDGEDPETALDG
+1761 
-1774 IGGQFLTNIAPS
+1774 
-1786 NPFTD
+1786 
-1791 NIAKTIFID
+1791 
-1800 LPTNRDFAGRSIVP
+1800 
-1814 ERLKDLSPENQYD
+1814 
-1827 YTTSKAGMGIS
+1827 
-1838 KAWNATLGRI
+1838 
-1848 LPELS
+1848 
-1853 PIQADYLIDSN
+1853 
-1864 LGFVGDIILGSTQ
+1864 
-1877 QENKSVKD
+1877 
-1885 VLRAV
+1885 
-1890 IAEPVQRKLFAD
+1890 
-1902 PLYQNGVTDAFYKEL
+1902 
-1917 SKAETAAGDRN
+1917 
-1928 ITEDLEERVITPE
+1928 
-1941 EKYLS
+1941 
-1946 ALKKSNSEISE
+1946 
-1957 LRGQERQILS
+1957 
-1967 DRSISKEEQEE
+1967 
-1978 QVREIRREI
+1978 
-1987 NRIALAAKGKAEQE
+1987 
-2001 RDAWTKT
+2001 
-2008 YIPEISHMTDEKQA
+2008 
-2022 QARAAYEQNGTPYTD
+2022 
-2037 FVRYDDRY
+2037 
-2045 RLLQKDKETS
+2045 
-2055 SATDRAKLAGY
+2055 
-2066 LEGDDTLTDEQ
+2066 
-2077 KEGLYEHLLIPYLS
+2077 
-2091 DGRKEDWDNTY
+2091 
-2102 KSKVAPSLFFEI
+2102 
-2114 ANEYSQIGDEL
+2114 
-2125 DDLEKGK
+2125 
-2132 AQAKATAF
+2132 
-2140 SMYLDGMGL
+2140 
-2149 SDDVR
+2149 
-2154 GQVENDFKY
+2154 
-2163 FNMNP
+2163 
-2168 AKSENYTFEMMRKN
+2168 
-2182 GGKNE
+2182 
-2187 QAYAD
+2187 
-2192 ALKQSGLSIE
+2192 
-2202 TYYEIK
+2202 
-2208 DMKNAK
+2208 
-2214 DTDGSYTYKKDDI
+2214 
-2227 VKEMRDKGFTTAQI
+2227 
-2241 GAVCGAFGWKAPS
+2241 
-2254 SGSGKS
+2254 
-2260 SSSKSKSSS
+2260 
-2269 SSSTGNT
+2269 
-2276 LRRLTGLPKLPKIG
+2276 

>member
-22 YLQAKAKGDKRAM
+22 YLEAKAKGDKRAM
-35 AAARATADKI
+35 AAAHATANKI
-45 RKEAGWSY
+45 REEAGWSY

-65 PIQKKGTV
+65 PIQTKGTV

-88 PVKAVQQAAKKS
+88 LVKAVQQAAKKS

-139 RGPIKTDGLTKSSV
+139 QGPIKTDGLTKSSV

-158 AKRASTLNQLLQKRA
+158 AKRASTLNQLIQERA

-187 DQMGP
+187 DQTGP
-192 FSAIPV
+192 FSAVPV

-206 QGPLQMGKLDDALD
+206 QGPLQMQKLNDALD

-226 RINEE
+226 RLNEE
-231 NMGAPEQ
+231 NTWTSEQ
-238 ALRAAALG
+238 AFRAAALG
-246 AAGGVG
+246 AVGGVG

-257 AKASVGNE
+257 AKVSVGNE

-284 QEQYGDATMDMDSWA
+284 QEQYGNATMDMDSWA
-299 ARVMQESG
+299 ARAMRESA

-346 AGAAYFGANTA
+346 AGAAYFGANSA

-362 EVQVNGGS
+362 EVQTNGGS
-370 ANEALTRGIVSGLI
+370 ADEGLMRGIISGLI
-384 EGATEKFSIDSF
+384 EGTTERISLHHLFNLVGNGTGVKQA
-396 LKAVQGS
+396 LK
-403 SSARKVIKNMLRQM
+403 NFLRQM

-434 DKAAKDPDATFSLAE
+434 DKAAKDPNATFSLSE

-469 AARSVDA
+469 AARPVDV
-476 DMLMDTQKNRGQV
+476 DMLIDTRKNRGQV

-497 ALGDERFAQ
+497 ALGDERFVQ
-506 AESEISTKNNK
+506 AESKIS
-517 STDPLLL
+517 
-524 NRLQLPDSM
+524 
-533 ADDAFVDS
+533 
-541 SITQGEAESKPVS
+541 
-554 EALLWAMG
+554 
-562 KTLPNPVVQRNAYRA
+562 
-577 QIDAVFSGNMPTSK
+577 
-591 KIFLGD
+591 
-597 TPDVVAKY
+597 
-605 GMQAPL
+605 
-611 TMTQTTAR
+611 
-619 KIAYPPGYLGGKHNL
+619 
-634 GIPALK
+634 
-640 HLPEQ
+640 
-645 LADPIAILKSKT
+645 
-657 EGDSVVVLTAWN
+657 
-669 DTQGNPVIIPVHFG
+669 
-683 KDGTLTVENAIP
+683 
-695 SAYGKRNLEALLGKN
+695 
-710 GENILY
+710 

-742 VAYSI
+742 VAHSM
-747 AQGAENANK
+747 AQDGAK
-756 KTDTVTQAP
+756 
-765 SARFTEGSTPEATL
+765 
-779 ASPVSAVS
+779 
-787 SIAQE
+787 
-792 SAENNQTGDIL
+792 NNQTG
-803 RRVTGQAKQDVPVK
+803 
-817 TGQATVI
+817 
-824 YHPYD
+824 
-829 GKVPQ
+829 
-834 NRANTPREQPM
+834 
-845 EISQDAVDKAKQAKA
+845 
-860 QTSAVEKGKSKL
+860 
-872 KNMML
+872 
-877 SVFRSMGGQRKVT
+877 
-890 MDSVIFEGEPY
+890 
-901 TVDLNTRLVSKVVSG
+901 
-916 QDTSPERLAVMYV
+916 
-929 LDDAVKSA
+929 
-937 QYVGSGR
+937 
-944 YGKDKAKAG
+944 
-953 SVIRYDYFENDLI
+953 
-966 IDGNPYI
+966 
-973 MTFDVEVQKGQN
+973 
-985 NFRTYR
+985 
-991 VINEINL
+991 
-998 TPTAAYV
+998 
-1005 GPLPTASH
+1005 
-1013 VRKSGLS
+1013 
-1020 RENSI
+1020 
-1025 AQNGTADNPIPD
+1025 D

-1083 TAQSTIPQAEMQADT
+1083 TTQSTIPQAEMQIDV

-1106 PGRVK
+1106 PRRVK
-1111 AAAKDLYR
+1111 AAAKGLYR
-1119 NFISGQAELEAVA
+1119 NFISGQAELEALA

-1182 VGALTSEQSR
+1182 VGALTSEQSE

-1208 LKEKAAPALQSV
+1208 LKEKTAPALETV
-1220 RDELAALRAQYPGI
+1220 RNELAALRAQYPDMAI
-1234 AAMTESQLQETA
+1234 LTESQLQEIA

-1261 DAMEREKQLAAIT
+1261 DAMERERQLAAVT
-1274 DKPVLGKREEGKSQT
+1274 DKPVLGKREAGKSQT

-1316 AIQRFHDDFMQEWA
+1316 VIQRFHDDFMQEWA

-1341 QALKDKYPDY
+1341 QVLKDKYPDY
-1351 VQTFRARDPWGNA
+1351 VQTFRARDEWGNA
-1364 DTVRH
+1364 DITRRVRI
-1369 GRVDSMS
+1369 DSMS

-1401 IVKAARRNELFSN
+1401 IVKAARRNELFHN
-1414 LYEFAKTH
+1414 LYDFAKEH

-1430 RVRSQ
+1430 RIKAQNSATL
-1435 DDGGIET
+1435 ET
-1442 GDYDSAIEQIT
+1442 MAGEYDSIIENVT
-1453 QEGMRQENGS
+1453 QNAMRTENGS
-1463 YLITAMIDGK
+1463 YQITAMIDGK

-1478 VNAEIYAGLQNLF
+1478 VNAEIYAGLQNLY
-1491 GQDKGASDAF
+1491 GQDRGASDAF
-1501 GAKVSKWVTNPFKQL
+1501 GARVAKWVTNPFKQL

-1546 MAGYLVDVTGTIRSM
+1546 LAGYLLDVGGTVRSM
-1561 AQNSAE
+1561 TQNSAE

-1599 VRRALDVAG
+1599 VRRAVDMIG
-1608 TPFEMVSE
+1608 RPFEMVSE
-1616 NTEALWRFHEYRTA
+1616 NTEALWRFNEYRA
-1630 VRKYGDTPEGR
+1630 AIRKYGDTQEGR
-1641 AKAMQAAADVT
+1641 VKAMQAAADVT

-1679 DKMARQIKGHP
+1679 DKMARQLKNHP

-1709 MLNKDDEDYQH
+1709 MLNRDDEDYQH
-1720 LNDRTKDNYF
+1720 LNDRTKDNYY
-1730 CIPIGEGKFF
+1730 CIPTGKGTFI
-1740 KVPKSREYG
+1740 KIPKSREYG

-1774 IGGQFLTNIAPS
+1774 ISGQFLTNIAPS

-1800 LPTNRDFAGRSIVP
+1800 LPTNQDFAGRSIIP
-1814 ERLKDLSPENQYD
+1814 ERLANLSPENQYD
-1827 YTTSKAGMGIS
+1827 YTTSKAGIAAS
-1838 KAWNATLGRI
+1838 KAWNATLGR
-1848 LPELS
+1848 LFPKMA

-1864 LGFVGDIILGSTQ
+1864 LGFVGDMILGSTQ
-1877 QENKSVKD
+1877 QGSKSVKD
-1885 VLRAV
+1885 VLKAV
-1890 IAEPVQRKLFAD
+1890 IAEPVVQKMTAD

-1917 SKAETAAGDRN
+1917 SKAETAANDKN
-1928 ITEDLEERVITPE
+1928 LTEGLESRVITPE

-1946 ALKKSNSEISE
+1946 ALQASSSEISE
-1957 LRGQERQILS
+1957 LRKQEREILS
-1967 DRSISKEEQEE
+1967 DTTISKQEQEA

-1987 NRIALAAKGKAEQE
+1987 NRIALGAKGKAEQE
-2001 RDAWTKT
+2001 RDAWAQN
-2008 YIPEISHMTDEKQA
+2008 YVPEISHMTEEKQ
-2022 QARAAYEQNGTPYTD
+2022 QEARTAYEQNGTLYTD

-2055 SATDRAKLAGY
+2055 SAADRAKLSGY

-2102 KSKVAPSLFFEI
+2102 KGKVAPSLFFEI
-2114 ANEYSQIGDEL
+2114 ANEYNQIGDEL

-2154 GQVENDFKY
+2154 SQVENDFKY

-2192 ALKQSGLSIE
+2192 ALEQSGLSIE

-2214 DTDGSYTYKKDDI
+2214 DADGSYTYKKDDI
-2227 VKEMRDKGFTTAQI
+2227 VQEMRDKGFTTAQI
-2241 GAVCGAFGWKAPS
+2241 NAVCGAFGWKAPS
-2254 SGSGKS
+2254 SGGSGKKTS
-2260 SSSKSKSSS
+2260 SGSSKSTSSS

-2276 LRRLTGLPKLPKIG
+2276 LRRLTGLPQLPKIG

>member
-158 AKRASTLNQLLQKRA
+158 AKRASTLNQMILGRA
-173 QAQGTLPKT
+173 QTQGTLPKT

-238 ALRAAALG
+238 ALRAAI
-246 AAGGVG
+246 AGTKG
-252 SLYET
+252 SLGSAYET

-265 IALLLQ
+265 LAFLLDQGKNSL
-271 NPTRDLSEIGKLY
+271 TRDLSDLGSDYKRK
-284 QEQYGDATMDMDSWA
+284 YGDAAINFDGA
-299 ARVMQESG
+299 ASRAMRESA

-319 VGKFLTDAGIGLAQ
+319 VGKFLTDAGISIAQ
-333 NAPGIALSALNPV
+333 NAPGMALAALGPLGAA
-346 AGAAYFGANTA
+346 AGAAYIGTSAA

-362 EVQVNGGS
+362 EVQANGGS

-577 QIDAVFSGNMPTSK
+577 QIDAAFSGQMTK
-591 KIFLGD
+591 GEKITLGD
-597 TPDVVAKY
+597 TPDIVAKY

-695 SAYGKRNLEALLGKN
+695 SAYGKRNLEALFGEN

-742 VAYSI
+742 VAY
-747 AQGAENANK
+747 
-756 KTDTVTQAP
+756 
-765 SARFTEGSTPEATL
+765 
-779 ASPVSAVS
+779 

-1037 VLRRVT
+1037 VLRRVA

-2091 DGRKEDWDNTY
+2091 DGWKEDWDNTY

-2269 SSSTGNT
+2269 SSSTENT
-2276 LRRLTGLPKLPKIG
+2276 LRRLTGLPKLPKLGK

>member
-1 MALTSAEKK
+1 MAKK
-10 KKQEELNRQGKL
+10 TKEQLKAELNGWGRAYNAAKRRGDKEAMAEAH
-22 YLQAKAKGDKRAM
+22 AKANA
-35 AAARATADKI
+35 I
-45 RKEAGWSY
+45 RKEAGWDY
-53 DAKTGTTYEKVS
+53 DEKTGVTTQKSSSGKSTTITSATNIENAKVKDPKKLKTFAEEKKAVAQKQAAKSLPALGGLMDKSTQAAVNNLTAGSTKDINRTLALGNGPVKNALPVAQSAQKNSGGKWTADNIAKGFGYGAERTLSGTVGAVEDTLRFVSGYGNKLLSGITSLGGLADNPVSDFLAKTAEDTLANSLTDRWKQDIESRYQPDKTAQFIGSLGEAAGAMIPTIAAGLATGGMSAGTAIGKGTAMTAQAAQAAGKVASGAGLAAMLPSVMGSSTRQAINEGADIDKALTYGALSGALEVGTESLFAGIPGMKSGTVSDIIKRITQNPVAERALDIAGEGAEEVISGAVS
-65 PIQKKGTV
+65 PILQRLTY
-73 VNSKEN
+73 NEN
-79 LAMAKAGAN
+79 AKNASANELLAQFLSG
-88 PVKAVQQAAKKS
+88 
-100 SILTNSP
+100 
-107 ASKSSVQQAKK
+107 
-118 AADTAAKKKAAPS
+118 
-131 TNKVLELG
+131 
-139 RGPIKTDGLTKSSV
+139 
-153 QKAVD
+153 
-158 AKRASTLNQLLQKRA
+158 
-173 QAQGTLPKT
+173 
-182 SMLAK
+182 
-187 DQMGP
+187 
-192 FSAIPV
+192 
-198 ADALRNLT
+198 
-206 QGPLQMGKLDDALD
+206 
-220 DLRKSK
+220 
-226 RINEE
+226 
-231 NMGAPEQ
+231 
-238 ALRAAALG
+238 
-246 AAGGVG
+246 
-252 SLYET
+252 
-257 AKASVGNE
+257 
-265 IALLLQ
+265 ALLSGAMQ
-271 NPTRDLSEIGKLY
+271 GASGV
-284 QEQYGDATMDMDSWA
+284 A
-299 ARVMQESG
+299 ARVADEGLMQHG
-307 RMRELAT
+307 RKNSAPDGTPFAASDVLPKQTGQKEKTPYMRPNP
-314 DDMGT
+314 
-319 VGKFLTDAGIGLAQ
+319 GLQ
-333 NAPGIALSALNPV
+333 LPSAV
-346 AGAAYFGANTA
+346 A
-357 GSKAY
+357 
-362 EVQVNGGS
+362 
-370 ANEALTRGIVSGLI
+370 
-384 EGATEKFSIDSF
+384 D
-396 LKAVQGS
+396 
-403 SSARKVIKNMLRQM
+403 
-417 GVEASEEGT
+417 GV
-426 SYALNYLA
+426 
-434 DKAAKDPDATFSLAE
+434 F
-449 LAQNMGMGA
+449 
-458 VSGAVFGGLGS
+458 
-469 AARSVDA
+469 
-476 DMLMDTQKNRGQV
+476 
-489 SIWDSVHE
+489 
-497 ALGDERFAQ
+497 DERIPQ
-506 AESEISTKNNK
+506 VESEINTKNNK

-533 ADDAFVDS
+533 ADGTLVAHSIAQEDAKS
-541 SITQGEAESKPVS
+541 NSVS
-554 EALLWAMG
+554 EALRWAMG
-562 KTLPNPVVQRNAYRA
+562 ETLKNPKIQQRNAYRA
-577 QIDAVFSGNMPTSK
+577 QIDAAFSGQMTK
-591 KIFLGD
+591 GEKITLGD
-597 TPDVVAKY
+597 TPDIVAKY

-695 SAYGKRNLEALLGKN
+695 SAYGKRNLEALFGEN

-747 AQGAENANK
+747 AQAGAK
-756 KTDTVTQAP
+756 
-765 SARFTEGSTPEATL
+765 
-779 ASPVSAVS
+779 
-787 SIAQE
+787 
-792 SAENNQTGDIL
+792 NNQTG
-803 RRVTGQAKQDVPVK
+803 
-817 TGQATVI
+817 
-824 YHPYD
+824 
-829 GKVPQ
+829 
-834 NRANTPREQPM
+834 
-845 EISQDAVDKAKQAKA
+845 
-860 QTSAVEKGKSKL
+860 
-872 KNMML
+872 
-877 SVFRSMGGQRKVT
+877 
-890 MDSVIFEGEPY
+890 
-901 TVDLNTRLVSKVVSG
+901 
-916 QDTSPERLAVMYV
+916 
-929 LDDAVKSA
+929 
-937 QYVGSGR
+937 
-944 YGKDKAKAG
+944 
-953 SVIRYDYFENDLI
+953 
-966 IDGNPYI
+966 
-973 MTFDVEVQKGQN
+973 
-985 NFRTYR
+985 
-991 VINEINL
+991 
-998 TPTAAYV
+998 
-1005 GPLPTASH
+1005 
-1013 VRKSGLS
+1013 
-1020 RENSI
+1020 
-1025 AQNGTADNPIPD
+1025 D

-1072 MDAWNAEADRN
+1072 MDTWNAEADRN

-1167 VDRAGSRMGDSWNDL
+1167 VDRTGNRMGDSWNDL
-1182 VGALTSEQSR
+1182 VGALTPEQSE

-1208 LKEKAAPALQSV
+1208 LKEKAAPGLETV
-1220 RDELAALRAQYPGI
+1220 RNELAALRAQHPSM
-1234 AAMTESQLQETA
+1234 ATLTESQLQEIA
-1246 RTERGHLQATAREFL
+1246 RTEHGYLQVTALEFL
-1261 DAMEREKQLAAIT
+1261 DVIERERQLAAVT
-1274 DKPVLGKREEGKSQT
+1274 DKPVLGRREEGKSQT

-1341 QALKDKYPDY
+1341 QVLKDKYPDY
-1351 VQTFRARDPWGNA
+1351 VQTFRARDEWGNA
-1364 DTVRH
+1364 DITRR
-1369 GRVDSMS
+1369 GRIDSMS

-1401 IVKAARRNELFSN
+1401 IVKAARRNELFRN
-1414 LYEFAKTH
+1414 LYDFAKEH

-1430 RVRSQ
+1430 RIKAQNSATP
-1435 DDGGIET
+1435 ET
-1442 GDYDSAIEQIT
+1442 MAGEYDSIIENVT
-1453 QEGMRQENGS
+1453 QNAMRTENGS
-1463 YLITAMIDGK
+1463 YQIIAMIDGK

-1478 VNAEIYAGLQNLF
+1478 VNAEIYAGLQNLY
-1491 GQDKGASDAF
+1491 GQDRGASDAF
-1501 GAKVSKWVTNPFKQL
+1501 GARVAQWVTNPFKQL

-1546 MAGYLVDVTGTIRSM
+1546 LAGYLWDVGGTVRSM
-1561 AQNSAE
+1561 AQNSSE

-1599 VRRALDVAG
+1599 VRRAVDMIG

-1616 NTEALWRFHEYRTA
+1616 NTEALWRFNEYRA
-1630 VRKYGDTPEGR
+1630 AIRKYGDTQEGR

-1661 AKAAENY
+1661 AKATENY

-1679 DKMARQIKGHP
+1679 DKMARQLKNHP

-1720 LNDRTKDNYF
+1720 LNDRTKDNYY
-1730 CIPIGEGKFF
+1730 CIPTGKGTFI
-1740 KVPKSREYG
+1740 KIPKSREYG

-1800 LPTNRDFAGRSIVP
+1800 LPTNQDFAGRSIIP
-1814 ERLKDLSPENQYD
+1814 ERLANLSPENQYD
-1827 YTTSKAGMGIS
+1827 YTTSKAGIAAS
-1838 KAWNATLGRI
+1838 KAWNATLGR
-1848 LPELS
+1848 LFPKMA

-1864 LGFVGDIILGSTQ
+1864 LGFVGDMILGSTQ
-1877 QENKSVKD
+1877 QGSKSVKD
-1885 VLRAV
+1885 VLKAV
-1890 IAEPVQRKLFAD
+1890 IAEPVVRKLTAD

-1917 SKAETAAGDRN
+1917 SKAEIAANDKN
-1928 ITEDLEERVITPE
+1928 LTEGLESRVITPE

-1946 ALKKSNSEISE
+1946 ALQASSSEISE
-1957 LRGQERQILS
+1957 LRKREREILS
-1967 DRSISKEEQEE
+1967 DTTISKQEQEA
-1978 QVREIRREI
+1978 QTREIRREI
-1987 NRIALAAKGKAEQE
+1987 NRIALGAKAQAEQE
-2001 RDAWTKT
+2001 RDAWAKN
-2008 YIPEISHMTDEKQA
+2008 YVPEISHLTEKKQKE
-2022 QARAAYEQNGTPYTD
+2022 ARAAYEQNGTPYTD

-2055 SATDRAKLAGY
+2055 SAADRAKLAGY
-2066 LEGDDTLTDEQ
+2066 LEGDDTLTDAQ

-2091 DGRKEDWDNTY
+2091 DSRKEDWDKTY

-2154 GQVENDFKY
+2154 SQVENDFKY

-2214 DTDGSYTYKKDDI
+2214 DADGSYTYKKDDI
-2227 VKEMRDKGFTTAQI
+2227 VQEMRDKGFTTAQI

-2260 SSSKSKSSS
+2260 SSGSKKASS
-2269 SSSTGNT
+2269 SSSTENT
-2276 LRRLTGLPKLPKIG
+2276 LRRLTGLPKLPKLGK

>member
-1 MALTSAEKK
+1 MAKK
-10 KKQEELNRQGKL
+10 KSAKELEAELNGWGRAYNAAKRRGDKEAMAEAH
-22 YLQAKAKGDKRAM
+22 AKANA
-35 AAARATADKI
+35 I
-45 RKEAGWSY
+45 RKEAGWDY
-53 DAKTGTTYEKVS
+53 DEKTGVTTQKSSSGKSTTITSATNIENAKVKDPKKLKTFAEEKKAVAQKQAAKSLPALSGLMDKSTQAAVNNLTAGGAKDINRTLALGNGPVKNALPAAQSTQKSSGSKWTADNIAKGFGYGAERTLSGTAGAVEDTLRFVSGYGNKLLSGITSLGGLADNPVSDFLAKTAEDTLANSLTDQWKQDIQDRYQPDKTAQFIGSLGEAAGAMIPTIAAGLASGGMSAGTAIGKGAAMTAQAAQAAGKVSSGAGLVTMLPSVMGSSTRQAINEGADIDKALTYGALSGALEVGTESLFAGIPGMKSGTVSDIIKRITQNPVAERALDIAGEGAEEVISGAVS
-65 PIQKKGTV
+65 PILQRLTY
-73 VNSKEN
+73 NEN
-79 LAMAKAGAN
+79 AKNASANELLAQFLSG
-88 PVKAVQQAAKKS
+88 
-100 SILTNSP
+100 
-107 ASKSSVQQAKK
+107 
-118 AADTAAKKKAAPS
+118 
-131 TNKVLELG
+131 
-139 RGPIKTDGLTKSSV
+139 
-153 QKAVD
+153 
-158 AKRASTLNQLLQKRA
+158 
-173 QAQGTLPKT
+173 
-182 SMLAK
+182 
-187 DQMGP
+187 
-192 FSAIPV
+192 
-198 ADALRNLT
+198 
-206 QGPLQMGKLDDALD
+206 
-220 DLRKSK
+220 
-226 RINEE
+226 
-231 NMGAPEQ
+231 
-238 ALRAAALG
+238 
-246 AAGGVG
+246 
-252 SLYET
+252 
-257 AKASVGNE
+257 
-265 IALLLQ
+265 ALLSGAMQ
-271 NPTRDLSEIGKLY
+271 GASGV
-284 QEQYGDATMDMDSWA
+284 A
-299 ARVMQESG
+299 ARVADEGLMQHG
-307 RMRELAT
+307 R
-314 DDMGT
+314 
-319 VGKFLTDAGIGLAQ
+319 K
-333 NAPGIALSALNPV
+333 NSAP
-346 AGAAYFGANTA
+346 
-357 GSKAY
+357 
-362 EVQVNGGS
+362 
-370 ANEALTRGIVSGLI
+370 
-384 EGATEKFSIDSF
+384 D
-396 LKAVQGS
+396 
-403 SSARKVIKNMLRQM
+403 
-417 GVEASEEGT
+417 GT
-426 SYALNYLA
+426 SFAASDVLPKQTGQKEKTPYMRPNPGLQLPSAVA
-434 DKAAKDPDATFSLAE
+434 D
-449 LAQNMGMGA
+449 G
-458 VSGAVFGGLGS
+458 VF
-469 AARSVDA
+469 
-476 DMLMDTQKNRGQV
+476 
-489 SIWDSVHE
+489 
-497 ALGDERFAQ
+497 DERIPQ
-506 AESEISTKNNK
+506 VESEINTKNNK

-533 ADDAFVDS
+533 ADGTLVTHSIAQEDAKS
-541 SITQGEAESKPVS
+541 NSVS
-554 EALLWAMG
+554 EALRWAMG
-562 KTLPNPVVQRNAYRA
+562 ETLKNPKIQQRNAYRA

-695 SAYGKRNLEALLGKN
+695 SAYGKRNLEALFGEN

-747 AQGAENANK
+747 AQAGAK
-756 KTDTVTQAP
+756 
-765 SARFTEGSTPEATL
+765 
-779 ASPVSAVS
+779 
-787 SIAQE
+787 
-792 SAENNQTGDIL
+792 NNQTGD
-803 RRVTGQAKQDVPVK
+803 
-817 TGQATVI
+817 
-824 YHPYD
+824 
-829 GKVPQ
+829 
-834 NRANTPREQPM
+834 
-845 EISQDAVDKAKQAKA
+845 
-860 QTSAVEKGKSKL
+860 
-872 KNMML
+872 
-877 SVFRSMGGQRKVT
+877 
-890 MDSVIFEGEPY
+890 
-901 TVDLNTRLVSKVVSG
+901 
-916 QDTSPERLAVMYV
+916 
-929 LDDAVKSA
+929 
-937 QYVGSGR
+937 
-944 YGKDKAKAG
+944 
-953 SVIRYDYFENDLI
+953 
-966 IDGNPYI
+966 
-973 MTFDVEVQKGQN
+973 
-985 NFRTYR
+985 
-991 VINEINL
+991 
-998 TPTAAYV
+998 
-1005 GPLPTASH
+1005 
-1013 VRKSGLS
+1013 
-1020 RENSI
+1020 
-1025 AQNGTADNPIPD
+1025 
-1037 VLRRVT
+1037 VLRRVV

-1072 MDAWNAEADRN
+1072 MDTWNAEADRN

-1167 VDRAGSRMGDSWNDL
+1167 VDRTGNRMGDSWNDL
-1182 VGALTSEQSR
+1182 VGALTPEQSE

-1208 LKEKAAPALQSV
+1208 LKEKAAPGLETV
-1220 RDELAALRAQYPGI
+1220 RNELAALRAQHPSM
-1234 AAMTESQLQETA
+1234 ATLTESQLQEIA
-1246 RTERGHLQATAREFL
+1246 RTEHGYLQVTALEFL
-1261 DAMEREKQLAAIT
+1261 DVIERERQLAAVT
-1274 DKPVLGKREEGKSQT
+1274 DKPVLGRHEEGKSQT

-1316 AIQRFHDDFMQEWA
+1316 AIQRFHDEFMQEWA

-1341 QALKDKYPDY
+1341 QVLKDKYPDY
-1351 VQTFRARDPWGNA
+1351 VQTFRARDEWGNA
-1364 DTVRH
+1364 DITRR

-1401 IVKAARRNELFSN
+1401 IVKAARRNELFRN
-1414 LYEFAKTH
+1414 LYDFAKEH

-1430 RVRSQ
+1430 RIKAQNSATL
-1435 DDGGIET
+1435 ET
-1442 GDYDSAIEQIT
+1442 MAGEYDSIIENVT
-1453 QEGMRQENGS
+1453 QNTMRTENGS
-1463 YLITAMIDGK
+1463 YQITAMIDGK

-1478 VNAEIYAGLQNLF
+1478 VNAEIYAGLQNLY
-1491 GQDKGASDAF
+1491 GQDRGASDAF
-1501 GAKVSKWVTNPFKQL
+1501 GARVAKWVTNPFKQL

-1546 MAGYLVDVTGTIRSM
+1546 LAGYLLDVGGTVRSM
-1561 AQNSAE
+1561 AQNSSE

-1599 VRRALDVAG
+1599 VRRAVDMIG

-1616 NTEALWRFHEYRTA
+1616 NTEALWRFNEYRA
-1630 VRKYGDTPEGR
+1630 AIRKYGDTQEGR

-1679 DKMARQIKGHP
+1679 DKMARQLKNHP

-1720 LNDRTKDNYF
+1720 LNDRTKDNYY
-1730 CIPIGEGKFF
+1730 CIPTGKGTFI
-1740 KVPKSREYG
+1740 KIPKSREYG

-1800 LPTNRDFAGRSIVP
+1800 LPTNQDFAGRSIIP
-1814 ERLKDLSPENQYD
+1814 ERLANLSPENQYD
-1827 YTTSKAGMGIS
+1827 YTTSKAGIAAS
-1838 KAWNATLGRI
+1838 KAWNATLGR
-1848 LPELS
+1848 LFPKMA

-1864 LGFVGDIILGSTQ
+1864 LGFVGDMILGSTQ
-1877 QENKSVKD
+1877 QGSKSVGD
-1885 VLRAV
+1885 VLKAV
-1890 IAEPVQRKLFAD
+1890 IAEPVARKMTAD

-1917 SKAETAAGDRN
+1917 SEAETAANDKN
-1928 ITEDLEERVITPE
+1928 LTEGLESRVITPE

-1946 ALKKSNSEISE
+1946 ALKKSSSEISE
-1957 LRGQERQILS
+1957 LRKREREILS
-1967 DRSISKEEQEE
+1967 DTTISKQEQEA
-1978 QVREIRREI
+1978 QTREIRREI
-1987 NRIALAAKGKAEQE
+1987 NRIALGAKGQAEQE
-2001 RDAWTKT
+2001 RDAWAKN
-2008 YIPEISHMTDEKQA
+2008 YVPEISHLTDEKQKE
-2022 QARAAYEQNGTPYTD
+2022 ARTAYEQNGTPYTD

-2055 SATDRAKLAGY
+2055 SAADRAKLAGY
-2066 LEGDDTLTDEQ
+2066 LEDDDTLTDAQ

-2091 DGRKEDWDNTY
+2091 DSRKEDWDKTY

-2192 ALKQSGLSIE
+2192 ALKRSGLSIE

-2214 DTDGSYTYKKDDI
+2214 DADGSYTYKKDDI
-2227 VKEMRDKGFTTAQI
+2227 VQEMRDKGFTTAQI

-2269 SSSTGNT
+2269 SSSTENT
-2276 LRRLTGLPKLPKIG
+2276 LRRLTGLPKLPKLGK

>member
-1 MALTSAEKK
+1 MAKK
-10 KKQEELNRQGKL
+10 TKEQLKAELNGWGRAYNAAKRRGDKVAMAEAH
-22 YLQAKAKGDKRAM
+22 AKADA
-35 AAARATADKI
+35 I
-45 RKEAGWSY
+45 RKEAGWDY
-53 DAKTGTTYEKVS
+53 DEKTGVTTQKSSSGKSTTITSATNIENAKVKDPKKLKTFAEEK
-65 PIQKKGTV
+65 
-73 VNSKEN
+73 
-79 LAMAKAGAN
+79 
-88 PVKAVQQAAKKS
+88 KAVAQKQAAKS
-100 SILTNSP
+100 
-107 ASKSSVQQAKK
+107 
-118 AADTAAKKKAAPS
+118 
-131 TNKVLELG
+131 
-139 RGPIKTDGLTKSSV
+139 
-153 QKAVD
+153 
-158 AKRASTLNQLLQKRA
+158 
-173 QAQGTLPKT
+173 LP
-182 SMLAK
+182 
-187 DQMGP
+187 
-192 FSAIPV
+192 
-198 ADALRNLT
+198 
-206 QGPLQMGKLDDALD
+206 
-220 DLRKSK
+220 
-226 RINEE
+226 
-231 NMGAPEQ
+231 
-238 ALRAAALG
+238 ALG
-246 AAGGVG
+246 GLMDKSTQAAVNN
-252 SLYET
+252 L
-257 AKASVGNE
+257 
-265 IALLLQ
+265 
-271 NPTRDLSEIGKLY
+271 
-284 QEQYGDATMDMDSWA
+284 
-299 ARVMQESG
+299 
-307 RMRELAT
+307 
-314 DDMGT
+314 
-319 VGKFLTDAGIGLAQ
+319 
-333 NAPGIALSALNPV
+333 
-346 AGAAYFGANTA
+346 TA
-357 GSKAY
+357 GSKKNVSGTLALG
-362 EVQVNGGS
+362 NGPVKNALPVAQSAQKSSGS
-370 ANEALTRGIVSGLI
+370 KWTADNIAKGFGYGAERTLSGAVGAVEDTLRFVSGYGNKLLSGITSLGGLADNPVSDFLAKAAEDTLANSLTDQWKQDIQDRYQPDKTAQFIGSLGEAAGAMLPTIAAGLATGGMSAGTAIGKGAAMTAQAAQAAERTANGIALASMLPSVMESSTRRAMQEGADINEALIYGALSGALETGTESLFAGLPGMKRGTVSDIIKRITQNPVAERALDIAG
-384 EGATEKFSIDSF
+384 EGAEEVISGAADPYLQRMTYNENAKNASAGELAGQFATGALLSG
-396 LKAVQGS
+396 VMQGAS
-403 SSARKVIKNMLRQM
+403 GVAARVADAGLAQRGQKNS
-417 GVEASEEGT
+417 VPEGT
-426 SYALNYLA
+426 PFAVSDILNRLRGQKEKTPYMR
-434 DKAAKDPDATFSLAE
+434 PDAGLQLPSTVAD
-449 LAQNMGMGA
+449 G
-458 VSGAVFGGLGS
+458 VFLDS
-469 AARSVDA
+469 NI
-476 DMLMDTQKNRGQV
+476 TQDHAPVKAKN
-489 SIWDSVHE
+489 D
-497 ALGDERFAQ
+497 
-506 AESEISTKNNK
+506 K

-577 QIDAVFSGNMPTSK
+577 QIDAAFSGQMTK
-591 KIFLGD
+591 GEKITLGD
-597 TPDVVAKY
+597 TPDIVAKY

-695 SAYGKRNLEALLGKN
+695 SAYGKRNLEALFGEN

-747 AQGAENANK
+747 AQEDAK
-756 KTDTVTQAP
+756 
-765 SARFTEGSTPEATL
+765 
-779 ASPVSAVS
+779 
-787 SIAQE
+787 
-792 SAENNQTGDIL
+792 NNQTGDIL

-1037 VLRRVT
+1037 VLRRVA

-1060 SAQAGMQQSMEY
+1060 SAQAGMQQSMKY

-1132 KAQKKINPNRANAED
+1132 KAQKKIDSNRVNAED
-1147 LVQMSRTA
+1147 LAQMARA
-1155 DATVDMIAAGHM
+1155 AGATVDTIASDRL
-1167 VDRAGSRMGDSWNDL
+1167 VSRAGDRMGDGWRAL
-1182 VGALTSEQSR
+1182 VGDLAPEQSR

-1200 KHNIDRMS
+1200 KHNINRMS

-1220 RDELAALRAQYPGI
+1220 RDELAALRAQYPGM
-1234 AAMTESQLQETA
+1234 AAMTESQLQETVH
-1246 RTERGHLQATAREFL
+1246 TERGHLQATAREFL

-1316 AIQRFHDDFMQEWA
+1316 AIQRFHDDFMREWA
-1330 VGSGLMSQAQW
+1330 VGSGLMSEAQW

-1599 VRRALDVAG
+1599 VRRAVDMIG

-2001 RDAWTKT
+2001 RDAWAKT

-2269 SSSTGNT
+2269 SSSTENT
-2276 LRRLTGLPKLPKIG
+2276 LRRLTGLPKLPKLGK

>member
-79 LAMAKAGAN
+79 LSMAKAGAN

-118 AADTAAKKKAAPS
+118 AADTAAKKKADAQ
-131 TNKVLELG
+131 KQAA
-139 RGPIKTDGLTKSSV
+139 KS
-153 QKAVD
+153 
-158 AKRASTLNQLLQKRA
+158 
-173 QAQGTLPKT
+173 LP
-182 SMLAK
+182 
-187 DQMGP
+187 
-192 FSAIPV
+192 
-198 ADALRNLT
+198 
-206 QGPLQMGKLDDALD
+206 
-220 DLRKSK
+220 
-226 RINEE
+226 
-231 NMGAPEQ
+231 
-238 ALRAAALG
+238 ALG
-246 AAGGVG
+246 GLMDKSTQAAVNN
-252 SLYET
+252 L
-257 AKASVGNE
+257 
-265 IALLLQ
+265 
-271 NPTRDLSEIGKLY
+271 
-284 QEQYGDATMDMDSWA
+284 
-299 ARVMQESG
+299 
-307 RMRELAT
+307 
-314 DDMGT
+314 
-319 VGKFLTDAGIGLAQ
+319 
-333 NAPGIALSALNPV
+333 
-346 AGAAYFGANTA
+346 TA
-357 GSKAY
+357 GSKKNISGTLALGNGPVKNVLPVAQSAQKSRGSKWTADNIAKGFGY
-362 EVQVNGGS
+362 GAERTLSGAVGAVEDTLRFVSGYGNKLLSGITSLGGLADNPVSDFLAKTAENTLANSFTDQWKQNIQDRYQPDKTAQFIGSLGEAAGAMLPTIAAGLATGGMSAGTAIGKGAAMTAQAAQAAGKVASGAGLATMLPSVMGSSTRQAINEGADIDKALTYGALSGALEVGTESLFAGIPGMKSGTVSDIIKRITQNPVAERALDIAGEGAEEVISGVVSPILQRLTYNENAENAS
-370 ANEALTRGIVSGLI
+370 ANELIAQFLSGALLSGAMQGASGVAARVADVGLMQHGRKNSAPDGTPFAVSDVLPKQTGQKEKTPYMRPVIGLQ
-384 EGATEKFSIDSF
+384 
-396 LKAVQGS
+396 LPKAV
-403 SSARKVIKNMLRQM
+403 AD
-417 GVEASEEGT
+417 GV
-426 SYALNYLA
+426 
-434 DKAAKDPDATFSLAE
+434 F
-449 LAQNMGMGA
+449 
-458 VSGAVFGGLGS
+458 
-469 AARSVDA
+469 
-476 DMLMDTQKNRGQV
+476 
-489 SIWDSVHE
+489 
-497 ALGDERFAQ
+497 DERIPQ
-506 AESEISTKNNK
+506 VESEINTKNNK

-533 ADDAFVDS
+533 ADGTLVTHSIAQEDAKS
-541 SITQGEAESKPVS
+541 NSVS
-554 EALLWAMG
+554 EALRWAMG
-562 KTLPNPVVQRNAYRA
+562 KTLENSNIQQRNAYRA
-577 QIDAVFSGNMPTSK
+577 QIDAAFSGKMTK
-591 KIFLGD
+591 GEKITLGD
-597 TPDVVAKY
+597 TPDIVAKY

-695 SAYGKRNLEALLGKN
+695 SAYGKRNLEALFGEN

-747 AQGAENANK
+747 AQAGAK
-756 KTDTVTQAP
+756 
-765 SARFTEGSTPEATL
+765 
-779 ASPVSAVS
+779 
-787 SIAQE
+787 
-792 SAENNQTGDIL
+792 NNQTGDVL
-803 RRVTGQAKQDVPVK
+803 RRMTGQAEQDVPVK
-817 TGQATVI
+817 AGQATVI

-829 GKVPQ
+829 GKIPQ
-834 NRANTPREQPM
+834 NRANTPREQPL
-845 EISQDAVDKAKQAKA
+845 EISQDAVAKAKQVKA

-890 MDSVIFEGEPY
+890 LDSVIFEGEPY

-916 QDTSPERLAVMYV
+916 QDTSPERLAVIYV

-973 MTFDVEVQKGQN
+973 MAFDVEVQKGQN

-1025 AQNGTADNPIPD
+1025 AQNGVADNPIQD
-1037 VLRRVT
+1037 ILRRVT

-1049 ETAAEIRAAEQ
+1049 ETATEIRAAEQ
-1060 SAQAGMQQSMEY
+1060 SAQAGMQQSMKY

-1167 VDRAGSRMGDSWNDL
+1167 VDRAGNRMGDGWRAL
-1182 VGALTSEQSR
+1182 VGDLTPEQSR

-1200 KHNIDRMS
+1200 KHNINRMS

-1341 QALKDKYPDY
+1341 QALKNKYPDY
-1351 VQTFRARDPWGNA
+1351 VQTFRARDEWGNA
-1364 DTVRH
+1364 DITRR
-1369 GRVDSMS
+1369 GRIDSMS

-1391 EDAEMMQVNA
+1391 EDAEMTQVNS

-1478 VNAEIYAGLQNLF
+1478 VNAEIYAGLQNLY
-1491 GQDKGASDAF
+1491 GQDRGASDAF
-1501 GAKVSKWVTNPFKQL
+1501 GAKVAKGWTNLFKQL

-1546 MAGYLVDVTGTIRSM
+1546 LAGYLWDVGGTVRSM

-1709 MLNKDDEDYQH
+1709 MLNRDDEDYQH

-1755 LERFMR
+1755 LERFLR

-1800 LPTNRDFAGRSIVP
+1800 LPTNQDFAGRSIIP
-1814 ERLKDLSPENQYD
+1814 ERLANLSPENQYD
-1827 YTTSKAGMGIS
+1827 YTTSKAGIAAS
-1838 KAWNATLGRI
+1838 KAWNATLGR
-1848 LPELS
+1848 LFPKMA

-1864 LGFVGDIILGSTQ
+1864 LGFVGDMILGSTQ
-1877 QENKSVKD
+1877 QGSKSVKD
-1885 VLRAV
+1885 VLKAV
-1890 IAEPVQRKLFAD
+1890 IAEPVVRKLTAD

-1917 SKAETAAGDRN
+1917 SEAETAANDKN
-1928 ITEDLEERVITPE
+1928 LTEGLESRVITPE

-1946 ALKKSNSEISE
+1946 ALQASSSEISE
-1957 LRGQERQILS
+1957 LRKQEREILS
-1967 DRSISKEEQEE
+1967 DTTISKQEQEA
-1978 QVREIRREI
+1978 QTREIRREI
-1987 NRIALAAKGKAEQE
+1987 NRIALGAKARAEQE
-2001 RDAWTKT
+2001 RDAWAKT
-2008 YIPEISHMTDEKQA
+2008 YVPEISHLTDEKQRE
-2022 QARAAYEQNGTPYTD
+2022 ARTAYEQNGTPYAD

-2045 RLLQKDKETS
+2045 NQLKKDKSEA
-2055 SATDRAKLAGY
+2055 SAADRAKLAGY
-2066 LEGDDTLTDEQ
+2066 LESDDTLTDAQ

-2091 DGRKEDWDNTY
+2091 DSRKEDWDNTY
-2102 KSKVAPSLFFEI
+2102 KGKVAPSLFFEI

-2154 GQVENDFKY
+2154 SQVENDFKY

-2192 ALKQSGLSIE
+2192 ALEQSGLSIE

-2214 DTDGSYTYKKDDI
+2214 DADGSYTYKKDDI
-2227 VKEMRDKGFTTAQI
+2227 VQAMRDKGFTTAQI
-2241 GAVCGAFGWKAPS
+2241 NAVCGAFDWKAPS
-2254 SGSGKS
+2254 SSSSGKS
-2260 SSSKSKSSS
+2260 SSSKKTSSSGSKSKSSS
-2269 SSSTGNT
+2269 SSSTENT